1 MKDFFNRRQR
11 FSLRKYSFG
20 VASVLLGTALF
31 AAHSAQA
38 DEVGTPTV
46 SAGNPGTSVAGESSS
61 SLVNTTTT
69 APQPNPAAS
78 VTSPSASAT
87 STSTVALVST
97 ASEVASASTTET
109 TSTAT
114 APATTATAAA
124 TASSTPTAA
133 GTTSVG
139 SATSSSTGAT
149 STSAVTPTAVQPTV
163 AQPVAPTTQPTATT
177 QPVSAPTATQPVAS
191 TQPTSASVAQ
201 PATTTLTTSTPSPTS
216 AANTAALTT
225 MLTANPMSAVGTAP
239 EVRSRS
245 SRRRR
250 SLDNPESTSYTTGAA
265 TATPIMSDPNGA
277 TITNRPLV
285 VPTPKDP
292 NDHITAGINY
302 QLNPNTSQYTYLVTD
317 LMGFNKAYN
326 TKYYYRMSK
335 PYDNSTNVTI
345 ELVDGA
351 TNTVKETKQI
361 NGAGTVNLGQATL
374 APISGAKQAYIEFR
388 FENIVDAD
396 KTNRPALRATWKYNG
411 SATDFDGQ
419 RSAIQ
424 IYDVVNP
431 ANEGTTI
438 TDPQYYIPRL
448 THKTTY
454 YKVVDKNASTYDK
467 NRLVGKFVQDTN
479 GNYIKNSS
487 TAGDYKLV
495 NKDGIPD
502 VGTQS
507 YRETGNE
514 ESLGSFTLTAMEG
527 QDFHASA
534 LRAFEGYSL
543 YQTADP
549 RSLVDVLKKPYQVGQ
564 RWFDVAN
571 AEGAVKRIK
580 EVVKEDGTVRI
591 EMWAI
596 KSDSLNKI
604 AKDVNTDGYVK
615 VYETVIRPGSNNKID
630 HPEDLGKYP
639 TIDDAG
645 WNRDNNTP
653 SYPGLKPE
661 YRDKLVKGQPFAIF
675 SDKQNTNYKGDLEF
689 ARGSGAD
696 FIYKRPDGTFY
707 RMSWAGTVAQNNVEV
722 KENPVSATEAAQ
734 YSPRYSSAGEFYV
747 NRGSSDTSYTINGVP
762 VASGNIFRL
771 ENKLTPSYETIYYYV
786 KNEPIDIE
794 LKLKKVLKSLN
805 TTVQPEL
812 KKGAFSFN
820 ITNVAADPANPLEK
834 DGPAINATVTNKE
847 DGSIPF
853 TQKITQADGTEKE
866 VSLIQLDKVGIY
878 KYRITEVA
886 GSDTEVDY
894 DGMSVIATVTV
905 TEKKDSSGNYLGEHE
920 YTVTYTSKKG
930 QDDSGNKTD
939 PDVSAT
945 NPTGTGT
952 DTEFNNFVVA
962 PVNVEF
968 DFTKKLSGRNLK
980 ANEFTFNLLN
990 EAGAV
995 VGTAKNDA
1003 NGNIKFTG
1011 IKYKVSDLGTNSA
1024 GKRND
1029 SKTFNYTVKEVVPTT
1044 AEAGMSYD
1052 QMEAKVA
1059 VTVTKT
1065 GHTLTTATTYSSVNG
1080 IDANGNPTTGVDK
1093 EFNNTFTPNPVK
1105 VNLEFDKSLS
1115 NGTLNAGDFSFKLTG
1130 DGNVNETVTNKA
1142 NGKINFSTLSFDKAG
1157 VYNYTVKEV
1166 AGTNTDVDYDA
1177 MTINVKVTVTKDA
1190 NTGLLS
1196 ASTVMTSSGGEATDA
1211 NDRVF
1216 NNYVVPAIPIR
1227 VDFKKALV
1235 GRPLKKNEFTFE
1247 MKDKNGVVVATGTND
1262 EHGVVTFNQLPEV
1275 TNAQVGK
1282 VIKYTV
1288 SEKVPANK
1296 EFGVTYDNM
1305 VAEVSVSVVKNATSH
1320 ALQAVVTYPGGDTE
1334 FNNTV
1339 TPPTTPDFQPEKFIV
1354 NKEKYDI
1361 TGTKLMDDDDEL
1373 ADEYTDTNANPY
1385 ADGTANNEPE
1395 NLNTKTVKK
1404 GDKIVYQVWLD
1415 TTNLKASD
1423 NIQAVGISDKY
1434 EADKL
1439 EINVA
1444 DIKAYD
1450 SVTGVDVTDKFDIT
1464 VNNGVITATSK
1475 ASFIKDINNDPVID
1489 TTKFAF
1495 GRYYKFDIPAT
1506 VKMTTPNGVDIEN
1519 TANQI
1524 VHQYDPT
1531 NRNITKPEKPT
1542 QKRVVNLPVP
1552 LEFDF
1557 TKKLDGRNLVE
1568 NEFTFVLK
1576 KDGVAIQTVK
1586 NSAPDATTGIAKIAF
1601 KPLEFTKADAGN
1613 TFTYTVEEV
1622 AGTDATVSYD
1632 NMVATIKVEVKHD
1645 GTTMTTVVN
1654 MLQDAPDKE
1663 FNNTV
1668 KPPEEPKFNPEKY
1681 VVSKEKFDI
1690 TGDKLLDDD
1699 SELADKYG
1707 DTKANPYVDGTANNE
1722 PENLNTKTVKPGSKL
1737 VYQVWLDTKQFSAT
1751 NTENIQTVGI
1761 TDNYDEAKL
1770 DVNSIKVYDSVTG
1783 ADVTSKFDIAN
1794 TGGVITATL
1803 KAGFTKS
1810 LGDANNTQIIDT
1822 TKFAF
1827 GRYYKVDISTT
1838 VKTDAPAG
1846 KDIEN
1851 TAGQIVHY
1859 YNPRTNTV
1867 EKPEKPTEKRVNSVP
1882 VPLEL
1887 KFTKALDGRALQAGE
1902 FEFIL
1907 EKDGVE
1913 VERVKNDAAGKINFK
1928 KLEFG
1933 KNDLG
1938 KTYNYTVR
1946 EVAGTDATVTYDT
1959 MVATVSVSI
1968 SHDGTAKAIVKNVVD
1983 APDKEFNNKVKPPE
1997 EPKFNPE
2004 KYVVSTEKFDIT
2016 GDKLLDDDSELTDKY
2031 GDTNANPYADGT
2043 ANNEP
2048 ENLNTKTVKPG
2059 SKLVYQVWLDTTQ
2072 FSATNTEN
2080 IQTVGITDNYDEAK
2094 LNVNSIKVYDSVTGS
2109 DVTSKF
2115 DIANT
2120 GGVITATLKAGFT
2133 KSLGDA
2139 NNTQIIDTTKFAFG
2153 RYYKVD
2159 ISTTVKTDAPAG
2171 KDIENTAGQIVHYY
2185 NPRTNTVEKPEKPT
2199 EKRVNSVP
2207 VPLELNFTKKLD
2219 GRQLKANEFTF
2230 VLKKDGVEVERA
2242 KNDAP
2247 DATTGIAKINFTKLE
2262 FGKDDIGKTYN
2273 YTVEEVKGTDSTVS
2287 YDGMVATVR
2296 VSISHDGTAKAI
2308 VKNVVDAPDKEF
2320 DNRVTPP
2327 EEPKFN
2333 PEKYVVRDEDFDLTG
2348 KKLLDDDSELADKY
2362 GDTKINPYA
2371 DKSNNN
2377 EKVTV
2382 RNDKGEL
2389 EEVFENL
2396 NTQPV
2401 KRGQKFYYQVWL
2413 DTTQFSAN
2421 NKENIQTVGITDNY
2435 DESKLIVTKNTIKV
2449 YDGETGADVTSKFDV
2464 AVTNGIITANLKSGF
2479 TKSLGDAN
2487 NTQVIDTTKF
2497 EFGRYYKVVIP
2508 ATVSQDAYDGSE
2520 IENTATQTVHYYNP
2534 RTHTVET
2541 PDKPTQKRVNN
2552 IPTAIQLIFGKTLN
2566 GRKLQADEFS
2576 FVLKDK
2582 ETNKILEKAKNDADG
2597 KVTFKTINYSK
2608 ADIGQTFNYIVEE
2621 EKGDKPGVTY
2631 DDMKVNVTV
2640 QVIQPSSGDQLSTV
2654 ISYATEGGDAF
2665 TADDTVFDNNVTP
2678 NFKPEKYV
2686 VSKEKFDLK
2695 GTKLLDDD
2703 APNGKVEAE
2712 NLNHHTLTRGQKFY
2726 YQVWLDTREFTAE
2739 SNIQSVGITDDYDEA
2754 KLDIDESAIKVY
2766 DGETDVTDKFDISIK
2781 NGVIYATSKP
2791 SLTKPISA
2799 TDATPVID
2807 TTKFAF
2813 GRYYKF
2819 DIPATVKNIKDNDG
2833 VEFSNTA
2840 NEIVHQYNP
2849 YNKQVTTPKKP
2860 TQTRE
2865 NNVPVPLEF
2874 NYTKKLEG
2882 RELTAGEFSFL
2893 LKDQDGKV
2901 LQTVSNDKDGHIK
2914 FEQLL
2919 FSKADLGKTFTY
2931 TVEEV
2936 NDNKPGISYDAMK
2949 ATVTVQVT
2957 KDGKILKTVVNHA
2970 SAGGNATDANDK
2982 EFNNKVVPPEKPKFQ
2997 PEKYVVNQ
3005 EKFDITGDKLVDDD
3019 KELADKYADTNANP
3033 YVDKTDNN
3041 EKENLNT
3048 KTVKRGDKLVYQVWL
3063 DTTKFDANNKDYIQT
3078 VGITDNYDEKKLNVN
3093 QPDIKAYDGKTGKDV
3108 TAMFD
3113 IKVENGVITANLK
3126 DGFTKSLGDKDNT
3139 QIIDTT
3145 KFAFGRYYKF
3155 DIPAIVKDSKNEK
3168 GEFDVPS
3175 GSDIENTAG
3184 QTVHY
3189 YDPTVKKVVKTPEKP
3204 TEKRVVNI
3212 SASVTFEFTKK
3223 LGGRDLKAG
3232 EFSFVLKDRKGKV
3245 IETVS
3250 NDADGKIKFSA
3261 LEYKHGEEGI
3271 HFYTVE
3277 EVKGNDTTV
3286 TYDKMVAKVT
3296 VLVAKGGNVMTVT
3309 SKLPEDTEFNNIVTP
3324 PTPPT
3329 PVVPPVTPPTPPT
3342 PVVPPVTP
3350 PTPPTPVVP
3359 PVTPPT
3365 PPTPVVPPVTP
3376 PTPPTPVV
3384 PPVTPPTPPTPVVPP
3399 VTPPTSPEVSREQ
3412 GLPKTGENK
3421 SVVAMAFGG
3430 LLAAAGL
3437 GLAGKRK
3444 KED

>member
-31 AAHSAQA
+31 AAHNVQA
-38 DEVGTPTV
+38 DEVATPTV

-87 STSTVALVST
+87 STSTVALVSP

-225 MLTANPMSAVGTAP
+225 MLTANPMSAAGTAT

-250 SLDNPESTSYTTGAA
+250 SLDNPESTSHTTGAA
-265 TATPIMSDPNGA
+265 TATPTMSDPNGA

-396 KTNRPALRATWKYNG
+396 KTNRPAVRATWKYNG

-454 YKVVDKNASTYDK
+454 YKVVDKNASTYDM

-495 NKDGIPD
+495 NKDGTPD

-630 HPEDLGKYP
+630 HPEDFGKNP

-1166 AGTNTDVDYDA
+1166 AGTNSDVDYDA

-1216 NNYVVPAIPIR
+1216 NNYVVPP
-1227 VDFKKALV
+1227 VPVNVNFTKALA
-1235 GRPLKKNEFTFE
+1235 GRTLVAGEFTFE
-1247 MKDKNGVVVATGTND
+1247 MKDENGVVVATGTND

-1275 TNAQVGK
+1275 KNAQVGK
-1282 VIKYTV
+1282 VIKYKVT
-1288 SEKVPANK
+1288 EKVPANK

-1305 VAEVSVSVVKNATSH
+1305 VAEVSVTVSKNADHTLK
-1320 ALQAVVTYPGGDTE
+1320 ATVTYPGGDTE
-1334 FNNTV
+1334 FNNVV
-1339 TPPTTPDFQPEKFIV
+1339 TPPTEPKFQPEKFIV
-1354 NKEKYDI
+1354 NKKKFDI
-1361 TGTKLMDDDDEL
+1361 TGNKLMDDDNEL
-1373 ADEYTDTNANPY
+1373 TNEYTETNADPY
-1385 ADGTANNEPE
+1385 VDKTNNNEPE

-1404 GDKIVYQVWLD
+1404 GDEIVYQVWLD
-1415 TTNLKASD
+1415 TTKLKASD
-1423 NIQAVGISDKY
+1423 NIQAVGITDKY

-1450 SVTGVDVTDKFDIT
+1450 SVTGADVTSKFVIT
-1464 VNNGVITATSK
+1464 VNNGEITATSK
-1475 ASFIKDINNDPVID
+1475 DEFIKDKVNNPVID
-1489 TTKFAF
+1489 TTKFEF

-1506 VKMTTPNGVDIEN
+1506 VKTTTPDGVDIVN

-1531 NRNITKPEKPT
+1531 KRDITKPEKPT
-1542 QKRVVNLPVP
+1542 QKRVVNLPISLP
-1552 LEFDF
+1552 LNF
-1557 TKKLDGRNLVE
+1557 TKRLDGRQLLA
-1568 NEFTFVLK
+1568 NEFTFELR
-1576 KDGVAIQTVK
+1576 KDGVKVAEAQ
-1586 NSAPDATTGIAKIAF
+1586 NGAPNANGVAKINF
-1601 KPLEFTKADAGN
+1601 KALQFTHADLGK
-1613 TFTYTVEEV
+1613 TYTYTVNEV
-1622 AGTDATVSYD
+1622 AGSDATVTYD
-1632 NMVATIKVEVKHD
+1632 TMVATITVTIQKD
-1645 GTTMTTVVN
+1645 GTAKAIVAH
-1654 MLQDAPDKE
+1654 LDQDASDKE

-1681 VVSKEKFDI
+1681 VVSTEKFDI

-1699 SELADKYG
+1699 SELTDKYV
-1707 DTKANPYVDGTANNE
+1707 DTNANPYADGTANNE

-1827 GRYYKVDISTT
+1827 GRYYKFDIVTT

-1867 EKPEKPTEKRVNSVP
+1867 EKPN
-1882 VPLEL
+1882 
-1887 KFTKALDGRALQAGE
+1887 
-1902 FEFIL
+1902 
-1907 EKDGVE
+1907 
-1913 VERVKNDAAGKINFK
+1913 
-1928 KLEFG
+1928 
-1933 KNDLG
+1933 
-1938 KTYNYTVR
+1938 
-1946 EVAGTDATVTYDT
+1946 
-1959 MVATVSVSI
+1959 
-1968 SHDGTAKAIVKNVVD
+1968 
-1983 APDKEFNNKVKPPE
+1983 
-1997 EPKFNPE
+1997 
-2004 KYVVSTEKFDIT
+2004 
-2016 GDKLLDDDSELTDKY
+2016 
-2031 GDTNANPYADGT
+2031 
-2043 ANNEP
+2043 
-2048 ENLNTKTVKPG
+2048 
-2059 SKLVYQVWLDTTQ
+2059 
-2072 FSATNTEN
+2072 
-2080 IQTVGITDNYDEAK
+2080 
-2094 LNVNSIKVYDSVTGS
+2094 
-2109 DVTSKF
+2109 
-2115 DIANT
+2115 
-2120 GGVITATLKAGFT
+2120 
-2133 KSLGDA
+2133 
-2139 NNTQIIDTTKFAFG
+2139 
-2153 RYYKVD
+2153 
-2159 ISTTVKTDAPAG
+2159 
-2171 KDIENTAGQIVHYY
+2171 
-2185 NPRTNTVEKPEKPT
+2185 KPT

-2766 DGETDVTDKFDISIK
+2766 DGETDVTDKFKISIK

-2970 SAGGNATDANDK
+2970 STGGNATDANDK

-3093 QPDIKAYDGKTGKDV
+3093 QSDIKAYDGKTGKDV

-3223 LGGRDLKAG
+3223 LEGRDLKAG

-3376 PTPPTPVV
+3376 PT
-3384 PPVTPPTPPTPVVPP
+3384 
-3399 VTPPTSPEVSREQ
+3399 SPEVSREQ

>member
-87 STSTVALVST
+87 STSTVALVSP

-1216 NNYVVPAIPIR
+1216 NNFVVPAIPIR

-1235 GRPLKKNEFTFE
+1235 GRSLKANEFTFE
-1247 MKDKNGVVVATGTND
+1247 MKDSAGTVVATGTND
-1262 EHGVVTFNQLPEV
+1262 ANGVVTFNQLPKV
-1275 TNAQVGK
+1275 KNAQVGQT
-1282 VIKYTV
+1282 IKYYV
-1288 SEKVPANK
+1288 SEKVPSNK
-1296 EFGVTYDNM
+1296 EFGVTYDSM
-1305 VAEVSVSVVKNATSH
+1305 VAEVSVTVSKNADHTLK
-1320 ALQAVVTYPGGDTE
+1320 ATVTYPGGDTE

-1339 TPPTTPDFQPEKFIV
+1339 IPPTTPDFQPEKFIV

-1361 TGTKLMDDDDEL
+1361 TGNKLMDDDDEL
-1373 ADEYTDTNANPY
+1373 ADEYVDTNANPY
-1385 ADGTANNEPE
+1385 VDGTTNNEPE

-1415 TTNLKASD
+1415 TTKLKASD

-1450 SVTGVDVTDKFDIT
+1450 SVTGVDVTAKFDIK
-1464 VNNGVITATSK
+1464 VENGTITATSK
-1475 ASFIKDINNDPVID
+1475 NEFIKDANNNPVID
-1489 TTKFAF
+1489 TTKFEF

-1506 VKMTTPNGVDIEN
+1506 VKTTTPDGVDIVN
-1519 TANQI
+1519 TANQV

-1531 NRNITKPEKPT
+1531 KKTVTTPPKKDT
-1542 QKRVVNLPVP
+1542 QKRVVNLPISLP
-1552 LEFDF
+1552 LNF
-1557 TKKLDGRNLVE
+1557 TKRLDGRQLQA
-1568 NEFTFVLK
+1568 NEFTFELR
-1576 KDGVAIQTVK
+1576 KDGVKVADAQ
-1586 NSAPDATTGIAKIAF
+1586 NDAPNANGVAKINF
-1601 KPLEFTKADAGN
+1601 KALQFTHDDLGK
-1613 TFTYTVEEV
+1613 TYTYTVNEV
-1622 AGTDATVSYD
+1622 AGSDATVTYD
-1632 NMVATIKVEVKHD
+1632 TMVATITVTIQKD
-1645 GTTMTTVVN
+1645 GTAKAIVAH
-1654 MLQDAPDKE
+1654 LDQDAPDKE

-1681 VVSKEKFDI
+1681 VVDKEKFDI
-1690 TGDKLLDDD
+1690 TGDKLVDDD
-1699 SELADKYG
+1699 KELADKYA
-1707 DTKANPYVDGTANNE
+1707 DTNANPYADDASNNE
-1722 PENLNTKTVKPGSKL
+1722 PENLNTKTVKPGDKL

-1751 NTENIQTVGI
+1751 NTENIQTLGI
-1761 TDNYDEAKL
+1761 TDNYDEDKL

-1783 ADVTSKFDIAN
+1783 TDVTSKFDIAN

-1827 GRYYKVDISTT
+1827 GRYYKVDI
-1838 VKTDAPAG
+1838 V
-1846 KDIEN
+1846 
-1851 TAGQIVHY
+1851 
-1859 YNPRTNTV
+1859 
-1867 EKPEKPTEKRVNSVP
+1867 
-1882 VPLEL
+1882 
-1887 KFTKALDGRALQAGE
+1887 
-1902 FEFIL
+1902 
-1907 EKDGVE
+1907 
-1913 VERVKNDAAGKINFK
+1913 
-1928 KLEFG
+1928 
-1933 KNDLG
+1933 
-1938 KTYNYTVR
+1938 
-1946 EVAGTDATVTYDT
+1946 
-1959 MVATVSVSI
+1959 
-1968 SHDGTAKAIVKNVVD
+1968 
-1983 APDKEFNNKVKPPE
+1983 
-1997 EPKFNPE
+1997 
-2004 KYVVSTEKFDIT
+2004 
-2016 GDKLLDDDSELTDKY
+2016 
-2031 GDTNANPYADGT
+2031 
-2043 ANNEP
+2043 
-2048 ENLNTKTVKPG
+2048 
-2059 SKLVYQVWLDTTQ
+2059 
-2072 FSATNTEN
+2072 
-2080 IQTVGITDNYDEAK
+2080 
-2094 LNVNSIKVYDSVTGS
+2094 
-2109 DVTSKF
+2109 
-2115 DIANT
+2115 
-2120 GGVITATLKAGFT
+2120 
-2133 KSLGDA
+2133 
-2139 NNTQIIDTTKFAFG
+2139 
-2153 RYYKVD
+2153 
-2159 ISTTVKTDAPAG
+2159 TTVKTDAPAG

-2327 EEPKFN
+2327 EEPEFK
-2333 PEKYVVRDEDFDLTG
+2333 PEKYVVRDEYFDLTG

-2382 RNDKGEL
+2382 PNDKGEL

-2449 YDGETGADVTSKFDV
+2449 YDGETGTDVTSKFDV
-2464 AVTNGIITANLKSGF
+2464 AVTNDGIITANLKSGF

-2534 RTHTVET
+2534 RTHKVET

-3223 LGGRDLKAG
+3223 LEGRDLKAG

-3384 PPVTPPTPPTPVVPP
+3384 PPVTPPT
-3399 VTPPTSPEVSREQ
+3399 SPEVSREQ

>member
-31 AAHSAQA
+31 AAHSVQA
-38 DEVGTPTV
+38 DEVATPTV

-69 APQPNPAAS
+69 APQSNPAAS

-87 STSTVALVST
+87 FTSTIPLGSP
-97 ASEVASASTTET
+97 ASEVPSASTTET

-163 AQPVAPTTQPTATT
+163 AQPTVAQPVASTTQPTATT
-177 QPVSAPTATQPVAS
+177 QPVSTPTATQPVTS

-225 MLTANPMSAVGTAP
+225 MLTANPLSAAGTAP

-250 SLDNPESTSYTTGAA
+250 SLDNPESTSHTTGAA
-265 TATPIMSDPNGA
+265 TATPTMSDPNGA

-495 NKDGIPD
+495 NKDGTPD

-1166 AGTNTDVDYDA
+1166 PGTNTDVDYDA

-1216 NNYVVPAIPIR
+1216 NNFVVPP
-1227 VDFKKALV
+1227 VPVNVNFTKALA
-1235 GRPLKKNEFTFE
+1235 GRTLVAGEFTFE
-1247 MKDKNGVVVATGTND
+1247 MKDENGVVVATGTND

-1275 TNAQVGK
+1275 KNAQVGK
-1282 VIKYTV
+1282 VIKYKVT
-1288 SEKVPANK
+1288 EKVPANK

-1305 VAEVSVSVVKNATSH
+1305 VAEVSVTVSKNADHTLK
-1320 ALQAVVTYPGGDTE
+1320 ATVTYPGGDTE

-1354 NKEKYDI
+1354 NKEKFDI
-1361 TGTKLMDDDDEL
+1361 TGNKLMDDDNEL
-1373 ADEYTDTNANPY
+1373 TNEYTETNADPY
-1385 ADGTANNEPE
+1385 VDKTNNNEPE

-1404 GDKIVYQVWLD
+1404 GDEIVYQVWLD
-1415 TTNLKASD
+1415 TTKLKASD
-1423 NIQAVGISDKY
+1423 NIQAVGITDKY

-1439 EINVA
+1439 KINAA

-1450 SVTGVDVTDKFDIT
+1450 SVTGTDVTSKFVIT
-1464 VNNGVITATSK
+1464 VNNGEITATSK
-1475 ASFIKDINNDPVID
+1475 DEFIKDKVID
-1489 TTKFAF
+1489 TTKFEF

-1506 VKMTTPNGVDIEN
+1506 VKTTTPDGVDIEN

-1531 NRNITKPEKPT
+1531 KRDITKPEKPT
-1542 QKRVVNLPVP
+1542 QKRVVNLPISLP
-1552 LEFDF
+1552 LNF
-1557 TKKLDGRNLVE
+1557 TKRLDGRQLQA
-1568 NEFTFVLK
+1568 NEFTFELR
-1576 KDGVAIQTVK
+1576 KDGVKVADAQ
-1586 NSAPDATTGIAKIAF
+1586 NDAPNANGVAKINF
-1601 KPLEFTKADAGN
+1601 KALQFTHADLGK
-1613 TFTYTVEEV
+1613 TYTYTVNEV
-1622 AGTDATVSYD
+1622 AGSDATVTYD
-1632 NMVATIKVEVKHD
+1632 TMVATITVTIQKD
-1645 GTTMTTVVN
+1645 GTAKAIVAH
-1654 MLQDAPDKE
+1654 LDQDAPDKE

-1699 SELADKYG
+1699 SELTDKYG
-1707 DTKANPYVDGTANNE
+1707 DTNANPYVDGTANNE

-1783 ADVTSKFDIAN
+1783 
-1794 TGGVITATL
+1794 
-1803 KAGFTKS
+1803 
-1810 LGDANNTQIIDT
+1810 
-1822 TKFAF
+1822 
-1827 GRYYKVDISTT
+1827 
-1838 VKTDAPAG
+1838 
-1846 KDIEN
+1846 
-1851 TAGQIVHY
+1851 
-1859 YNPRTNTV
+1859 
-1867 EKPEKPTEKRVNSVP
+1867 
-1882 VPLEL
+1882 
-1887 KFTKALDGRALQAGE
+1887 
-1902 FEFIL
+1902 
-1907 EKDGVE
+1907 
-1913 VERVKNDAAGKINFK
+1913 
-1928 KLEFG
+1928 
-1933 KNDLG
+1933 
-1938 KTYNYTVR
+1938 
-1946 EVAGTDATVTYDT
+1946 
-1959 MVATVSVSI
+1959 
-1968 SHDGTAKAIVKNVVD
+1968 
-1983 APDKEFNNKVKPPE
+1983 
-1997 EPKFNPE
+1997 
-2004 KYVVSTEKFDIT
+2004 
-2016 GDKLLDDDSELTDKY
+2016 
-2031 GDTNANPYADGT
+2031 
-2043 ANNEP
+2043 
-2048 ENLNTKTVKPG
+2048 
-2059 SKLVYQVWLDTTQ
+2059 
-2072 FSATNTEN
+2072 
-2080 IQTVGITDNYDEAK
+2080 
-2094 LNVNSIKVYDSVTGS
+2094 S

-2153 RYYKVD
+2153 RYYKFD
-2159 ISTTVKTDAPAG
+2159 IVTTVKTDAPAG

-2242 KNDAP
+2242 KNGAP

-2401 KRGQKFYYQVWL
+2401 KRGQKFYYQVWI

-2421 NKENIQTVGITDNY
+2421 NKENIQSVGITDNY

-2449 YDGETGADVTSKFDV
+2449 YDGETGTDVTSKFDV
-2464 AVTNGIITANLKSGF
+2464 AVTNDGIITANLKSGF

-2534 RTHTVET
+2534 RTHKVEN

-2566 GRKLQADEFS
+2566 GRKLQADEFN

-2621 EKGDKPGVTY
+2621 VKGDKPGVTY

-2754 KLDIDESAIKVY
+2754 KLDIEASAIKVY

-2799 TDATPVID
+2799 TDVTPVID

-2970 SAGGNATDANDK
+2970 STGGNATDANDK

-3093 QPDIKAYDGKTGKDV
+3093 QSDIKAYDGKTGKDV

-3223 LGGRDLKAG
+3223 LEGRDLKAG

-3399 VTPPTSPEVSREQ
+3399 VTPPTPPIPVVPPVTPPTSPEVSREQ

>member
-87 STSTVALVST
+87 STSTVALVSP

-1216 NNYVVPAIPIR
+1216 NNFVVPAIPIR

-1235 GRPLKKNEFTFE
+1235 GRSLKANEFTFE
-1247 MKDKNGVVVATGTND
+1247 MKDSAGTVVATGTND
-1262 EHGVVTFNQLPEV
+1262 ANGVVTFNQLPKV
-1275 TNAQVGK
+1275 KNAQVGQT
-1282 VIKYTV
+1282 IKYYV
-1288 SEKVPANK
+1288 SEKVPSNK
-1296 EFGVTYDNM
+1296 EFGVTYDSM
-1305 VAEVSVSVVKNATSH
+1305 VAEVSVTVSKNADHTLK
-1320 ALQAVVTYPGGDTE
+1320 ATVTYPGGDTE

-1339 TPPTTPDFQPEKFIV
+1339 IPPTTPDFQPEKFIV

-1361 TGTKLMDDDDEL
+1361 TGNKLMDDDDEL
-1373 ADEYTDTNANPY
+1373 ADEYVDTNANPY
-1385 ADGTANNEPE
+1385 VDGTTNNEPE

-1415 TTNLKASD
+1415 TTKLKASD

-1450 SVTGVDVTDKFDIT
+1450 SVTGVDVTAKFDIK
-1464 VNNGVITATSK
+1464 VENGTITATSK
-1475 ASFIKDINNDPVID
+1475 NEFIKDANNNPVID
-1489 TTKFAF
+1489 TTKFEF

-1506 VKMTTPNGVDIEN
+1506 VKTTTPDGVDIVN
-1519 TANQI
+1519 TANQV

-1531 NRNITKPEKPT
+1531 KKTVTTPPKKDT
-1542 QKRVVNLPVP
+1542 QKRVVNLPISLP
-1552 LEFDF
+1552 LNF
-1557 TKKLDGRNLVE
+1557 TKRLDGRQLQA
-1568 NEFTFVLK
+1568 NEFTFELR
-1576 KDGVAIQTVK
+1576 KDGVKVADAQ
-1586 NSAPDATTGIAKIAF
+1586 NDAPNANGVAKINF
-1601 KPLEFTKADAGN
+1601 KALQFTHDDLGK
-1613 TFTYTVEEV
+1613 TYTYTVNEV
-1622 AGTDATVSYD
+1622 AGSDATVTYD
-1632 NMVATIKVEVKHD
+1632 TMVATITVTIQKD
-1645 GTTMTTVVN
+1645 GTAKAIVAH
-1654 MLQDAPDKE
+1654 LDQDAPDKE

-1681 VVSKEKFDI
+1681 VVDKEKFDI
-1690 TGDKLLDDD
+1690 TGDKLVDDD
-1699 SELADKYG
+1699 KELADKYA
-1707 DTKANPYVDGTANNE
+1707 DTNANPYADDASNNE
-1722 PENLNTKTVKPGSKL
+1722 PENLNTKTVKPGDKL

-1751 NTENIQTVGI
+1751 NTENIQTLGI
-1761 TDNYDEAKL
+1761 TDNYDEDKL

-1783 ADVTSKFDIAN
+1783 TDVTSKFDIAN

-1827 GRYYKVDISTT
+1827 GRYYKVDI
-1838 VKTDAPAG
+1838 V
-1846 KDIEN
+1846 
-1851 TAGQIVHY
+1851 
-1859 YNPRTNTV
+1859 
-1867 EKPEKPTEKRVNSVP
+1867 
-1882 VPLEL
+1882 
-1887 KFTKALDGRALQAGE
+1887 
-1902 FEFIL
+1902 
-1907 EKDGVE
+1907 
-1913 VERVKNDAAGKINFK
+1913 
-1928 KLEFG
+1928 
-1933 KNDLG
+1933 
-1938 KTYNYTVR
+1938 
-1946 EVAGTDATVTYDT
+1946 
-1959 MVATVSVSI
+1959 
-1968 SHDGTAKAIVKNVVD
+1968 
-1983 APDKEFNNKVKPPE
+1983 
-1997 EPKFNPE
+1997 
-2004 KYVVSTEKFDIT
+2004 
-2016 GDKLLDDDSELTDKY
+2016 
-2031 GDTNANPYADGT
+2031 
-2043 ANNEP
+2043 
-2048 ENLNTKTVKPG
+2048 
-2059 SKLVYQVWLDTTQ
+2059 
-2072 FSATNTEN
+2072 
-2080 IQTVGITDNYDEAK
+2080 
-2094 LNVNSIKVYDSVTGS
+2094 
-2109 DVTSKF
+2109 
-2115 DIANT
+2115 
-2120 GGVITATLKAGFT
+2120 
-2133 KSLGDA
+2133 
-2139 NNTQIIDTTKFAFG
+2139 
-2153 RYYKVD
+2153 
-2159 ISTTVKTDAPAG
+2159 TTVKTDAPAG

-2327 EEPKFN
+2327 EEPEFK
-2333 PEKYVVRDEDFDLTG
+2333 PEKYVVRDEYFDLTG

-2382 RNDKGEL
+2382 PNDKGEL

-2449 YDGETGADVTSKFDV
+2449 YDGETGTDVTSKFDV
-2464 AVTNGIITANLKSGF
+2464 AVTNDGIITANLKSGF

-2534 RTHTVET
+2534 RTHKVET

-3223 LGGRDLKAG
+3223 LEGRDLKAG

-3350 PTPPTPVVP
+3350 PT
-3359 PVTPPT
+3359 
-3365 PPTPVVPPVTP
+3365 
-3376 PTPPTPVV
+3376 
-3384 PPVTPPTPPTPVVPP
+3384 
-3399 VTPPTSPEVSREQ
+3399 SPEVSREQ

>member
-31 AAHSAQA
+31 AAHSVQA
-38 DEVGTPTV
+38 DEVATPTV
-46 SAGNPGTSVAGESSS
+46 TAGNPGTSVAGESSS

-69 APQPNPAAS
+69 APQSNPAAS

-87 STSTVALVST
+87 STSTVALVSP

-149 STSAVTPTAVQPTV
+149 STSTVTPTAVQPTV
-163 AQPVAPTTQPTATT
+163 AQPVASTTQPTATT
-177 QPVSAPTATQPVAS
+177 QPVSTPTATQPAAS
-191 TQPTSASVAQ
+191 TQPTSASVVQ

-225 MLTANPMSAVGTAP
+225 MLTANPLSAAGTAP

-250 SLDNPESTSYTTGAA
+250 DAANPVTTNYTTGPA
-265 TATPIMSDPNGA
+265 TATPAMSDPNGA
-277 TITNRPLV
+277 TISSRPLV
-285 VPTPKDP
+285 VPTPKDSGQ
-292 NDHITAGINY
+292 HVTTGIDF
-302 QLNPNTSQYTYLVTD
+302 QLNPNPSQYTFAVTD
-317 LMGFNKAYN
+317 LNSFNATYN
-326 TKYYYRMSK
+326 KKYYYRLSK
-335 PYDNSTNVTI
+335 PYNASNDITI
-345 ELVDGA
+345 ELVNGQ
-351 TNTVKETKQI
+351 NNNVVETKSI
-361 NGAGTVNLGQATL
+361 NGSGTVSLGQSIL
-374 APISGAKQAYIEFR
+374 APLTGSSQAYIEFR
-388 FENIVDAD
+388 FENIQDAD
-396 KTNRPALRATWKYNG
+396 KSSRPALRATWKVSGLVQNF
-411 SATDFDGQ
+411 AGQ
-419 RSAIQ
+419 RSGIQ
-424 IYDVVNP
+424 IYDVANK
-431 ANEGTTI
+431 ANEGTSI

-448 THKTTY
+448 TDKTTY
-454 YKVVDKNASTYDK
+454 YKAVDRGT
-467 NRLVGKFVQDTN
+467 RQDVSRTEGIATITTAKRSN
-479 GNYIKNSS
+479 DVKNSDIVARYADG
-487 TAGDYKLV
+487 TVDVRNENGQIV
-495 NKDGIPD
+495 NKTTYVNVDRNNINPQEYKEDGAETD
-502 VGTQS
+502 LGTYTS
-507 YRETGNE
+507 TG
-514 ESLGSFTLTAMEG
+514 MEG
-527 QDFHASA
+527 QNLTASG
-534 LRAFEGYSL
+534 LRAFEGYKL
-543 YQTADP
+543 YQTADSK
-549 RSLVDVLKKPYQVGQ
+549 SLIDVLKQPFHVGQ

-571 AEGAVKRIK
+571 AQGGVKRIK
-580 EVVKEDGTVRI
+580 EVVSEDGTVRI

-604 AKDVNTDGYVK
+604 SKDLNTDGYFK
-615 VYETVIRPGSNNKID
+615 VYETVIPPGKNNYDVRPQDAGKDID
-630 HPEDLGKYP
+630 VSDS
-639 TIDDAG
+639 G

-653 SYPGLKPE
+653 QIPKPGFEYIDSLKS
-661 YRDKLVKGQPFAIF
+661 KLVQGKPFTIF
-675 SDKQNTNYKGDLEF
+675 SDKQVTNYKGDLQFEKTENNVTTLLF
-689 ARGSGAD
+689 
-696 FIYKRPDGTFY
+696 KRPNGTFY
-707 RMSWAGTVAQNNVEV
+707 KMD
-722 KENPVSATEAAQ
+722 KEYLQDASGNPTGKVNMKETDVSATDANG
-734 YSPRYSSAGEFYV
+734 YKPTYVSKGEFYV
-747 NRGSSDTSYTINGVP
+747 NRGDKDNTYSINGTP
-762 VASGNIFRL
+762 VSSGNVFRLQNDLNPVYRTVYYYAKPEPVNVKLQFTKALAGRTLQDGEFDFKIQDTASGYNETVSNQNGKVTFS
-771 ENKLTPSYETIYYYV
+771 ELTFTKPGVYTY
-786 KNEPIDIE
+786 
-794 LKLKKVLKSLN
+794 KVN
-805 TTVQPEL
+805 
-812 KKGAFSFN
+812 
-820 ITNVAADPANPLEK
+820 
-834 DGPAINATVTNKE
+834 
-847 DGSIPF
+847 
-853 TQKITQADGTEKE
+853 E
-866 VSLIQLDKVGIY
+866 VSG
-878 KYRITEVA
+878 T
-886 GSDTEVDY
+886 DTDVDY
-894 DGMSVIATVTV
+894 DGMESTVTITV
-905 TEKKDSSGNYLGEHE
+905 TEKNAIGDLDAK
-920 YTVTYTSKKG
+920 VTYTSING
-930 QDDSGNKTD
+930 QDDSGNTTD
-939 PDVSAT
+939 TNVSAT
-945 NPTGTGT
+945 NPTVRTGT

-1166 AGTNTDVDYDA
+1166 AGTNSDVDYDA

-1216 NNYVVPAIPIR
+1216 NNFVVPAIPIR

-1235 GRPLKKNEFTFE
+1235 GRSLKANEFTFE
-1247 MKDKNGVVVATGTND
+1247 MKDSAGTVVATGTND
-1262 EHGVVTFNQLPEV
+1262 ANGVVTFNQLPKV
-1275 TNAQVGK
+1275 KNAQVGQT
-1282 VIKYTV
+1282 IKYYV
-1288 SEKVPANK
+1288 SEKVPSNK
-1296 EFGVTYDNM
+1296 EFGVTYDSM
-1305 VAEVSVSVVKNATSH
+1305 VAEVSVTVSKNADHTLK
-1320 ALQAVVTYPGGDTE
+1320 ATVTYPGGDTE

-1361 TGTKLMDDDDEL
+1361 TGNKLMDDDDEL
-1373 ADEYTDTNANPY
+1373 ADEYVDTNANPY
-1385 ADGTANNEPE
+1385 VDGTTNNEPE
-1395 NLNTKTVKK
+1395 SLNTKTVKK

-1415 TTNLKASD
+1415 TRNLKASD
-1423 NIQAVGISDKY
+1423 NIKAVGITDKY

-1439 EINVA
+1439 EINA
-1444 DIKAYD
+1444 SNIKAYD
-1450 SVTGVDVTDKFDIT
+1450 SATGADVTAKFDIK
-1464 VNNGVITATSK
+1464 VENGTITATSK
-1475 ASFIKDINNDPVID
+1475 DEFIKDANNNPVID
-1489 TTKFAF
+1489 TTKFEF

-1576 KDGVAIQTVK
+1576 KDGVAIQTAK

-1601 KPLEFTKADAGN
+1601 KPLEFTKANAGN

-1645 GTTMTTVVN
+1645 GTTKATVVN

-1707 DTKANPYVDGTANNE
+1707 DTNANPYADGTANNE

-1783 ADVTSKFDIAN
+1783 
-1794 TGGVITATL
+1794 
-1803 KAGFTKS
+1803 
-1810 LGDANNTQIIDT
+1810 
-1822 TKFAF
+1822 
-1827 GRYYKVDISTT
+1827 
-1838 VKTDAPAG
+1838 
-1846 KDIEN
+1846 
-1851 TAGQIVHY
+1851 
-1859 YNPRTNTV
+1859 
-1867 EKPEKPTEKRVNSVP
+1867 
-1882 VPLEL
+1882 
-1887 KFTKALDGRALQAGE
+1887 
-1902 FEFIL
+1902 
-1907 EKDGVE
+1907 
-1913 VERVKNDAAGKINFK
+1913 
-1928 KLEFG
+1928 
-1933 KNDLG
+1933 
-1938 KTYNYTVR
+1938 
-1946 EVAGTDATVTYDT
+1946 
-1959 MVATVSVSI
+1959 
-1968 SHDGTAKAIVKNVVD
+1968 
-1983 APDKEFNNKVKPPE
+1983 
-1997 EPKFNPE
+1997 
-2004 KYVVSTEKFDIT
+2004 
-2016 GDKLLDDDSELTDKY
+2016 
-2031 GDTNANPYADGT
+2031 
-2043 ANNEP
+2043 
-2048 ENLNTKTVKPG
+2048 
-2059 SKLVYQVWLDTTQ
+2059 
-2072 FSATNTEN
+2072 
-2080 IQTVGITDNYDEAK
+2080 
-2094 LNVNSIKVYDSVTGS
+2094 S

-2153 RYYKVD
+2153 RYYKFD
-2159 ISTTVKTDAPAG
+2159 IVTTVKTDAPAG

-2327 EEPKFN
+2327 EEPEFK
-2333 PEKYVVRDEDFDLTG
+2333 PEKYVVRDEYFDLTG

-2401 KRGQKFYYQVWL
+2401 KRGQKFYYQVWI

-2421 NKENIQTVGITDNY
+2421 NKENIQSVGITDNY

-2449 YDGETGADVTSKFDV
+2449 YDGETGTDVTSKFDV
-2464 AVTNGIITANLKSGF
+2464 AVTNDGIITANLKSGF

-2534 RTHTVET
+2534 RTHKVEN

-2766 DGETDVTDKFDISIK
+2766 DGETDVTDKFKISIK

-2982 EFNNKVVPPEKPKFQ
+2982 EFNNKVVPPETPKFQ
-2997 PEKYVVNQ
+2997 PEKYVVNK

-3033 YVDKTDNN
+3033 YVDKADNN

-3078 VGITDNYDEKKLNVN
+3078 VGITDNYDEAKLEL
-3093 QPDIKAYDGKTGKDV
+3093 DATKIKAYDSVTGDDV
-3108 TAMFD
+3108 TAKFD
-3113 IKVENGVITANLK
+3113 ITVNNGVLTATLK

-3223 LGGRDLKAG
+3223 LEGRDLKAG
-3232 EFSFVLKDRKGKV
+3232 EFNFVLKDRKGKV

-3384 PPVTPPTPPTPVVPP
+3384 PPVTPPT
-3399 VTPPTSPEVSREQ
+3399 SPEVSREQ

>member
-69 APQPNPAAS
+69 APQSNPAAS

-87 STSTVALVST
+87 STSTVALVSP

-109 TSTAT
+109 TSIAT

-225 MLTANPMSAVGTAP
+225 MLTANPMSAAGTAT

-250 SLDNPESTSYTTGAA
+250 SLDNPESTSHTTGAA
-265 TATPIMSDPNGA
+265 TATPTMSDPNGA

-454 YKVVDKNASTYDK
+454 YKVVDKNASTYDM

-495 NKDGIPD
+495 NKDGTPD

-630 HPEDLGKYP
+630 HPEDLGKNP

-707 RMSWAGTVAQNNVEV
+707 RMSWAGNVAQNNVEV

-771 ENKLTPSYETIYYYV
+771 ENKLSPSYETVYYYV

-853 TQKITQADGTEKE
+853 TQKITQADGAEKE

-894 DGMSVIATVTV
+894 DEMSVTATVTV
-905 TEKKDSSGNYLGEHE
+905 TEKKDASGNYLGEYE
-920 YTVTYTSKKG
+920 YTVTYTSEKG
-930 QDDSGNKTD
+930 QDDKGKETGTN
-939 PDVSAT
+939 VSAT
-945 NPTGTGT
+945 NPKEKTGT

-995 VGTAKNDA
+995 VGTAKNDL

-1216 NNYVVPAIPIR
+1216 NNFVVPP
-1227 VDFKKALV
+1227 VPVNVNFTKALA
-1235 GRPLKKNEFTFE
+1235 GRTLVAGEFTFE
-1247 MKDKNGVVVATGTND
+1247 MKDENGVVVATGTND

-1275 TNAQVGK
+1275 KNAQVGK
-1282 VIKYTV
+1282 VIKYKVT
-1288 SEKVPANK
+1288 EKVPANK

-1305 VAEVSVSVVKNATSH
+1305 VAEVSVTVSKNADHTLK
-1320 ALQAVVTYPGGDTE
+1320 ATVTYPGGDTE

-1354 NKEKYDI
+1354 NKEKFDI
-1361 TGTKLMDDDDEL
+1361 TGNKLMDDDNEL
-1373 ADEYTDTNANPY
+1373 TNEYTETNADPY
-1385 ADGTANNEPE
+1385 VDKTNNNEPE

-1415 TTNLKASD
+1415 TTKLKASD

-1450 SVTGVDVTDKFDIT
+1450 SVTGVDVTAKFDIK
-1464 VNNGVITATSK
+1464 VENGTITATSK
-1475 ASFIKDINNDPVID
+1475 NEFIKDANNNPVID
-1489 TTKFAF
+1489 TTKFEF

-1506 VKMTTPNGVDIEN
+1506 VKTTTPDGVDIVN
-1519 TANQI
+1519 TANQV

-1531 NRNITKPEKPT
+1531 KKTVTTPPKKDT
-1542 QKRVVNLPVP
+1542 QKRVVNLPISLP
-1552 LEFDF
+1552 LNF
-1557 TKKLDGRNLVE
+1557 TKRLDGRQLQA
-1568 NEFTFVLK
+1568 NEFTFELR
-1576 KDGVAIQTVK
+1576 KDGVKVADAQ
-1586 NSAPDATTGIAKIAF
+1586 NDAPNANGVAKINF
-1601 KPLEFTKADAGN
+1601 KALQFTHDDLGK
-1613 TFTYTVEEV
+1613 TYTYTVNEV
-1622 AGTDATVSYD
+1622 AGSDATVTYD
-1632 NMVATIKVEVKHD
+1632 TMVATITVTIQKD
-1645 GTTMTTVVN
+1645 GTAKAIVAH
-1654 MLQDAPDKE
+1654 LDQDAPDKE

-1681 VVSKEKFDI
+1681 VVDKEKFDI
-1690 TGDKLLDDD
+1690 TGDKLVDDD
-1699 SELADKYG
+1699 KELADKYA
-1707 DTKANPYVDGTANNE
+1707 DTNANPYADDASNNE
-1722 PENLNTKTVKPGSKL
+1722 PENLNTKTVKPGDKL

-1751 NTENIQTVGI
+1751 NTENIQTLGI
-1761 TDNYDEAKL
+1761 TDNYDEDKL

-1783 ADVTSKFDIAN
+1783 TDVTSKFDIAN

-1827 GRYYKVDISTT
+1827 GRYYKVDI
-1838 VKTDAPAG
+1838 V
-1846 KDIEN
+1846 
-1851 TAGQIVHY
+1851 
-1859 YNPRTNTV
+1859 
-1867 EKPEKPTEKRVNSVP
+1867 
-1882 VPLEL
+1882 
-1887 KFTKALDGRALQAGE
+1887 
-1902 FEFIL
+1902 
-1907 EKDGVE
+1907 
-1913 VERVKNDAAGKINFK
+1913 
-1928 KLEFG
+1928 
-1933 KNDLG
+1933 
-1938 KTYNYTVR
+1938 
-1946 EVAGTDATVTYDT
+1946 
-1959 MVATVSVSI
+1959 
-1968 SHDGTAKAIVKNVVD
+1968 
-1983 APDKEFNNKVKPPE
+1983 
-1997 EPKFNPE
+1997 
-2004 KYVVSTEKFDIT
+2004 
-2016 GDKLLDDDSELTDKY
+2016 
-2031 GDTNANPYADGT
+2031 
-2043 ANNEP
+2043 
-2048 ENLNTKTVKPG
+2048 
-2059 SKLVYQVWLDTTQ
+2059 
-2072 FSATNTEN
+2072 
-2080 IQTVGITDNYDEAK
+2080 
-2094 LNVNSIKVYDSVTGS
+2094 
-2109 DVTSKF
+2109 
-2115 DIANT
+2115 
-2120 GGVITATLKAGFT
+2120 
-2133 KSLGDA
+2133 
-2139 NNTQIIDTTKFAFG
+2139 
-2153 RYYKVD
+2153 
-2159 ISTTVKTDAPAG
+2159 TTVKTDAPAG

-2327 EEPKFN
+2327 EEPEFK
-2333 PEKYVVRDEDFDLTG
+2333 PEKYVVRDEYFDLTG

-2382 RNDKGEL
+2382 PNDKGEL

-2449 YDGETGADVTSKFDV
+2449 YDGETGTDVTSKFDV
-2464 AVTNGIITANLKSGF
+2464 AVTNDGIITANLKSGF

-2534 RTHTVET
+2534 RTHKVET

-3223 LGGRDLKAG
+3223 LEGRDLKAG

-3350 PTPPTPVVP
+3350 PT
-3359 PVTPPT
+3359 
-3365 PPTPVVPPVTP
+3365 
-3376 PTPPTPVV
+3376 
-3384 PPVTPPTPPTPVVPP
+3384 
-3399 VTPPTSPEVSREQ
+3399 SPEVSREQ

>member
-87 STSTVALVST
+87 STSTVALVSP

-495 NKDGIPD
+495 NKDGILD

-1166 AGTNTDVDYDA
+1166 AGTNSDVDYDA

-1216 NNYVVPAIPIR
+1216 NNYVVPP
-1227 VDFKKALV
+1227 VPVNVNFTKALA
-1235 GRPLKKNEFTFE
+1235 GRTLVAGEFTFE
-1247 MKDKNGVVVATGTND
+1247 MKDENGVVVATGTND

-1275 TNAQVGK
+1275 KNAQVGK
-1282 VIKYTV
+1282 VIKYKVT
-1288 SEKVPANK
+1288 EKVPANK

-1305 VAEVSVSVVKNATSH
+1305 VAEVSVTVSKNADHTLK
-1320 ALQAVVTYPGGDTE
+1320 ATVTYPGGDTE
-1334 FNNTV
+1334 FNNVV
-1339 TPPTTPDFQPEKFIV
+1339 TPPTEPKFQPEKFIV
-1354 NKEKYDI
+1354 NKKKFDI
-1361 TGTKLMDDDDEL
+1361 TGNKLMDDDNEL
-1373 ADEYTDTNANPY
+1373 TNEYTETNADPY
-1385 ADGTANNEPE
+1385 VDKTNNNEPE

-1404 GDKIVYQVWLD
+1404 GDEIVYQVWLD
-1415 TTNLKASD
+1415 TTKLKASD
-1423 NIQAVGISDKY
+1423 NIQAVGITDKY

-1450 SVTGVDVTDKFDIT
+1450 SVTGADVTSKFVIT
-1464 VNNGVITATSK
+1464 VNNGEITATSK
-1475 ASFIKDINNDPVID
+1475 DEFIKDKVNNPVID
-1489 TTKFAF
+1489 TTKFEF

-1506 VKMTTPNGVDIEN
+1506 VKTTTPDGVDIVN

-1531 NRNITKPEKPT
+1531 KRDITKPEKPT
-1542 QKRVVNLPVP
+1542 QKRVVNLPISLP
-1552 LEFDF
+1552 LNF
-1557 TKKLDGRNLVE
+1557 TKRLDGRQLQA
-1568 NEFTFVLK
+1568 NEFTFELR
-1576 KDGVAIQTVK
+1576 KDGVKVAEAQ
-1586 NSAPDATTGIAKIAF
+1586 NGAPNANGVAKINF
-1601 KPLEFTKADAGN
+1601 KALQFTHADLGK
-1613 TFTYTVEEV
+1613 TYTYTVNEV
-1622 AGTDATVSYD
+1622 AGSDATVTYD
-1632 NMVATIKVEVKHD
+1632 TMVATITVTIQKD
-1645 GTTMTTVVN
+1645 GTAKAIVAH
-1654 MLQDAPDKE
+1654 LDQDASDKE

-1681 VVSKEKFDI
+1681 VVSTEKFDI

-1707 DTKANPYVDGTANNE
+1707 DTNVNPYADGTANNE

-1770 DVNSIKVYDSVTG
+1770 NVNSIKVYDSVTG

-1827 GRYYKVDISTT
+1827 GRYYKFDIVTT

-1867 EKPEKPTEKRVNSVP
+1867 EKPDKPTQKRVNSVP

-1887 KFTKALDGRALQAGE
+1887 KFTKALA
-1902 FEFIL
+1902 
-1907 EKDGVE
+1907 
-1913 VERVKNDAAGKINFK
+1913 
-1928 KLEFG
+1928 
-1933 KNDLG
+1933 
-1938 KTYNYTVR
+1938 
-1946 EVAGTDATVTYDT
+1946 
-1959 MVATVSVSI
+1959 
-1968 SHDGTAKAIVKNVVD
+1968 
-1983 APDKEFNNKVKPPE
+1983 
-1997 EPKFNPE
+1997 
-2004 KYVVSTEKFDIT
+2004 
-2016 GDKLLDDDSELTDKY
+2016 
-2031 GDTNANPYADGT
+2031 
-2043 ANNEP
+2043 
-2048 ENLNTKTVKPG
+2048 
-2059 SKLVYQVWLDTTQ
+2059 
-2072 FSATNTEN
+2072 
-2080 IQTVGITDNYDEAK
+2080 
-2094 LNVNSIKVYDSVTGS
+2094 
-2109 DVTSKF
+2109 
-2115 DIANT
+2115 
-2120 GGVITATLKAGFT
+2120 
-2133 KSLGDA
+2133 
-2139 NNTQIIDTTKFAFG
+2139 
-2153 RYYKVD
+2153 
-2159 ISTTVKTDAPAG
+2159 
-2171 KDIENTAGQIVHYY
+2171 
-2185 NPRTNTVEKPEKPT
+2185 
-2199 EKRVNSVP
+2199 
-2207 VPLELNFTKKLD
+2207 

-2327 EEPKFN
+2327 EEPEFK
-2333 PEKYVVRDEDFDLTG
+2333 PEKYVVRDEYFDLTG

-2401 KRGQKFYYQVWL
+2401 KRGQKFYYQVWI

-2421 NKENIQTVGITDNY
+2421 NKENIQSVGITDNY

-2799 TDATPVID
+2799 TDVTPVID

-2970 SAGGNATDANDK
+2970 STGGNATDANDK

-3093 QPDIKAYDGKTGKDV
+3093 QSDIKAYDGKTGKDV

-3223 LGGRDLKAG
+3223 LEGRDLKAG

-3384 PPVTPPTPPTPVVPP
+3384 PPVTPPT
-3399 VTPPTSPEVSREQ
+3399 SPEVSREQ

>member
-38 DEVGTPTV
+38 DEVATPTV

-61 SLVNTTTT
+61 SLINTTTT

-87 STSTVALVST
+87 STSTVALVSP

-149 STSAVTPTAVQPTV
+149 STSAVTPTVVQPTV
-163 AQPVAPTTQPTATT
+163 AQPVASTTQPTATT

-216 AANTAALTT
+216 VANTAALTT
-225 MLTANPMSAVGTAP
+225 MLTANPMSAAGTAP

-250 SLDNPESTSYTTGAA
+250 SLDNPESTSHTTGAA

-495 NKDGIPD
+495 NKDGAPD

-527 QDFHASA
+527 QNFYASA

-630 HPEDLGKYP
+630 HPEDLGKNP

-707 RMSWAGTVAQNNVEV
+707 RMSWAGNVAQNNVEV

-771 ENKLTPSYETIYYYV
+771 ENKLSPSYETVYYYV

-930 QDDSGNKTD
+930 QDDSGNTTD

-1024 GKRND
+1024 GERND

-1166 AGTNTDVDYDA
+1166 PGTNTDVDYDA

-1216 NNYVVPAIPIR
+1216 NNFVVPAIPIR

-1235 GRPLKKNEFTFE
+1235 GRSLKANEFTFE
-1247 MKDKNGVVVATGTND
+1247 MKDSAGTVVATGTND
-1262 EHGVVTFNQLPEV
+1262 ANGVVTFNQLPKV
-1275 TNAQVGK
+1275 KNAQVGQT
-1282 VIKYTV
+1282 IKYYV
-1288 SEKVPANK
+1288 SEKVPSNK
-1296 EFGVTYDNM
+1296 EFGVTYDSM
-1305 VAEVSVSVVKNATSH
+1305 VAEVSVTVSKNADHTLK
-1320 ALQAVVTYPGGDTE
+1320 ATVTYPGGDTE
-1334 FNNTV
+1334 FNNVV
-1339 TPPTTPDFQPEKFIV
+1339 TPPTEPKFQPEKFIV
-1354 NKEKYDI
+1354 NKKKFDI
-1361 TGTKLMDDDDEL
+1361 TGNKLMDDDNEL
-1373 ADEYTDTNANPY
+1373 TNEYTETNADPY
-1385 ADGTANNEPE
+1385 VDKTNNNEPE

-1423 NIQAVGISDKY
+1423 NIQAVGITDKY

-1450 SVTGVDVTDKFDIT
+1450 SVTGTDVTSKFVIT
-1464 VNNGVITATSK
+1464 VNNGEITATSK
-1475 ASFIKDINNDPVID
+1475 NEFIKDANNNPVID
-1489 TTKFAF
+1489 TTKFEF

-1506 VKMTTPNGVDIEN
+1506 VKTTTPDGVDIVN

-1531 NRNITKPEKPT
+1531 KRDITKPEKPT
-1542 QKRVVNLPVP
+1542 QKRVVNLPISLP
-1552 LEFDF
+1552 LNF
-1557 TKKLDGRNLVE
+1557 TKRLDGRQLQA
-1568 NEFTFVLK
+1568 NEFTFELR
-1576 KDGVAIQTVK
+1576 KDGVKVAEAQ
-1586 NSAPDATTGIAKIAF
+1586 NDAPNANGVAKINF
-1601 KPLEFTKADAGN
+1601 KALQFTHADLGK
-1613 TFTYTVEEV
+1613 TYTYTVNEV
-1622 AGTDATVSYD
+1622 AGSDATVTYD
-1632 NMVATIKVEVKHD
+1632 TMVATVRVSISHD
-1645 GTTMTTVVN
+1645 GTAKAIVKNVV
-1654 MLQDAPDKE
+1654 DAPDKE

-1681 VVSKEKFDI
+1681 VVDKEKFDI

-1707 DTKANPYVDGTANNE
+1707 DTNANPYADGTANNE

-1783 ADVTSKFDIAN
+1783 TDVTSKFDIAN

-1838 VKTDAPAG
+1838 VKTDVPAG

-1859 YNPRTNTV
+1859 YNARTN
-1867 EKPEKPTEKRVNSVP
+1867 K
-1882 VPLEL
+1882 
-1887 KFTKALDGRALQAGE
+1887 
-1902 FEFIL
+1902 
-1907 EKDGVE
+1907 
-1913 VERVKNDAAGKINFK
+1913 
-1928 KLEFG
+1928 
-1933 KNDLG
+1933 
-1938 KTYNYTVR
+1938 
-1946 EVAGTDATVTYDT
+1946 
-1959 MVATVSVSI
+1959 
-1968 SHDGTAKAIVKNVVD
+1968 
-1983 APDKEFNNKVKPPE
+1983 
-1997 EPKFNPE
+1997 
-2004 KYVVSTEKFDIT
+2004 
-2016 GDKLLDDDSELTDKY
+2016 
-2031 GDTNANPYADGT
+2031 
-2043 ANNEP
+2043 
-2048 ENLNTKTVKPG
+2048 
-2059 SKLVYQVWLDTTQ
+2059 
-2072 FSATNTEN
+2072 
-2080 IQTVGITDNYDEAK
+2080 
-2094 LNVNSIKVYDSVTGS
+2094 
-2109 DVTSKF
+2109 
-2115 DIANT
+2115 
-2120 GGVITATLKAGFT
+2120 
-2133 KSLGDA
+2133 
-2139 NNTQIIDTTKFAFG
+2139 
-2153 RYYKVD
+2153 
-2159 ISTTVKTDAPAG
+2159 
-2171 KDIENTAGQIVHYY
+2171 
-2185 NPRTNTVEKPEKPT
+2185 VEKPEKPT

-2242 KNDAP
+2242 KNGAP

-2327 EEPKFN
+2327 EEPEFN

-2382 RNDKGEL
+2382 PNDKGEL

-2421 NKENIQTVGITDNY
+2421 NKENIQSVGITDNY

-2449 YDGETGADVTSKFDV
+2449 YDGETGTDVTSKFDV
-2464 AVTNGIITANLKSGF
+2464 AVTNDGIITANLKSGF

-2608 ADIGQTFNYIVEE
+2608 ADIGHTFNYIVEE
-2621 EKGDKPGVTY
+2621 VKDDKPGVTY

-2860 TQTRE
+2860 TQTRD

-3093 QPDIKAYDGKTGKDV
+3093 QSDIKAYDGKTGKDV

-3223 LGGRDLKAG
+3223 LEGRDLKAG

-3250 NDADGKIKFSA
+3250 NDVDGKIKFSA

>member
-1 MKDFFNRRQR
+1 
-11 FSLRKYSFG
+11 
-20 VASVLLGTALF
+20 
-31 AAHSAQA
+31 
-38 DEVGTPTV
+38 
-46 SAGNPGTSVAGESSS
+46 
-61 SLVNTTTT
+61 
-69 APQPNPAAS
+69 
-78 VTSPSASAT
+78 
-87 STSTVALVST
+87 
-97 ASEVASASTTET
+97 
-109 TSTAT
+109 
-114 APATTATAAA
+114 
-124 TASSTPTAA
+124 
-133 GTTSVG
+133 
-139 SATSSSTGAT
+139 
-149 STSAVTPTAVQPTV
+149 
-163 AQPVAPTTQPTATT
+163 
-177 QPVSAPTATQPVAS
+177 
-191 TQPTSASVAQ
+191 
-201 PATTTLTTSTPSPTS
+201 
-216 AANTAALTT
+216 
-225 MLTANPMSAVGTAP
+225 MLTANPLSAAGTAP

-250 SLDNPESTSYTTGAA
+250 DAANPVTTNYTTGPA
-265 TATPIMSDPNGA
+265 TATPAMSDPNGA
-277 TITNRPLV
+277 TISSRPLV
-285 VPTPKDP
+285 VPTPKDSGQ
-292 NDHITAGINY
+292 HVTTGIDF
-302 QLNPNTSQYTYLVTD
+302 QLNPNPSQYTFAVTD
-317 LMGFNKAYN
+317 LNSFNATYN
-326 TKYYYRMSK
+326 KKYYYRLSK
-335 PYDNSTNVTI
+335 PYNASNDITI
-345 ELVDGA
+345 ELVNGQ
-351 TNTVKETKQI
+351 NNNVVETKSI
-361 NGAGTVNLGQATL
+361 NGSGTVSLGQSIL
-374 APISGAKQAYIEFR
+374 APLTGSSQAYIEFR
-388 FENIVDAD
+388 FENIQDAD
-396 KTNRPALRATWKYNG
+396 KSSRPALRATWKVSGLVQNF
-411 SATDFDGQ
+411 AGQ
-419 RSAIQ
+419 RSGIQ
-424 IYDVVNP
+424 IYDVANK
-431 ANEGTTI
+431 ANEGTSI

-448 THKTTY
+448 TDKTTY
-454 YKVVDKNASTYDK
+454 YKAVDRGT
-467 NRLVGKFVQDTN
+467 RQDVSRTEGIATITTAKRSN
-479 GNYIKNSS
+479 DVKNSDIVARYADG
-487 TAGDYKLV
+487 TVDVRNENGQIV
-495 NKDGIPD
+495 NKTTYVNVDRNNINPQEYKEDGAEINL
-502 VGTQS
+502 GTYTS
-507 YRETGNE
+507 TG
-514 ESLGSFTLTAMEG
+514 MEG
-527 QDFHASA
+527 QNLTASG
-534 LRAFEGYSL
+534 LRAFEGYKL
-543 YQTADP
+543 YQTADS
-549 RSLVDVLKKPYQVGQ
+549 RSLIDVLKQPFHVGQ

-571 AEGAVKRIK
+571 AQGGVKRIK
-580 EVVKEDGTVRI
+580 EVVSEDGTVRI

-604 AKDVNTDGYVK
+604 SSDLNTDGYFK
-615 VYETVIRPGSNNKID
+615 VYETVIPPGKNNYDVRPQ
-630 HPEDLGKYP
+630 
-639 TIDDAG
+639 DAG
-645 WNRDNNTP
+645 KDIDVSDPGWNQDNNTP
-653 SYPGLKPE
+653 QIPKPGFEYIDSLKS
-661 YRDKLVKGQPFAIF
+661 KLVQGKPFTIF
-675 SDKQNTNYKGDLEF
+675 SDKQVTNYKGDLQFEKTENNVTTLLF
-689 ARGSGAD
+689 
-696 FIYKRPDGTFY
+696 KRPNGTFY
-707 RMSWAGTVAQNNVEV
+707 KMD
-722 KENPVSATEAAQ
+722 KEYLQDASGNPTGKVTMKETDVSATDANG
-734 YSPRYSSAGEFYV
+734 YKPTYVSKGEFYV
-747 NRGSSDTSYTINGVP
+747 NRGDKDNAYSINGTP
-762 VASGNIFRL
+762 VSSGNVFRLQNDLNPVYRTVYYYAKPEPVKVKLQFTKALAGRTLQDGEFDFKIQDTASGYNETVSNQNGKVTFS
-771 ENKLTPSYETIYYYV
+771 ELTFTKPGVYTYKV
-786 KNEPIDIE
+786 NEVP
-794 LKLKKVLKSLN
+794 
-805 TTVQPEL
+805 
-812 KKGAFSFN
+812 
-820 ITNVAADPANPLEK
+820 
-834 DGPAINATVTNKE
+834 
-847 DGSIPF
+847 
-853 TQKITQADGTEKE
+853 GT
-866 VSLIQLDKVGIY
+866 
-878 KYRITEVA
+878 
-886 GSDTEVDY
+886 DTDVDY
-894 DGMSVIATVTV
+894 DGMESTVTITV
-905 TEKKDSSGNYLGEHE
+905 TEKNAIGDLDAK
-920 YTVTYTSKKG
+920 VTYTSING
-930 QDDSGNKTD
+930 QDASGNTTD
-939 PDVSAT
+939 TNVSAT
-945 NPTGTGT
+945 NPTVRTGT

-995 VGTAKNDA
+995 VGTAKNDL

-1052 QMEAKVA
+1052 QMEAKVK

-1262 EHGVVTFNQLPEV
+1262 EHGVVTFKQLPEV
-1275 TNAQVGK
+1275 KNAQVGK

-1305 VAEVSVSVVKNATSH
+1305 VAEVSVTVSKNADHTLK
-1320 ALQAVVTYPGGDTE
+1320 ATVTYPGGDTE
-1334 FNNTV
+1334 FNNVV
-1339 TPPTTPDFQPEKFIV
+1339 TPPTEPKFQPEKFIV
-1354 NKEKYDI
+1354 NKEKFDI
-1361 TGTKLMDDDDEL
+1361 TGNKLMDDDNEL
-1373 ADEYTDTNANPY
+1373 ANEYTDTNANPY

-1423 NIQAVGISDKY
+1423 NIQAVGITDKY

-1450 SVTGVDVTDKFDIT
+1450 SVTGADVTSKFVIT
-1464 VNNGVITATSK
+1464 VNNGEITATSK
-1475 ASFIKDINNDPVID
+1475 DEFIKDKVID
-1489 TTKFAF
+1489 TTKFEF

-1506 VKMTTPNGVDIEN
+1506 VKTTTPDGVDIEN

-1531 NRNITKPEKPT
+1531 KRDITKPEKPT

-1645 GTTMTTVVN
+1645 GTTKTTVVN
-1654 MLQDAPDKE
+1654 MLQ
-1663 FNNTV
+1663 
-1668 KPPEEPKFNPEKY
+1668 
-1681 VVSKEKFDI
+1681 
-1690 TGDKLLDDD
+1690 
-1699 SELADKYG
+1699 
-1707 DTKANPYVDGTANNE
+1707 
-1722 PENLNTKTVKPGSKL
+1722 
-1737 VYQVWLDTKQFSAT
+1737 
-1751 NTENIQTVGI
+1751 
-1761 TDNYDEAKL
+1761 
-1770 DVNSIKVYDSVTG
+1770 
-1783 ADVTSKFDIAN
+1783 
-1794 TGGVITATL
+1794 
-1803 KAGFTKS
+1803 
-1810 LGDANNTQIIDT
+1810 
-1822 TKFAF
+1822 
-1827 GRYYKVDISTT
+1827 
-1838 VKTDAPAG
+1838 
-1846 KDIEN
+1846 
-1851 TAGQIVHY
+1851 
-1859 YNPRTNTV
+1859 
-1867 EKPEKPTEKRVNSVP
+1867 
-1882 VPLEL
+1882 
-1887 KFTKALDGRALQAGE
+1887 
-1902 FEFIL
+1902 
-1907 EKDGVE
+1907 
-1913 VERVKNDAAGKINFK
+1913 
-1928 KLEFG
+1928 
-1933 KNDLG
+1933 
-1938 KTYNYTVR
+1938 
-1946 EVAGTDATVTYDT
+1946 
-1959 MVATVSVSI
+1959 
-1968 SHDGTAKAIVKNVVD
+1968 D

-2016 GDKLLDDDSELTDKY
+2016 GDKLVDDDSELTDKY

-2766 DGETDVTDKFDISIK
+2766 DGETDVTDKFKISIK

-2970 SAGGNATDANDK
+2970 STGGNATDANDK

-3093 QPDIKAYDGKTGKDV
+3093 QSDIKAYDGKTGKDV

-3223 LGGRDLKAG
+3223 LEGRDLKAG

>member
-38 DEVGTPTV
+38 DEVATPTV

-87 STSTVALVST
+87 STSTVALVSP
-97 ASEVASASTTET
+97 ASEVANASTTET

-149 STSAVTPTAVQPTV
+149 STSAVTPTVVQPTV
-163 AQPVAPTTQPTATT
+163 AQPVASTTQPTATT

-225 MLTANPMSAVGTAP
+225 MLTANPMSAAGTAT

-250 SLDNPESTSYTTGAA
+250 SLDNPESTSHTTGAA
-265 TATPIMSDPNGA
+265 TATPTMSDPNGA

-454 YKVVDKNASTYDK
+454 YKVVDKNASTYDM

-495 NKDGIPD
+495 NKDGTPD

-630 HPEDLGKYP
+630 HPEDFGKNP

-645 WNRDNNTP
+645 WNRDNNKP
-653 SYPGLKPE
+653 SYEGLKPE
-661 YRDKLVKGQPFAIF
+661 YRDKLVMGQPFAIF

-707 RMSWAGTVAQNNVEV
+707 RMSWAGNVAQNNVEV

-747 NRGSSDTSYTINGVP
+747 NRGSSNTSYTINGVP

-771 ENKLTPSYETIYYYV
+771 ENKLSPSYETVYYYV

-812 KKGAFSFN
+812 KKGDFSFN

-853 TQKITQADGTEKE
+853 TQKIRQADGTEKE

-894 DGMSVIATVTV
+894 DGMSVTATVTV
-905 TEKKDSSGNYLGEHE
+905 TEKKDSSGNYLGEYE
-920 YTVTYTSKKG
+920 YTVTYTSKNG
-930 QDDSGNKTD
+930 QDDSGNT
-939 PDVSAT
+939 DVSAT

-1166 AGTNTDVDYDA
+1166 AGTNSDVDYDA

-1216 NNYVVPAIPIR
+1216 NNYVVPP
-1227 VDFKKALV
+1227 VPVNVNFTKALA
-1235 GRPLKKNEFTFE
+1235 GRTLVAGEFTFE
-1247 MKDKNGVVVATGTND
+1247 MKDENGVVVATGTND

-1275 TNAQVGK
+1275 KNAQVGK
-1282 VIKYTV
+1282 VIKYKVT
-1288 SEKVPANK
+1288 EKVPANK

-1305 VAEVSVSVVKNATSH
+1305 VAEVSVTVSKNADHTLK
-1320 ALQAVVTYPGGDTE
+1320 ATVTYPGGDTE
-1334 FNNTV
+1334 FNNVV
-1339 TPPTTPDFQPEKFIV
+1339 TPPTEPKFQPEKFIV
-1354 NKEKYDI
+1354 NKKKFDI
-1361 TGTKLMDDDDEL
+1361 TGNKLMDDDNEL
-1373 ADEYTDTNANPY
+1373 TNEYTETNADPY
-1385 ADGTANNEPE
+1385 VDKTNNNEPE

-1404 GDKIVYQVWLD
+1404 GDEIVYQVWLD
-1415 TTNLKASD
+1415 TTKLKASD
-1423 NIQAVGISDKY
+1423 NIQAVGITDKY

-1450 SVTGVDVTDKFDIT
+1450 SVTGADVTSKFVIT
-1464 VNNGVITATSK
+1464 VNNGEITATSK
-1475 ASFIKDINNDPVID
+1475 DEFIKDKVNNPVID
-1489 TTKFAF
+1489 TTKFEF

-1506 VKMTTPNGVDIEN
+1506 VKTTTPDGVDIVN

-1531 NRNITKPEKPT
+1531 KRDITKPEKPT
-1542 QKRVVNLPVP
+1542 QKRVVNLPISLP
-1552 LEFDF
+1552 LNF
-1557 TKKLDGRNLVE
+1557 TKRLDGRQLQA
-1568 NEFTFVLK
+1568 NEFTFELR
-1576 KDGVAIQTVK
+1576 KDGVKVAEAQ
-1586 NSAPDATTGIAKIAF
+1586 NGAPNANGVAKINF
-1601 KPLEFTKADAGN
+1601 KALQFTHADLGK
-1613 TFTYTVEEV
+1613 TYTYTVNEV
-1622 AGTDATVSYD
+1622 AGSDATVTYD
-1632 NMVATIKVEVKHD
+1632 TMVATITVTIQKD
-1645 GTTMTTVVN
+1645 GTAKAIVAH
-1654 MLQDAPDKE
+1654 LDQDASDKE

-1681 VVSKEKFDI
+1681 VVSTEKFDI

-1707 DTKANPYVDGTANNE
+1707 DTNVNPYADGTANNE

-1770 DVNSIKVYDSVTG
+1770 NVNSIKVYDSVTG

-1827 GRYYKVDISTT
+1827 GRYYKFDIVTT

-1867 EKPEKPTEKRVNSVP
+1867 EKPDKPTQKRVNSVP

-1887 KFTKALDGRALQAGE
+1887 KFTKALA
-1902 FEFIL
+1902 
-1907 EKDGVE
+1907 
-1913 VERVKNDAAGKINFK
+1913 
-1928 KLEFG
+1928 
-1933 KNDLG
+1933 
-1938 KTYNYTVR
+1938 
-1946 EVAGTDATVTYDT
+1946 
-1959 MVATVSVSI
+1959 
-1968 SHDGTAKAIVKNVVD
+1968 
-1983 APDKEFNNKVKPPE
+1983 
-1997 EPKFNPE
+1997 
-2004 KYVVSTEKFDIT
+2004 
-2016 GDKLLDDDSELTDKY
+2016 
-2031 GDTNANPYADGT
+2031 
-2043 ANNEP
+2043 
-2048 ENLNTKTVKPG
+2048 
-2059 SKLVYQVWLDTTQ
+2059 
-2072 FSATNTEN
+2072 
-2080 IQTVGITDNYDEAK
+2080 
-2094 LNVNSIKVYDSVTGS
+2094 
-2109 DVTSKF
+2109 
-2115 DIANT
+2115 
-2120 GGVITATLKAGFT
+2120 
-2133 KSLGDA
+2133 
-2139 NNTQIIDTTKFAFG
+2139 
-2153 RYYKVD
+2153 
-2159 ISTTVKTDAPAG
+2159 
-2171 KDIENTAGQIVHYY
+2171 
-2185 NPRTNTVEKPEKPT
+2185 
-2199 EKRVNSVP
+2199 
-2207 VPLELNFTKKLD
+2207 

-2327 EEPKFN
+2327 EEPEFK
-2333 PEKYVVRDEDFDLTG
+2333 PEKYVVRDEYFDLTG

-2401 KRGQKFYYQVWL
+2401 KRGQKFYYQVWI

-2421 NKENIQTVGITDNY
+2421 NKENIQSVGITDNY

-2799 TDATPVID
+2799 TDVTPVID

-2970 SAGGNATDANDK
+2970 STGGNATDANDK

-3093 QPDIKAYDGKTGKDV
+3093 QSDIKAYDGKTGKDV

-3223 LGGRDLKAG
+3223 LEGRDLKAG

-3384 PPVTPPTPPTPVVPP
+3384 PPVTPPT
-3399 VTPPTSPEVSREQ
+3399 SPEVSREQ

>member
-38 DEVGTPTV
+38 DEVATPTV
-46 SAGNPGTSVAGESSS
+46 TAGNPGTSVAGESSS

-69 APQPNPAAS
+69 APQSNPAAS
-78 VTSPSASAT
+78 VTSPSASTT
-87 STSTVALVST
+87 STSTVALVSP

-109 TSTAT
+109 TSTAI

-163 AQPVAPTTQPTATT
+163 AQPVASTTQPTATT
-177 QPVSAPTATQPVAS
+177 QPVSTPTATQPAAS

-216 AANTAALTT
+216 VANTAALTT
-225 MLTANPMSAVGTAP
+225 MLTANPMSAAGTAP

-250 SLDNPESTSYTTGAA
+250 DAANPVTTNYTTGPA
-265 TATPIMSDPNGA
+265 TATPAMSDPNGA
-277 TITNRPLV
+277 TISSRPLV
-285 VPTPKDP
+285 VPTPKDSGQ
-292 NDHITAGINY
+292 HVTTGIDF
-302 QLNPNTSQYTYLVTD
+302 QLNPNPSQYTFAVTD
-317 LMGFNKAYN
+317 LNSFNATYN
-326 TKYYYRMSK
+326 KKYYYRLSK
-335 PYDNSTNVTI
+335 PYNASNDITI
-345 ELVDGA
+345 ELVDGQ
-351 TNTVKETKQI
+351 NNNVVETKSI
-361 NGAGTVNLGQATL
+361 NGSGTVSLGQSIL
-374 APISGAKQAYIEFR
+374 APLTGSSQAYIEFR
-388 FENIVDAD
+388 FENIQDAD
-396 KTNRPALRATWKYNG
+396 KSSRPALRATWKVSGLVQNF
-411 SATDFDGQ
+411 AGQ
-419 RSAIQ
+419 RSGIQ
-424 IYDVVNP
+424 IYDVANK
-431 ANEGTTI
+431 ANEGTSI

-448 THKTTY
+448 TDKTTY
-454 YKVVDKNASTYDK
+454 YKAVDRGT
-467 NRLVGKFVQDTN
+467 RQDVSRTEGIATITTAKRSNDVKDSDIVARYADGTVDVRNEN
-479 GNYIKNSS
+479 GQI
-487 TAGDYKLV
+487 V
-495 NKDGIPD
+495 NKTTYVNVDRNNINPQEYKEDGAETD
-502 VGTQS
+502 LGTYTS
-507 YRETGNE
+507 TG
-514 ESLGSFTLTAMEG
+514 MEG
-527 QDFHASA
+527 QNLTASG
-534 LRAFEGYSL
+534 LRAFEGYKL
-543 YQTADP
+543 YQTADSK
-549 RSLVDVLKKPYQVGQ
+549 SLIDVLKQPFHVGQ

-571 AEGAVKRIK
+571 AQGGVKRIK
-580 EVVKEDGTVRI
+580 EVVSEDGTVRI

-604 AKDVNTDGYVK
+604 SKDLNTDGYFK
-615 VYETVIRPGSNNKID
+615 VYETVIPPGKNNYDVRPQ
-630 HPEDLGKYP
+630 
-639 TIDDAG
+639 DAG
-645 WNRDNNTP
+645 KDIDVSDPGWNQDNNTP
-653 SYPGLKPE
+653 QIPKPGFEYIDSLKS
-661 YRDKLVKGQPFAIF
+661 KLVQGKPFTIF
-675 SDKQNTNYKGDLEF
+675 SDKQVTNYKGDLQFEKTENNVTTLLF
-689 ARGSGAD
+689 
-696 FIYKRPDGTFY
+696 KRPNGTFY
-707 RMSWAGTVAQNNVEV
+707 KMD
-722 KENPVSATEAAQ
+722 KEYLQDASGNPTGKVNMKETDVSATDANG
-734 YSPRYSSAGEFYV
+734 YKPTYVSKGEFYV
-747 NRGSSDTSYTINGVP
+747 NRGDKDNAYSINGTP
-762 VASGNIFRL
+762 VSSGNVFRLQNDLNPVYRTVYYYAKPEPVNVKLQFTKALAGRTLQDGEFDFKIQDTASGYNETVSNQNGKVTFS
-771 ENKLTPSYETIYYYV
+771 ELTFTKPGVYTY
-786 KNEPIDIE
+786 
-794 LKLKKVLKSLN
+794 KVN
-805 TTVQPEL
+805 
-812 KKGAFSFN
+812 
-820 ITNVAADPANPLEK
+820 
-834 DGPAINATVTNKE
+834 
-847 DGSIPF
+847 
-853 TQKITQADGTEKE
+853 E
-866 VSLIQLDKVGIY
+866 VSG
-878 KYRITEVA
+878 T
-886 GSDTEVDY
+886 DTDVDY
-894 DGMSVIATVTV
+894 DGMESTVTITV
-905 TEKKDSSGNYLGEHE
+905 TEKNAIGDLDAK
-920 YTVTYTSKKG
+920 VTYTSING
-930 QDDSGNKTD
+930 QDDSGNTTD
-939 PDVSAT
+939 TNVSAT
-945 NPTGTGT
+945 NPTVRTGT

-990 EAGAV
+990 EAGTV

-1011 IKYKVSDLGTNSA
+1011 IKYKVSDLGTDSA
-1024 GKRND
+1024 GKRNNI
-1029 SKTFNYTVKEVVPTT
+1029 KTFNYTVKEVVPTT

-1166 AGTNTDVDYDA
+1166 AGTNSDVDYDA
-1177 MTINVKVTVTKDA
+1177 MTINVKVTVTKDV

-1216 NNYVVPAIPIR
+1216 NNFVVPAIPIR

-1235 GRPLKKNEFTFE
+1235 GRSLKANEFTFE
-1247 MKDKNGVVVATGTND
+1247 MKDSAGTVVATGTND
-1262 EHGVVTFNQLPEV
+1262 ANGVVTFNQLPKV
-1275 TNAQVGK
+1275 KNAQVGQT
-1282 VIKYTV
+1282 IKYYV
-1288 SEKVPANK
+1288 SEKVPSNK
-1296 EFGVTYDNM
+1296 EFGVTYDSM
-1305 VAEVSVSVVKNATSH
+1305 VAEVSVTVSKNADHTLK
-1320 ALQAVVTYPGGDTE
+1320 ATVTYPGGDTE

-1354 NKEKYDI
+1354 NKEKFDI
-1361 TGTKLMDDDDEL
+1361 TGNKLMDDDDEL
-1373 ADEYTDTNANPY
+1373 ANEYTDTNANPY
-1385 ADGTANNEPE
+1385 VDGTINNEPE

-1423 NIQAVGISDKY
+1423 NIQAVGITDKY

-1450 SVTGVDVTDKFDIT
+1450 SVTGADVTDKFDIT

-1475 ASFIKDINNDPVID
+1475 DEFIKDKVNNPVID
-1489 TTKFAF
+1489 TTKFEF

-1506 VKMTTPNGVDIEN
+1506 VKATTPDGVDIVN
-1519 TANQI
+1519 TANQV

-1531 NRNITKPEKPT
+1531 KKTVTTPPKKDT
-1542 QKRVVNLPVP
+1542 QKRVVNLPISLP
-1552 LEFDF
+1552 LNF
-1557 TKKLDGRNLVE
+1557 TKRLDGRQLQA
-1568 NEFTFVLK
+1568 NEFTFELR
-1576 KDGVAIQTVK
+1576 KDGVKVGEAK
-1586 NSAPDATTGIAKIAF
+1586 NDAPNANGVAKINF
-1601 KPLEFTKADAGN
+1601 KALQFTHADLGK
-1613 TFTYTVEEV
+1613 TYTYTVNEV
-1622 AGTDATVSYD
+1622 AGSDATVTYD
-1632 NMVATIKVEVKHD
+1632 TMVATITVTIQKD
-1645 GTTMTTVVN
+1645 GTAKAIVAH
-1654 MLQDAPDKE
+1654 LDQDAPDKE
-1663 FNNTV
+1663 FNNKV

-1681 VVSKEKFDI
+1681 VVDKEKFDI

-1707 DTKANPYVDGTANNE
+1707 DTNANPYADGTANNE

-1737 VYQVWLDTKQFSAT
+1737 VYQVWLDTTQFSAT
-1751 NTENIQTVGI
+1751 NTEKVQTLSI
-1761 TDNYDEAKL
+1761 TDNYDEDKL

-1827 GRYYKVDISTT
+1827 GRYYKVDIVTT
-1838 VKTDAPAG
+1838 VKTTVEPG

-1851 TAGQIVHY
+1851 TAGQTVHY

-1867 EKPEKPTEKRVNSVP
+1867 EKPN
-1882 VPLEL
+1882 
-1887 KFTKALDGRALQAGE
+1887 
-1902 FEFIL
+1902 
-1907 EKDGVE
+1907 
-1913 VERVKNDAAGKINFK
+1913 
-1928 KLEFG
+1928 
-1933 KNDLG
+1933 
-1938 KTYNYTVR
+1938 
-1946 EVAGTDATVTYDT
+1946 
-1959 MVATVSVSI
+1959 
-1968 SHDGTAKAIVKNVVD
+1968 
-1983 APDKEFNNKVKPPE
+1983 
-1997 EPKFNPE
+1997 
-2004 KYVVSTEKFDIT
+2004 
-2016 GDKLLDDDSELTDKY
+2016 
-2031 GDTNANPYADGT
+2031 
-2043 ANNEP
+2043 
-2048 ENLNTKTVKPG
+2048 
-2059 SKLVYQVWLDTTQ
+2059 
-2072 FSATNTEN
+2072 
-2080 IQTVGITDNYDEAK
+2080 
-2094 LNVNSIKVYDSVTGS
+2094 
-2109 DVTSKF
+2109 
-2115 DIANT
+2115 
-2120 GGVITATLKAGFT
+2120 
-2133 KSLGDA
+2133 
-2139 NNTQIIDTTKFAFG
+2139 
-2153 RYYKVD
+2153 
-2159 ISTTVKTDAPAG
+2159 
-2171 KDIENTAGQIVHYY
+2171 
-2185 NPRTNTVEKPEKPT
+2185 KPT

-2534 RTHTVET
+2534 RTHKVEN

-2860 TQTRE
+2860 TQTRD

-2970 SAGGNATDANDK
+2970 STGGNATDANDK

-3093 QPDIKAYDGKTGKDV
+3093 QSDIKAYDGKTGKDV

-3223 LGGRDLKAG
+3223 LEGRDLKAG

>member
-31 AAHSAQA
+31 VAHSAQA
-38 DEVGTPTV
+38 DEVATPTV
-46 SAGNPGTSVAGESSS
+46 TAGNPGTSVAGESSS

-69 APQPNPAAS
+69 APQSNPAAS

-87 STSTVALVST
+87 STSTVALVSP

-163 AQPVAPTTQPTATT
+163 AQPVASTTQPTATT
-177 QPVSAPTATQPVAS
+177 QPVSTSTATQPVAS

-216 AANTAALTT
+216 VANTAALTT
-225 MLTANPMSAVGTAP
+225 MLTANPMSAAGTAP

-250 SLDNPESTSYTTGAA
+250 SLDNPESTSYTTGVA
-265 TATPIMSDPNGA
+265 TATPTMSDPNGA

-630 HPEDLGKYP
+630 HPEDLGKNP

-645 WNRDNNTP
+645 WNRDNNKP
-653 SYPGLKPE
+653 SYEGLKPE
-661 YRDKLVKGQPFAIF
+661 YRDKLVMGQPFAIF

-707 RMSWAGTVAQNNVEV
+707 RMSWAGNVAQNNVEV

-771 ENKLTPSYETIYYYV
+771 ENKLSPSYETVYYYV

-794 LKLKKVLKSLN
+794 LNLKKVLKSLN

-812 KKGAFSFN
+812 KKGDFSFN

-853 TQKITQADGTEKE
+853 TQKIRQADGTEKE

-894 DGMSVIATVTV
+894 DGMSVTATVTV
-905 TEKKDSSGNYLGEHE
+905 TEKKDSSGNYLGEYE
-920 YTVTYTSKKG
+920 YTVTYTSKNG
-930 QDDSGNKTD
+930 QDDSGNT
-939 PDVSAT
+939 DVSAT

-1024 GKRND
+1024 GERND

-1115 NGTLNAGDFSFKLTG
+1115 NGMLNAGDFSFKLTG

-1216 NNYVVPAIPIR
+1216 NNFVVPP
-1227 VDFKKALV
+1227 VPVNVNFTKALA
-1235 GRPLKKNEFTFE
+1235 GRTLVAGEFTFE
-1247 MKDKNGVVVATGTND
+1247 MKDENGVVVATGTND

-1275 TNAQVGK
+1275 KNAQVGK

-1288 SEKVPANK
+1288 TEKVPANK

-1305 VAEVSVSVVKNATSH
+1305 VAEVSVTVSKNADHTLK
-1320 ALQAVVTYPGGDTE
+1320 ATVKYPGGDTE
-1334 FNNTV
+1334 FNNVV
-1339 TPPTTPDFQPEKFIV
+1339 TPPTEPKFQPEKFIV
-1354 NKEKYDI
+1354 NKKKFDI
-1361 TGTKLMDDDDEL
+1361 TGNKLMDDDNEL
-1373 ADEYTDTNANPY
+1373 TNEYTETNADPY
-1385 ADGTANNEPE
+1385 VDKTNNNEPE

-1423 NIQAVGISDKY
+1423 NIQAVGITDKY

-1450 SVTGVDVTDKFDIT
+1450 SVTGADVTSKFVIT
-1464 VNNGVITATSK
+1464 VNNGEITATSK
-1475 ASFIKDINNDPVID
+1475 DEFIKDKVID
-1489 TTKFAF
+1489 TTKFEF

-1506 VKMTTPNGVDIEN
+1506 VKTTTPDGVDIEN

-1531 NRNITKPEKPT
+1531 KRDITKPEKPT
-1542 QKRVVNLPVP
+1542 QKRVVNLPISLP
-1552 LEFDF
+1552 LNF
-1557 TKKLDGRNLVE
+1557 TKRLDGRQLQA
-1568 NEFTFVLK
+1568 NEFTFELR
-1576 KDGVAIQTVK
+1576 KDGVKVADAQ
-1586 NSAPDATTGIAKIAF
+1586 NDAPNANGVAKINF
-1601 KPLEFTKADAGN
+1601 KALQFTHADLGK
-1613 TFTYTVEEV
+1613 TYTYTVNEV
-1622 AGTDATVSYD
+1622 AGSDATVTYD
-1632 NMVATIKVEVKHD
+1632 TMVATITVTIQKD
-1645 GTTMTTVVN
+1645 GTAKAIVAH
-1654 MLQDAPDKE
+1654 LDQDAPDKE

-1707 DTKANPYVDGTANNE
+1707 DTKVNPYADGTANNE

-1737 VYQVWLDTKQFSAT
+1737 VYQVWLDTTQFSAT

-1827 GRYYKVDISTT
+1827 GRYYKFDIVTT

-1867 EKPEKPTEKRVNSVP
+1867 EKPN
-1882 VPLEL
+1882 
-1887 KFTKALDGRALQAGE
+1887 
-1902 FEFIL
+1902 
-1907 EKDGVE
+1907 
-1913 VERVKNDAAGKINFK
+1913 
-1928 KLEFG
+1928 
-1933 KNDLG
+1933 
-1938 KTYNYTVR
+1938 
-1946 EVAGTDATVTYDT
+1946 
-1959 MVATVSVSI
+1959 
-1968 SHDGTAKAIVKNVVD
+1968 
-1983 APDKEFNNKVKPPE
+1983 
-1997 EPKFNPE
+1997 
-2004 KYVVSTEKFDIT
+2004 
-2016 GDKLLDDDSELTDKY
+2016 
-2031 GDTNANPYADGT
+2031 
-2043 ANNEP
+2043 
-2048 ENLNTKTVKPG
+2048 
-2059 SKLVYQVWLDTTQ
+2059 
-2072 FSATNTEN
+2072 
-2080 IQTVGITDNYDEAK
+2080 
-2094 LNVNSIKVYDSVTGS
+2094 
-2109 DVTSKF
+2109 
-2115 DIANT
+2115 
-2120 GGVITATLKAGFT
+2120 
-2133 KSLGDA
+2133 
-2139 NNTQIIDTTKFAFG
+2139 
-2153 RYYKVD
+2153 
-2159 ISTTVKTDAPAG
+2159 
-2171 KDIENTAGQIVHYY
+2171 
-2185 NPRTNTVEKPEKPT
+2185 KPT

-2333 PEKYVVRDEDFDLTG
+2333 PEKYVVRDKDFDLTG

-2362 GDTKINPYA
+2362 SDTKINPYA

-2766 DGETDVTDKFDISIK
+2766 DGETDVTDKFKISIK

-2970 SAGGNATDANDK
+2970 STGGNATDANDK

-3093 QPDIKAYDGKTGKDV
+3093 QSDIKAYDGKTGKDV

-3223 LGGRDLKAG
+3223 LEGRDLKAG

-3376 PTPPTPVV
+3376 PT
-3384 PPVTPPTPPTPVVPP
+3384 
-3399 VTPPTSPEVSREQ
+3399 SPEVSREQ

>member
-31 AAHSAQA
+31 AAHSVQA
-38 DEVGTPTV
+38 DEVATPTV

-69 APQPNPAAS
+69 APQSNPAAS

-87 STSTVALVST
+87 STSTVALVSS

-163 AQPVAPTTQPTATT
+163 AQPVASTTQPTATT
-177 QPVSAPTATQPVAS
+177 QPVSTPTATQPVAS

-216 AANTAALTT
+216 VANTAALTT
-225 MLTANPMSAVGTAP
+225 MLTANPMSAAGTAP

-250 SLDNPESTSYTTGAA
+250 DAANPVTTNYTTGPA
-265 TATPIMSDPNGA
+265 TATPAMSDPNGA
-277 TITNRPLV
+277 TISSRPLV
-285 VPTPKDP
+285 VPTPKDSGQ
-292 NDHITAGINY
+292 HVTTGIDF
-302 QLNPNTSQYTYLVTD
+302 QLNPNPSQYTFAVTD
-317 LMGFNKAYN
+317 LNSFNATYN
-326 TKYYYRMSK
+326 KKYYYRLSK
-335 PYDNSTNVTI
+335 PYNASNDITI
-345 ELVDGA
+345 ELVDGQ
-351 TNTVKETKQI
+351 NNNVVETKSI
-361 NGAGTVNLGQATL
+361 NGSGTVSLGQSIL
-374 APISGAKQAYIEFR
+374 APLTGSSQAYIEFR
-388 FENIVDAD
+388 FENIQDAD
-396 KTNRPALRATWKYNG
+396 KSSRPALRATWKVSGLVQNF
-411 SATDFDGQ
+411 AGQ
-419 RSAIQ
+419 RSGIQ
-424 IYDVVNP
+424 IYDVANK
-431 ANEGTTI
+431 ANEGTSI

-448 THKTTY
+448 TDKTTY
-454 YKVVDKNASTYDK
+454 YKAVDRGT
-467 NRLVGKFVQDTN
+467 RQDVSRTEGIATITTAKRSN
-479 GNYIKNSS
+479 DVKNSDIVARYADG
-487 TAGDYKLV
+487 TVDVRNENGQIV
-495 NKDGIPD
+495 NKTTYVNVDRNNINPQEYKEDGAEINL
-502 VGTQS
+502 GTYTS
-507 YRETGNE
+507 TG
-514 ESLGSFTLTAMEG
+514 MEG
-527 QDFHASA
+527 QNLTASG
-534 LRAFEGYSL
+534 LRAFEGYKL
-543 YQTADP
+543 YQTADS
-549 RSLVDVLKKPYQVGQ
+549 RSLIDVLKQPFHVGQ

-571 AEGAVKRIK
+571 AQGGVKRIK
-580 EVVKEDGTVRI
+580 EVVSEDGTVRI

-604 AKDVNTDGYVK
+604 SSDLNTDGYFK
-615 VYETVIRPGSNNKID
+615 VYETVIPPGKNNYDVRPQ
-630 HPEDLGKYP
+630 
-639 TIDDAG
+639 DAG
-645 WNRDNNTP
+645 KDIDVSDPGWNQDNNTP
-653 SYPGLKPE
+653 QIPKPGFEYIDSLKS
-661 YRDKLVKGQPFAIF
+661 KLVQGKPFTIF
-675 SDKQNTNYKGDLEF
+675 SDKQVTNYKGDLQFEKTENNVTTLLF
-689 ARGSGAD
+689 
-696 FIYKRPDGTFY
+696 KRPNGTFY
-707 RMSWAGTVAQNNVEV
+707 KMD
-722 KENPVSATEAAQ
+722 KEYLQDASGNPTGKVNMKETDVSATDANG
-734 YSPRYSSAGEFYV
+734 YKPTYVSKGEFYV
-747 NRGSSDTSYTINGVP
+747 NRGDKDNAYSINGTP
-762 VASGNIFRL
+762 VSSGNVFRLQNDLNPVYRTVYYYAKPEPVKVKLQFTKALAGRTLQDGEFDFKIQDTASGYNETVSNQNGKVTFS
-771 ENKLTPSYETIYYYV
+771 ELTFTKPGVYTYKV
-786 KNEPIDIE
+786 NEVP
-794 LKLKKVLKSLN
+794 
-805 TTVQPEL
+805 
-812 KKGAFSFN
+812 
-820 ITNVAADPANPLEK
+820 
-834 DGPAINATVTNKE
+834 
-847 DGSIPF
+847 
-853 TQKITQADGTEKE
+853 GT
-866 VSLIQLDKVGIY
+866 
-878 KYRITEVA
+878 
-886 GSDTEVDY
+886 DTDVDY
-894 DGMSVIATVTV
+894 DGMESTVTITV
-905 TEKKDSSGNYLGEHE
+905 TEKNAIGDLDAK
-920 YTVTYTSKKG
+920 VTYTSING
-930 QDDSGNKTD
+930 QDDSGNTTD
-939 PDVSAT
+939 TNVSAT
-945 NPTGTGT
+945 NPTVRTGT

-995 VGTAKNDA
+995 VGTAKNDL

-1166 AGTNTDVDYDA
+1166 PGTNTDVDYDA

-1235 GRPLKKNEFTFE
+1235 GRPLKENEFTFE

-1275 TNAQVGK
+1275 KNAQVGK

-1305 VAEVSVSVVKNATSH
+1305 VAEVSVTVSKNADHTLK
-1320 ALQAVVTYPGGDTE
+1320 ATVAYPGGDTE

-1354 NKEKYDI
+1354 NKKKFDI
-1361 TGTKLMDDDDEL
+1361 TGNKLMDDDNEL
-1373 ADEYTDTNANPY
+1373 TNEYTETNADPY
-1385 ADGTANNEPE
+1385 VDKTNNNEPE

-1404 GDKIVYQVWLD
+1404 GDEIVYQVWLD
-1415 TTNLKASD
+1415 TTKLKASD
-1423 NIQAVGISDKY
+1423 NIQAVGITDKY

-1450 SVTGVDVTDKFDIT
+1450 SVTGADVTSKFVIT
-1464 VNNGVITATSK
+1464 VNNGEITATSK
-1475 ASFIKDINNDPVID
+1475 DEFIKDKVNNPVID
-1489 TTKFAF
+1489 TTKFEF

-1506 VKMTTPNGVDIEN
+1506 VKTTTPDGVDIVN

-1531 NRNITKPEKPT
+1531 KRDITKPEKPT
-1542 QKRVVNLPVP
+1542 QKRVVNLPISLP
-1552 LEFDF
+1552 LNF
-1557 TKKLDGRNLVE
+1557 TKRLDGRQLQA
-1568 NEFTFVLK
+1568 NEFTFELR
-1576 KDGVAIQTVK
+1576 KDGVKVAEAQ
-1586 NSAPDATTGIAKIAF
+1586 NGAPNANG
-1601 KPLEFTKADAGN
+1601 
-1613 TFTYTVEEV
+1613 V
-1622 AGTDATVSYD
+1622 A
-1632 NMVATIKVEVKHD
+1632 
-1645 GTTMTTVVN
+1645 
-1654 MLQDAPDKE
+1654 
-1663 FNNTV
+1663 
-1668 KPPEEPKFNPEKY
+1668 
-1681 VVSKEKFDI
+1681 
-1690 TGDKLLDDD
+1690 
-1699 SELADKYG
+1699 
-1707 DTKANPYVDGTANNE
+1707 
-1722 PENLNTKTVKPGSKL
+1722 
-1737 VYQVWLDTKQFSAT
+1737 
-1751 NTENIQTVGI
+1751 
-1761 TDNYDEAKL
+1761 
-1770 DVNSIKVYDSVTG
+1770 
-1783 ADVTSKFDIAN
+1783 
-1794 TGGVITATL
+1794 
-1803 KAGFTKS
+1803 
-1810 LGDANNTQIIDT
+1810 
-1822 TKFAF
+1822 
-1827 GRYYKVDISTT
+1827 
-1838 VKTDAPAG
+1838 
-1846 KDIEN
+1846 
-1851 TAGQIVHY
+1851 
-1859 YNPRTNTV
+1859 
-1867 EKPEKPTEKRVNSVP
+1867 
-1882 VPLEL
+1882 
-1887 KFTKALDGRALQAGE
+1887 
-1902 FEFIL
+1902 
-1907 EKDGVE
+1907 
-1913 VERVKNDAAGKINFK
+1913 KINFK
-1928 KLEFG
+1928 ALQFTHA
-1933 KNDLG
+1933 DLG
-1938 KTYNYTVR
+1938 KTYTYTVN
-1946 EVAGTDATVTYDT
+1946 EVAGSDATVTYDT
-1959 MVATVSVSI
+1959 MVATITVTI
-1968 SHDGTAKAIVKNVVD
+1968 QKDGTAKAIVAHLDQD
-1983 APDKEFNNKVKPPE
+1983 ASDKEFNNKVKPPE

-2016 GDKLLDDDSELTDKY
+2016 GDKLLDDDSELADKY

-2094 LNVNSIKVYDSVTGS
+2094 LNVNSIKVYDSVTGA

-2153 RYYKVD
+2153 RYYKFD

-2382 RNDKGEL
+2382 LNDKGEL

-2520 IENTATQTVHYYNP
+2520 IENTATQMVHYYNP
-2534 RTHTVET
+2534 RTHKVEN

-2970 SAGGNATDANDK
+2970 STGGNATDANDK

-3093 QPDIKAYDGKTGKDV
+3093 QSDIKAYDGKTGKDV

-3223 LGGRDLKAG
+3223 LEGRDLKAG

>member
-1 MKDFFNRRQR
+1 
-11 FSLRKYSFG
+11 
-20 VASVLLGTALF
+20 
-31 AAHSAQA
+31 
-38 DEVGTPTV
+38 
-46 SAGNPGTSVAGESSS
+46 
-61 SLVNTTTT
+61 
-69 APQPNPAAS
+69 
-78 VTSPSASAT
+78 
-87 STSTVALVST
+87 
-97 ASEVASASTTET
+97 
-109 TSTAT
+109 
-114 APATTATAAA
+114 
-124 TASSTPTAA
+124 
-133 GTTSVG
+133 
-139 SATSSSTGAT
+139 
-149 STSAVTPTAVQPTV
+149 
-163 AQPVAPTTQPTATT
+163 
-177 QPVSAPTATQPVAS
+177 
-191 TQPTSASVAQ
+191 
-201 PATTTLTTSTPSPTS
+201 
-216 AANTAALTT
+216 
-225 MLTANPMSAVGTAP
+225 MLTANPMSAAGTAT

-265 TATPIMSDPNGA
+265 TATPTMSDPNGA

-467 NRLVGKFVQDTN
+467 NRLVGKFVQDAN
-479 GNYIKNSS
+479 GDYIKNSS
-487 TAGDYKLV
+487 TAGDYKLI
-495 NKDGIPD
+495 NKDGTPD
-502 VGTQS
+502 VNTQS

-527 QDFHASA
+527 QNFHASA

-571 AEGAVKRIK
+571 AEGGVKRIK

-630 HPEDLGKYP
+630 HPEDLGKNP

-645 WNRDNNTP
+645 WNRDNNKP
-653 SYPGLKPE
+653 SYEGLKPE
-661 YRDKLVKGQPFAIF
+661 YRDKLVMGQPFAIF

-707 RMSWAGTVAQNNVEV
+707 RMSWAGNVAQNNVEV
-722 KENPVSATEAAQ
+722 KENPVGATEAAQ

-747 NRGSSDTSYTINGVP
+747 NRGSSDTSYPINGVP

-771 ENKLTPSYETIYYYV
+771 ENKLSPSYETVYYYV

-794 LKLKKVLKSLN
+794 LKLKKVLTSLN
-805 TTVQPEL
+805 ATEQPEL
-812 KKGAFSFN
+812 KKGAFSFK
-820 ITNVAADPANPLEK
+820 IENVAADPANPLEK
-834 DGPAINATVTNKE
+834 DGPVINETVKNKE

-853 TQKITQADGTEKE
+853 TKKITQADGTEKE

-894 DGMSVIATVTV
+894 DGMSVTATVTV
-905 TEKKDSSGNYLGEHE
+905 TEKKDSSGNYLGEYE
-920 YTVTYTSKKG
+920 YTVTYTSENG
-930 QDDSGNKTD
+930 QDNTGQPN
-939 PDVSAT
+939 
-945 NPTGTGT
+945 NPSVTSN

-990 EAGAV
+990 EAGTV

-1011 IKYKVSDLGTNSA
+1011 IKYKVSDLGTDSA
-1024 GKRND
+1024 GKRNNI
-1029 SKTFNYTVKEVVPTT
+1029 KTFNYTVKEVVPTT

-1166 AGTNTDVDYDA
+1166 AGTNSDVDYDA
-1177 MTINVKVTVTKDA
+1177 MTINVKVTVTKDV

-1216 NNYVVPAIPIR
+1216 NNFVVPAIPIR

-1235 GRPLKKNEFTFE
+1235 GRSLKANEFTFE
-1247 MKDKNGVVVATGTND
+1247 MKDSAGTVVATGTND
-1262 EHGVVTFNQLPEV
+1262 ANGVVTFNQLPKV
-1275 TNAQVGK
+1275 KNAQVGQT
-1282 VIKYTV
+1282 IKYYV
-1288 SEKVPANK
+1288 SEKVPSNK
-1296 EFGVTYDNM
+1296 EFGVTYDSM
-1305 VAEVSVSVVKNATSH
+1305 VAEVSVTVSKNADHTLK
-1320 ALQAVVTYPGGDTE
+1320 ATVTYPGGDTE

-1354 NKEKYDI
+1354 NKEKFDI
-1361 TGTKLMDDDDEL
+1361 TGNKLMDDDDEL
-1373 ADEYTDTNANPY
+1373 ANEYTDTNANPY
-1385 ADGTANNEPE
+1385 VDGTINNEPE

-1423 NIQAVGISDKY
+1423 NIQAVGITDKY

-1450 SVTGVDVTDKFDIT
+1450 SVTGADVTDKFDIT

-1475 ASFIKDINNDPVID
+1475 DEFIKDKVNNPVID
-1489 TTKFAF
+1489 TTKFEF

-1506 VKMTTPNGVDIEN
+1506 VKATTPDGVDIVN
-1519 TANQI
+1519 TANQV

-1531 NRNITKPEKPT
+1531 KKTVTTPPKKDT
-1542 QKRVVNLPVP
+1542 QKRVVNLPISLP
-1552 LEFDF
+1552 LNF
-1557 TKKLDGRNLVE
+1557 TKRLDGRQLQA
-1568 NEFTFVLK
+1568 NEFTFELR
-1576 KDGVAIQTVK
+1576 KDGVKVAEAQ
-1586 NSAPDATTGIAKIAF
+1586 NDAPNANGVAKINF
-1601 KPLEFTKADAGN
+1601 KALQFTHADLGK
-1613 TFTYTVEEV
+1613 TYTYTVNEV
-1622 AGTDATVSYD
+1622 AGSDATVTYD
-1632 NMVATIKVEVKHD
+1632 TMVATITVTIQKD
-1645 GTTMTTVVN
+1645 GTAKAIVAH
-1654 MLQDAPDKE
+1654 LDQDAPDKE
-1663 FNNTV
+1663 FNNKV

-1681 VVSKEKFDI
+1681 VVDKEKFDI

-1707 DTKANPYVDGTANNE
+1707 DTNANPYADGTANNE

-1737 VYQVWLDTKQFSAT
+1737 VYQVWLDTTQFSAT
-1751 NTENIQTVGI
+1751 NTEKVQTLSI
-1761 TDNYDEAKL
+1761 TDNYDEDKL

-1827 GRYYKVDISTT
+1827 GRYYKVDIVTT
-1838 VKTDAPAG
+1838 VKTTVEPG

-1851 TAGQIVHY
+1851 TAGQTVHY

-1887 KFTKALDGRALQAGE
+1887 K
-1902 FEFIL
+1902 
-1907 EKDGVE
+1907 
-1913 VERVKNDAAGKINFK
+1913 
-1928 KLEFG
+1928 
-1933 KNDLG
+1933 
-1938 KTYNYTVR
+1938 
-1946 EVAGTDATVTYDT
+1946 
-1959 MVATVSVSI
+1959 
-1968 SHDGTAKAIVKNVVD
+1968 
-1983 APDKEFNNKVKPPE
+1983 
-1997 EPKFNPE
+1997 
-2004 KYVVSTEKFDIT
+2004 
-2016 GDKLLDDDSELTDKY
+2016 
-2031 GDTNANPYADGT
+2031 
-2043 ANNEP
+2043 
-2048 ENLNTKTVKPG
+2048 
-2059 SKLVYQVWLDTTQ
+2059 
-2072 FSATNTEN
+2072 
-2080 IQTVGITDNYDEAK
+2080 
-2094 LNVNSIKVYDSVTGS
+2094 
-2109 DVTSKF
+2109 
-2115 DIANT
+2115 
-2120 GGVITATLKAGFT
+2120 
-2133 KSLGDA
+2133 
-2139 NNTQIIDTTKFAFG
+2139 
-2153 RYYKVD
+2153 
-2159 ISTTVKTDAPAG
+2159 
-2171 KDIENTAGQIVHYY
+2171 
-2185 NPRTNTVEKPEKPT
+2185 
-2199 EKRVNSVP
+2199 
-2207 VPLELNFTKKLD
+2207 FTKKLD

-2382 RNDKGEL
+2382 LNDKGEL

-2534 RTHTVET
+2534 RTHKVEN

-2860 TQTRE
+2860 TQTRD

-3078 VGITDNYDEKKLNVN
+3078 VGITDNYDEKKLNVK
-3093 QPDIKAYDGKTGKDV
+3093 QSDIKAYDGKTGKDV

-3223 LGGRDLKAG
+3223 LEGRDLKAG

-3350 PTPPTPVVP
+3350 PT
-3359 PVTPPT
+3359 
-3365 PPTPVVPPVTP
+3365 
-3376 PTPPTPVV
+3376 
-3384 PPVTPPTPPTPVVPP
+3384 
-3399 VTPPTSPEVSREQ
+3399 SPEVSREQ

>member
-1 MKDFFNRRQR
+1 
-11 FSLRKYSFG
+11 
-20 VASVLLGTALF
+20 
-31 AAHSAQA
+31 
-38 DEVGTPTV
+38 
-46 SAGNPGTSVAGESSS
+46 
-61 SLVNTTTT
+61 
-69 APQPNPAAS
+69 
-78 VTSPSASAT
+78 
-87 STSTVALVST
+87 
-97 ASEVASASTTET
+97 
-109 TSTAT
+109 
-114 APATTATAAA
+114 
-124 TASSTPTAA
+124 
-133 GTTSVG
+133 
-139 SATSSSTGAT
+139 
-149 STSAVTPTAVQPTV
+149 
-163 AQPVAPTTQPTATT
+163 
-177 QPVSAPTATQPVAS
+177 
-191 TQPTSASVAQ
+191 
-201 PATTTLTTSTPSPTS
+201 
-216 AANTAALTT
+216 
-225 MLTANPMSAVGTAP
+225 MLTANPMSAAGTAP

-250 SLDNPESTSYTTGAA
+250 SLDNPESTSYTTGVA
-265 TATPIMSDPNGA
+265 TATPTMSDPNGA

-630 HPEDLGKYP
+630 HPEDLGKNP

-645 WNRDNNTP
+645 WNRDNNKP
-653 SYPGLKPE
+653 SYEGLKPE
-661 YRDKLVKGQPFAIF
+661 YRDKLVMGQPFAIF

-707 RMSWAGTVAQNNVEV
+707 RMSWAGNVAQNNVEV

-771 ENKLTPSYETIYYYV
+771 ENKLSPSYETVYYYV

-812 KKGAFSFN
+812 KKGDFSFN

-853 TQKITQADGTEKE
+853 TQKIRQADGTEKE

-894 DGMSVIATVTV
+894 DGMSVTATVTV
-905 TEKKDSSGNYLGEHE
+905 TEKKDSSGNYLGEYE
-920 YTVTYTSKKG
+920 YTVTYTSKNG
-930 QDDSGNKTD
+930 QDDSGNT
-939 PDVSAT
+939 DVSAT

-990 EAGAV
+990 EAGTV

-1216 NNYVVPAIPIR
+1216 NNFVVPP
-1227 VDFKKALV
+1227 VPVNVNFTKALA
-1235 GRPLKKNEFTFE
+1235 GRTLVAGEFTFE
-1247 MKDKNGVVVATGTND
+1247 MKDENGVVVATGTND

-1275 TNAQVGK
+1275 KNAQVGK
-1282 VIKYTV
+1282 VIKYKVT
-1288 SEKVPANK
+1288 EKVPANK

-1305 VAEVSVSVVKNATSH
+1305 VAEVSVTVSKNADHTLK
-1320 ALQAVVTYPGGDTE
+1320 ATVTYPGGDTE

-1354 NKEKYDI
+1354 NKEKFDI
-1361 TGTKLMDDDDEL
+1361 TGNKLMDDDNEL
-1373 ADEYTDTNANPY
+1373 TNEYTETNADPY
-1385 ADGTANNEPE
+1385 VDKTNNNEPE

-1404 GDKIVYQVWLD
+1404 GDEIVYQVWLD
-1415 TTNLKASD
+1415 TTKLKASD
-1423 NIQAVGISDKY
+1423 NIQAVGITDKY

-1439 EINVA
+1439 KINAA

-1450 SVTGVDVTDKFDIT
+1450 SVTGTDVTSKFVIT
-1464 VNNGVITATSK
+1464 VNNGEITATSK
-1475 ASFIKDINNDPVID
+1475 DEFIKDKVID
-1489 TTKFAF
+1489 TTKFEF

-1506 VKMTTPNGVDIEN
+1506 VKTTTPDGVDIEN

-1531 NRNITKPEKPT
+1531 KRDITKPEKPT
-1542 QKRVVNLPVP
+1542 QKRVVNLPISLP
-1552 LEFDF
+1552 LNF
-1557 TKKLDGRNLVE
+1557 TKRLDGRQLQA
-1568 NEFTFVLK
+1568 NEFTFELR
-1576 KDGVAIQTVK
+1576 KDGVKVADAQ
-1586 NSAPDATTGIAKIAF
+1586 NDAPNANGVAKINF
-1601 KPLEFTKADAGN
+1601 KALQFTHADLGK
-1613 TFTYTVEEV
+1613 TYTYTVNEV
-1622 AGTDATVSYD
+1622 AGSDATVTYD
-1632 NMVATIKVEVKHD
+1632 TMVATITVTIQKD
-1645 GTTMTTVVN
+1645 GTAKAIVAH
-1654 MLQDAPDKE
+1654 LDQDAPDKE

-1681 VVSKEKFDI
+1681 VVSTEKFDI

-1707 DTKANPYVDGTANNE
+1707 DTNANPYVDGTANNE

-1822 TKFAF
+1822 TKFEF
-1827 GRYYKVDISTT
+1827 GRYYK
-1838 VKTDAPAG
+1838 
-1846 KDIEN
+1846 
-1851 TAGQIVHY
+1851 
-1859 YNPRTNTV
+1859 
-1867 EKPEKPTEKRVNSVP
+1867 
-1882 VPLEL
+1882 
-1887 KFTKALDGRALQAGE
+1887 
-1902 FEFIL
+1902 
-1907 EKDGVE
+1907 
-1913 VERVKNDAAGKINFK
+1913 
-1928 KLEFG
+1928 
-1933 KNDLG
+1933 
-1938 KTYNYTVR
+1938 
-1946 EVAGTDATVTYDT
+1946 
-1959 MVATVSVSI
+1959 
-1968 SHDGTAKAIVKNVVD
+1968 
-1983 APDKEFNNKVKPPE
+1983 
-1997 EPKFNPE
+1997 
-2004 KYVVSTEKFDIT
+2004 FDI
-2016 GDKLLDDDSELTDKY
+2016 
-2031 GDTNANPYADGT
+2031 
-2043 ANNEP
+2043 
-2048 ENLNTKTVKPG
+2048 V
-2059 SKLVYQVWLDTTQ
+2059 
-2072 FSATNTEN
+2072 
-2080 IQTVGITDNYDEAK
+2080 
-2094 LNVNSIKVYDSVTGS
+2094 
-2109 DVTSKF
+2109 
-2115 DIANT
+2115 
-2120 GGVITATLKAGFT
+2120 
-2133 KSLGDA
+2133 
-2139 NNTQIIDTTKFAFG
+2139 
-2153 RYYKVD
+2153 
-2159 ISTTVKTDAPAG
+2159 TTVKTDAPAG

-2242 KNDAP
+2242 KNGAP

-2766 DGETDVTDKFDISIK
+2766 DGETDVTDKFKISIK

-3093 QPDIKAYDGKTGKDV
+3093 QSDIKAYDGKTGKDV

-3223 LGGRDLKAG
+3223 LEGRDLKAG

-3384 PPVTPPTPPTPVVPP
+3384 PPVTPPT
-3399 VTPPTSPEVSREQ
+3399 SPEVSREQ

>member
-31 AAHSAQA
+31 AAHSVQA
-38 DEVGTPTV
+38 DEVATPTV

-69 APQPNPAAS
+69 APQSNPAAS

-87 STSTVALVST
+87 STSTVALVSS

-163 AQPVAPTTQPTATT
+163 AQPVASTTQPTATT
-177 QPVSAPTATQPVAS
+177 QPVSTPTATQPAAS
-191 TQPTSASVAQ
+191 TQPTSASVVQ

-225 MLTANPMSAVGTAP
+225 MLTANPLSAAGTAP

-250 SLDNPESTSYTTGAA
+250 SLDNPESTSHTTGAA
-265 TATPIMSDPNGA
+265 TATPTMSDPNGA

-454 YKVVDKNASTYDK
+454 YKVVDKNASTYDM

-495 NKDGIPD
+495 NKDGTPD

-630 HPEDLGKYP
+630 HPEDFGKNP

-1166 AGTNTDVDYDA
+1166 AGTNSDVDYDA

-1235 GRPLKKNEFTFE
+1235 GRSLKANEFTFE
-1247 MKDKNGVVVATGTND
+1247 MKDSAGTVVATGTND
-1262 EHGVVTFNQLPEV
+1262 ANGVVTFNQLPKV
-1275 TNAQVGK
+1275 KNAQVGQT
-1282 VIKYTV
+1282 IKYYV
-1288 SEKVPANK
+1288 SEKVPSNK
-1296 EFGVTYDNM
+1296 EFGVTYDSM
-1305 VAEVSVSVVKNATSH
+1305 VAEVSVTVSKNADHTLK
-1320 ALQAVVTYPGGDTE
+1320 ATVTYPGGDTE

-1361 TGTKLMDDDDEL
+1361 TGNKLMDDDDEL
-1373 ADEYTDTNANPY
+1373 ADEYVDTNANPY
-1385 ADGTANNEPE
+1385 VDGTTNNEPE

-1415 TTNLKASD
+1415 TRNLKASD
-1423 NIQAVGISDKY
+1423 NIKAVGITDKY

-1439 EINVA
+1439 EINA
-1444 DIKAYD
+1444 SNIKAYD
-1450 SVTGVDVTDKFDIT
+1450 SATGADVTAKFDIK
-1464 VNNGVITATSK
+1464 VENGTITATSK
-1475 ASFIKDINNDPVID
+1475 DEFIKDANNNPVID
-1489 TTKFAF
+1489 TTKFEF

-1542 QKRVVNLPVP
+1542 QKRVVNLPISLP
-1552 LEFDF
+1552 LNF
-1557 TKKLDGRNLVE
+1557 TKRLDGRQLQA
-1568 NEFTFVLK
+1568 NEFTFELR
-1576 KDGVAIQTVK
+1576 KDGVKVAEAQ
-1586 NSAPDATTGIAKIAF
+1586 NGAPNANGVAKINF
-1601 KPLEFTKADAGN
+1601 KALQFTHADLGK
-1613 TFTYTVEEV
+1613 TYTYTVNEV
-1622 AGTDATVSYD
+1622 AGSDATVTYD
-1632 NMVATIKVEVKHD
+1632 TMVATITVTIQKD
-1645 GTTMTTVVN
+1645 GTAKAIVAH
-1654 MLQDAPDKE
+1654 LDQDAPDKE

-1699 SELADKYG
+1699 SELTDKYG

-1737 VYQVWLDTKQFSAT
+1737 VYQVWLDTTQFSAT

-1827 GRYYKVDISTT
+1827 GRYYKFDIVTT

-1867 EKPEKPTEKRVNSVP
+1867 EKPN
-1882 VPLEL
+1882 
-1887 KFTKALDGRALQAGE
+1887 
-1902 FEFIL
+1902 
-1907 EKDGVE
+1907 
-1913 VERVKNDAAGKINFK
+1913 
-1928 KLEFG
+1928 
-1933 KNDLG
+1933 
-1938 KTYNYTVR
+1938 
-1946 EVAGTDATVTYDT
+1946 
-1959 MVATVSVSI
+1959 
-1968 SHDGTAKAIVKNVVD
+1968 
-1983 APDKEFNNKVKPPE
+1983 
-1997 EPKFNPE
+1997 
-2004 KYVVSTEKFDIT
+2004 
-2016 GDKLLDDDSELTDKY
+2016 
-2031 GDTNANPYADGT
+2031 
-2043 ANNEP
+2043 
-2048 ENLNTKTVKPG
+2048 
-2059 SKLVYQVWLDTTQ
+2059 
-2072 FSATNTEN
+2072 
-2080 IQTVGITDNYDEAK
+2080 
-2094 LNVNSIKVYDSVTGS
+2094 
-2109 DVTSKF
+2109 
-2115 DIANT
+2115 
-2120 GGVITATLKAGFT
+2120 
-2133 KSLGDA
+2133 
-2139 NNTQIIDTTKFAFG
+2139 
-2153 RYYKVD
+2153 
-2159 ISTTVKTDAPAG
+2159 
-2171 KDIENTAGQIVHYY
+2171 
-2185 NPRTNTVEKPEKPT
+2185 KPT

-2333 PEKYVVRDEDFDLTG
+2333 PEKYVVRDKDFDLTG

-2362 GDTKINPYA
+2362 SDTKINPYA

-2766 DGETDVTDKFDISIK
+2766 DGETDVTDKFKISIK

-2919 FSKADLGKTFTY
+2919 FRKADLGKTFTY

-3093 QPDIKAYDGKTGKDV
+3093 QSDIKAYDGKTGKDV

-3223 LGGRDLKAG
+3223 LEGRDLKAG

-3384 PPVTPPTPPTPVVPP
+3384 PPVTPPT
-3399 VTPPTSPEVSREQ
+3399 SPEVSREQ

>member
-38 DEVGTPTV
+38 DEVATPTV
-46 SAGNPGTSVAGESSS
+46 TAGNPGTSVAGESSS

-87 STSTVALVST
+87 STSTVALVSP
-97 ASEVASASTTET
+97 ASEVTSASTTET

-124 TASSTPTAA
+124 TASSTPTVA

-139 SATSSSTGAT
+139 SAPSSSTGAT

-163 AQPVAPTTQPTATT
+163 AQPVASTTQPTATT
-177 QPVSAPTATQPVAS
+177 QPVSTSTATQPVAS
-191 TQPTSASVAQ
+191 TQPTSASVVQ

-225 MLTANPMSAVGTAP
+225 MLTANPMSAAGTAP

-250 SLDNPESTSYTTGAA
+250 DAANPVTTNYTTGPA
-265 TATPIMSDPNGA
+265 TATPAMSDPNGA
-277 TITNRPLV
+277 TISSRPLV
-285 VPTPKDP
+285 VPTPKDSGQ
-292 NDHITAGINY
+292 HVTTGIDF
-302 QLNPNTSQYTYLVTD
+302 QLNPNPSQYTFAVTD
-317 LMGFNKAYN
+317 LNSFNATYN
-326 TKYYYRMSK
+326 KKYYYRLSK
-335 PYDNSTNVTI
+335 PYNASNDITI
-345 ELVDGA
+345 ELVDGQ
-351 TNTVKETKQI
+351 NNNVVETKSI
-361 NGAGTVNLGQATL
+361 NGSGTVSLGQSIL
-374 APISGAKQAYIEFR
+374 APLTGSSQAYIEFR
-388 FENIVDAD
+388 FENIQDAD
-396 KTNRPALRATWKYNG
+396 KSSRPALRATWKVSGLVQNF
-411 SATDFDGQ
+411 AGQ
-419 RSAIQ
+419 RSGIQ
-424 IYDVVNP
+424 IYDVANK
-431 ANEGTTI
+431 ANEGTSI

-448 THKTTY
+448 TDKTTY
-454 YKVVDKNASTYDK
+454 YKAVDRGT
-467 NRLVGKFVQDTN
+467 RQDVSRTEGIATITTAKRSN
-479 GNYIKNSS
+479 DVKNSDIVARYADG
-487 TAGDYKLV
+487 TVDVRNENGQIV
-495 NKDGIPD
+495 NKTTYVNVDRNNINPQEYKEDGAEINL
-502 VGTQS
+502 GTYTS
-507 YRETGNE
+507 TG
-514 ESLGSFTLTAMEG
+514 MEG
-527 QDFHASA
+527 QNLTASG
-534 LRAFEGYSL
+534 LRAFEGYKL
-543 YQTADP
+543 YQTADS
-549 RSLVDVLKKPYQVGQ
+549 RSLIDVLKQPFHVGQ

-571 AEGAVKRIK
+571 AQGGVKRIK
-580 EVVKEDGTVRI
+580 EVVSEDGTVRI

-604 AKDVNTDGYVK
+604 SSDLNTDGYFK
-615 VYETVIRPGSNNKID
+615 VYETVIPPGKNNYDVRPQ
-630 HPEDLGKYP
+630 
-639 TIDDAG
+639 DAG
-645 WNRDNNTP
+645 KDIDVSDPGWNQDNNTP
-653 SYPGLKPE
+653 QIPKPGFEYIDSLKS
-661 YRDKLVKGQPFAIF
+661 KLVQGKPFTIF
-675 SDKQNTNYKGDLEF
+675 SDKQVTNYKGDLQFEKTENNVTTLLF
-689 ARGSGAD
+689 
-696 FIYKRPDGTFY
+696 KRPNGTFY
-707 RMSWAGTVAQNNVEV
+707 KMD
-722 KENPVSATEAAQ
+722 KEYLQDASGNPTGKVNMKETDVSATDANG
-734 YSPRYSSAGEFYV
+734 YKPTYVSKGEFYV
-747 NRGSSDTSYTINGVP
+747 NRGDKDNAYSINGTP
-762 VASGNIFRL
+762 VSSGNVFRLQNDLNPVYRTVYYYAKPEPVKVKLQFTKALAGRTLQDGEFDFKIQDTASGYNETVSNQNGKVTFS
-771 ENKLTPSYETIYYYV
+771 ELTFTKPGVYTYKV
-786 KNEPIDIE
+786 NEVP
-794 LKLKKVLKSLN
+794 
-805 TTVQPEL
+805 
-812 KKGAFSFN
+812 
-820 ITNVAADPANPLEK
+820 
-834 DGPAINATVTNKE
+834 
-847 DGSIPF
+847 
-853 TQKITQADGTEKE
+853 GT
-866 VSLIQLDKVGIY
+866 
-878 KYRITEVA
+878 
-886 GSDTEVDY
+886 DTDVDY
-894 DGMSVIATVTV
+894 DGMESTVTITV
-905 TEKKDSSGNYLGEHE
+905 TEKNAIGDLDAK
-920 YTVTYTSKKG
+920 VTYTSING
-930 QDDSGNKTD
+930 QDDSGNTTD
-939 PDVSAT
+939 TNVSAT
-945 NPTGTGT
+945 NPTVRTGT

-995 VGTAKNDA
+995 VGTAKNDL

-1216 NNYVVPAIPIR
+1216 NNFVVPAIPIR

-1235 GRPLKKNEFTFE
+1235 GRSLKANEFTFE
-1247 MKDKNGVVVATGTND
+1247 MKDSAGTVVATGTND
-1262 EHGVVTFNQLPEV
+1262 ANGVVTFNQLPKV
-1275 TNAQVGK
+1275 KNAQVGQT
-1282 VIKYTV
+1282 IKYYV
-1288 SEKVPANK
+1288 SEKVPSNK
-1296 EFGVTYDNM
+1296 EFGVTYDSM
-1305 VAEVSVSVVKNATSH
+1305 VAEVSVTVSKNADHTLK
-1320 ALQAVVTYPGGDTE
+1320 ATVTYPGGDTE

-1354 NKEKYDI
+1354 NKKEYDI
-1361 TGTKLMDDDDEL
+1361 TGNKLMDDDDEL
-1373 ADEYTDTNANPY
+1373 ADEYVDTNANPY
-1385 ADGTANNEPE
+1385 VDGTTNNEPE

-1404 GDKIVYQVWLD
+1404 GDEIVYQVWLD
-1415 TTNLKASD
+1415 TTKLKASD
-1423 NIQAVGISDKY
+1423 NIQAVGITDKY

-1439 EINVA
+1439 EINA
-1444 DIKAYD
+1444 SNIKAYD
-1450 SVTGVDVTDKFDIT
+1450 SVTGVDVTAKFDIK
-1464 VNNGVITATSK
+1464 VENGTITATSK
-1475 ASFIKDINNDPVID
+1475 DEFIKDANNNPVID
-1489 TTKFAF
+1489 TTKFEF

-1576 KDGVAIQTVK
+1576 KDGVAIQTAK

-1601 KPLEFTKADAGN
+1601 KPLEFTKANAGN

-1645 GTTMTTVVN
+1645 GTTKATVVN

-1681 VVSKEKFDI
+1681 VVDKEKFDI
-1690 TGDKLLDDD
+1690 TGDKLVDDD
-1699 SELADKYG
+1699 KELADKYA
-1707 DTKANPYVDGTANNE
+1707 DTNANPYADDASNNE
-1722 PENLNTKTVKPGSKL
+1722 PENLNTKTVKPGDKL

-1751 NTENIQTVGI
+1751 NTENIQTLSI
-1761 TDNYDEAKL
+1761 TDNYDEDKL

-1827 GRYYKVDISTT
+1827 GRYYK
-1838 VKTDAPAG
+1838 
-1846 KDIEN
+1846 
-1851 TAGQIVHY
+1851 
-1859 YNPRTNTV
+1859 
-1867 EKPEKPTEKRVNSVP
+1867 
-1882 VPLEL
+1882 
-1887 KFTKALDGRALQAGE
+1887 
-1902 FEFIL
+1902 
-1907 EKDGVE
+1907 
-1913 VERVKNDAAGKINFK
+1913 
-1928 KLEFG
+1928 
-1933 KNDLG
+1933 
-1938 KTYNYTVR
+1938 
-1946 EVAGTDATVTYDT
+1946 
-1959 MVATVSVSI
+1959 
-1968 SHDGTAKAIVKNVVD
+1968 
-1983 APDKEFNNKVKPPE
+1983 
-1997 EPKFNPE
+1997 
-2004 KYVVSTEKFDIT
+2004 FDI
-2016 GDKLLDDDSELTDKY
+2016 
-2031 GDTNANPYADGT
+2031 
-2043 ANNEP
+2043 
-2048 ENLNTKTVKPG
+2048 V
-2059 SKLVYQVWLDTTQ
+2059 
-2072 FSATNTEN
+2072 
-2080 IQTVGITDNYDEAK
+2080 
-2094 LNVNSIKVYDSVTGS
+2094 
-2109 DVTSKF
+2109 
-2115 DIANT
+2115 
-2120 GGVITATLKAGFT
+2120 
-2133 KSLGDA
+2133 
-2139 NNTQIIDTTKFAFG
+2139 
-2153 RYYKVD
+2153 
-2159 ISTTVKTDAPAG
+2159 TTVKTDAPAG

-2327 EEPKFN
+2327 EEPEFK

-2686 VSKEKFDLK
+2686 VFKEKFDLK

-3113 IKVENGVITANLK
+3113 IKVENGVITATLK

-3223 LGGRDLKAG
+3223 LEGRDLKAG

-3384 PPVTPPTPPTPVVPP
+3384 PPVTPPT
-3399 VTPPTSPEVSREQ
+3399 SPEVSREQ

>member
-31 AAHSAQA
+31 AAHSVQA
-38 DEVGTPTV
+38 DEVATPTV

-69 APQPNPAAS
+69 APQSNPAAS

-87 STSTVALVST
+87 FTSTIPLGSP
-97 ASEVASASTTET
+97 ASEVPSASTTET

-149 STSAVTPTAVQPTV
+149 STSAVTPTVVQPTV
-163 AQPVAPTTQPTATT
+163 AQPVASTTQPTATT

-225 MLTANPMSAVGTAP
+225 MLTANPMSAAGTAT

-250 SLDNPESTSYTTGAA
+250 SLDNPESTSHTTGAA
-265 TATPIMSDPNGA
+265 TATPTMSDPNGA

-454 YKVVDKNASTYDK
+454 YKVVDKNASTYDM

-495 NKDGIPD
+495 NKDGTPD

-630 HPEDLGKYP
+630 HPEDFGKNP

-1216 NNYVVPAIPIR
+1216 NNFVVPAIPIR

-1235 GRPLKKNEFTFE
+1235 GRSLKANEFTFE
-1247 MKDKNGVVVATGTND
+1247 MKDSAGTVVATGTND
-1262 EHGVVTFNQLPEV
+1262 ANGVVTFNQLPKV
-1275 TNAQVGK
+1275 KNAQVGQT
-1282 VIKYTV
+1282 IKYYV
-1288 SEKVPANK
+1288 SEKVPSNK
-1296 EFGVTYDNM
+1296 EFGVTYDSM
-1305 VAEVSVSVVKNATSH
+1305 VAEVSVTVSKNADHTLK
-1320 ALQAVVTYPGGDTE
+1320 ATVTYPGGDTE

-1339 TPPTTPDFQPEKFIV
+1339 IPPTTPDFQPEKFIV

-1361 TGTKLMDDDDEL
+1361 TGNKLMDDDDEL
-1373 ADEYTDTNANPY
+1373 ADEYVDTNANPY
-1385 ADGTANNEPE
+1385 VDGTTNNEPE

-1450 SVTGVDVTDKFDIT
+1450 SVTGVDVTAKFDIK
-1464 VNNGVITATSK
+1464 VENGTITATSK
-1475 ASFIKDINNDPVID
+1475 NEFIKDANNNPVID
-1489 TTKFAF
+1489 TTKFEF

-1506 VKMTTPNGVDIEN
+1506 VKTTTPDGVDIVN
-1519 TANQI
+1519 TANQV

-1531 NRNITKPEKPT
+1531 KKTVTTPPKKDT
-1542 QKRVVNLPVP
+1542 QKRVVNLPISLP
-1552 LEFDF
+1552 LNF
-1557 TKKLDGRNLVE
+1557 TKRLDGRQLQA
-1568 NEFTFVLK
+1568 NEFTFELR
-1576 KDGVAIQTVK
+1576 KDGVKVADAQ
-1586 NSAPDATTGIAKIAF
+1586 NDAPNANGVAKINF
-1601 KPLEFTKADAGN
+1601 KALQFTHDDLGK
-1613 TFTYTVEEV
+1613 TYTYTVNEV
-1622 AGTDATVSYD
+1622 AGSDATVTYD
-1632 NMVATIKVEVKHD
+1632 TMVATITVTIQKD
-1645 GTTMTTVVN
+1645 GTAKAIVAH
-1654 MLQDAPDKE
+1654 LDQDAPDKE

-1681 VVSKEKFDI
+1681 VVDKEKFDI
-1690 TGDKLLDDD
+1690 TGDKLVDDD
-1699 SELADKYG
+1699 KELADKYA
-1707 DTKANPYVDGTANNE
+1707 DTNANPYADDASNNE
-1722 PENLNTKTVKPGSKL
+1722 PENLNTKTVKPGDKL

-1751 NTENIQTVGI
+1751 NTENIQTLGI
-1761 TDNYDEAKL
+1761 TDNYDEDKL

-1783 ADVTSKFDIAN
+1783 TDVTSKFDIAN

-1827 GRYYKVDISTT
+1827 GRYYKVDI
-1838 VKTDAPAG
+1838 V
-1846 KDIEN
+1846 
-1851 TAGQIVHY
+1851 
-1859 YNPRTNTV
+1859 
-1867 EKPEKPTEKRVNSVP
+1867 
-1882 VPLEL
+1882 
-1887 KFTKALDGRALQAGE
+1887 
-1902 FEFIL
+1902 
-1907 EKDGVE
+1907 
-1913 VERVKNDAAGKINFK
+1913 
-1928 KLEFG
+1928 
-1933 KNDLG
+1933 
-1938 KTYNYTVR
+1938 
-1946 EVAGTDATVTYDT
+1946 
-1959 MVATVSVSI
+1959 
-1968 SHDGTAKAIVKNVVD
+1968 
-1983 APDKEFNNKVKPPE
+1983 
-1997 EPKFNPE
+1997 
-2004 KYVVSTEKFDIT
+2004 
-2016 GDKLLDDDSELTDKY
+2016 
-2031 GDTNANPYADGT
+2031 
-2043 ANNEP
+2043 
-2048 ENLNTKTVKPG
+2048 
-2059 SKLVYQVWLDTTQ
+2059 
-2072 FSATNTEN
+2072 
-2080 IQTVGITDNYDEAK
+2080 
-2094 LNVNSIKVYDSVTGS
+2094 
-2109 DVTSKF
+2109 
-2115 DIANT
+2115 
-2120 GGVITATLKAGFT
+2120 
-2133 KSLGDA
+2133 
-2139 NNTQIIDTTKFAFG
+2139 
-2153 RYYKVD
+2153 
-2159 ISTTVKTDAPAG
+2159 TTVKTDAPAG

-2327 EEPKFN
+2327 EEPEFK
-2333 PEKYVVRDEDFDLTG
+2333 PEKYVVRDEYFDLTG

-2382 RNDKGEL
+2382 PNDKGEL

-2449 YDGETGADVTSKFDV
+2449 YDGETGTDVTSKFDV
-2464 AVTNGIITANLKSGF
+2464 AVTNDGIITANLKSGF

-2534 RTHTVET
+2534 RTHKVET

-3223 LGGRDLKAG
+3223 LEGRDLKAG

>member
-87 STSTVALVST
+87 STSTVALVSP

-1216 NNYVVPAIPIR
+1216 NNFVVPP
-1227 VDFKKALV
+1227 VPVNVNFTKALA
-1235 GRPLKKNEFTFE
+1235 GRTLVAGEFTFE
-1247 MKDKNGVVVATGTND
+1247 MKDENGVVVATGTND

-1275 TNAQVGK
+1275 KNAQVGK
-1282 VIKYTV
+1282 VIKYKVT
-1288 SEKVPANK
+1288 EKVPANK

-1305 VAEVSVSVVKNATSH
+1305 VAEVSVTVSKNADHTLK
-1320 ALQAVVTYPGGDTE
+1320 ATVTYPGGDTE

-1354 NKEKYDI
+1354 NKEKFDI
-1361 TGTKLMDDDDEL
+1361 TGNKLMDDDNEL
-1373 ADEYTDTNANPY
+1373 ANEYTDTNANPY

-1423 NIQAVGISDKY
+1423 NIQAVGITDKY

-1439 EINVA
+1439 EINDA

-1450 SVTGVDVTDKFDIT
+1450 SVTGADVTSKFVIT
-1464 VNNGVITATSK
+1464 VNNGEITATSK
-1475 ASFIKDINNDPVID
+1475 DEFIKDKVID
-1489 TTKFAF
+1489 TTKFEF

-1506 VKMTTPNGVDIEN
+1506 VKTTTPDGVDIEN

-1531 NRNITKPEKPT
+1531 KRDITKPEKPT

-1645 GTTMTTVVN
+1645 GTTKTTVVN

-1699 SELADKYG
+1699 SELTDKYG
-1707 DTKANPYVDGTANNE
+1707 DTKANPYVDNTNNNE

-1827 GRYYKVDISTT
+1827 GRYYK
-1838 VKTDAPAG
+1838 
-1846 KDIEN
+1846 
-1851 TAGQIVHY
+1851 
-1859 YNPRTNTV
+1859 
-1867 EKPEKPTEKRVNSVP
+1867 
-1882 VPLEL
+1882 
-1887 KFTKALDGRALQAGE
+1887 
-1902 FEFIL
+1902 
-1907 EKDGVE
+1907 
-1913 VERVKNDAAGKINFK
+1913 
-1928 KLEFG
+1928 
-1933 KNDLG
+1933 
-1938 KTYNYTVR
+1938 
-1946 EVAGTDATVTYDT
+1946 
-1959 MVATVSVSI
+1959 
-1968 SHDGTAKAIVKNVVD
+1968 
-1983 APDKEFNNKVKPPE
+1983 
-1997 EPKFNPE
+1997 
-2004 KYVVSTEKFDIT
+2004 FDI
-2016 GDKLLDDDSELTDKY
+2016 
-2031 GDTNANPYADGT
+2031 
-2043 ANNEP
+2043 
-2048 ENLNTKTVKPG
+2048 V
-2059 SKLVYQVWLDTTQ
+2059 
-2072 FSATNTEN
+2072 
-2080 IQTVGITDNYDEAK
+2080 
-2094 LNVNSIKVYDSVTGS
+2094 
-2109 DVTSKF
+2109 
-2115 DIANT
+2115 
-2120 GGVITATLKAGFT
+2120 
-2133 KSLGDA
+2133 
-2139 NNTQIIDTTKFAFG
+2139 
-2153 RYYKVD
+2153 
-2159 ISTTVKTDAPAG
+2159 TTVKTDAPAG

-2242 KNDAP
+2242 KNGAP

-2766 DGETDVTDKFDISIK
+2766 DGETDVTDKFKISIK

-3078 VGITDNYDEKKLNVN
+3078 VGITDNYDEKKLNVK
-3093 QPDIKAYDGKTGKDV
+3093 QSDIKAYDGKTGKDV

-3223 LGGRDLKAG
+3223 LEGRDLKAG

-3376 PTPPTPVV
+3376 PT
-3384 PPVTPPTPPTPVVPP
+3384 
-3399 VTPPTSPEVSREQ
+3399 SPEVSREQ

>member
-38 DEVGTPTV
+38 DEVATPTV

-87 STSTVALVST
+87 STSTVALVSP
-97 ASEVASASTTET
+97 ASEVANASTTET

-149 STSAVTPTAVQPTV
+149 STSAVTPTVVQPTV
-163 AQPVAPTTQPTATT
+163 AQPVASTTQPTATT

-225 MLTANPMSAVGTAP
+225 MLTANPMSAAGTAT

-250 SLDNPESTSYTTGAA
+250 SLDNPESTSHTTGAA
-265 TATPIMSDPNGA
+265 TATPTMSDPNGA

-454 YKVVDKNASTYDK
+454 YKVVDKNASTYDM

-495 NKDGIPD
+495 NKDGTPD

-630 HPEDLGKYP
+630 HPEDFGKNP

-645 WNRDNNTP
+645 WNRDNNKP
-653 SYPGLKPE
+653 SYEGLKPE
-661 YRDKLVKGQPFAIF
+661 YRDKLVMGQPFAIF

-707 RMSWAGTVAQNNVEV
+707 RMSWAGNVAQNNVEV

-747 NRGSSDTSYTINGVP
+747 NRGSSNTSYTINGVP

-771 ENKLTPSYETIYYYV
+771 ENKLSPSYETVYYYV

-812 KKGAFSFN
+812 KKGDFSFN

-853 TQKITQADGTEKE
+853 TQKIRQADGTEKE

-894 DGMSVIATVTV
+894 DGMSVTATVTV
-905 TEKKDSSGNYLGEHE
+905 TEKKDSSGNYLGEYE
-920 YTVTYTSKKG
+920 YTVTYTSKNG
-930 QDDSGNKTD
+930 QDDSGNT
-939 PDVSAT
+939 DVSAT

-1166 AGTNTDVDYDA
+1166 PGTNTDVDYDA

-1216 NNYVVPAIPIR
+1216 NNFVVPP
-1227 VDFKKALV
+1227 VPVNVNFTKALA
-1235 GRPLKKNEFTFE
+1235 GRTLVAGEFTFE
-1247 MKDKNGVVVATGTND
+1247 MKDENGVVVATGTND

-1275 TNAQVGK
+1275 KNAQVGK
-1282 VIKYTV
+1282 VIKYKVT
-1288 SEKVPANK
+1288 EKVPANK

-1305 VAEVSVSVVKNATSH
+1305 VAEVSVTVSKNADHTLK
-1320 ALQAVVTYPGGDTE
+1320 ATVTYPGGDTE

-1354 NKEKYDI
+1354 NKKKFDI
-1361 TGTKLMDDDDEL
+1361 TGNKLMDDDNEL
-1373 ADEYTDTNANPY
+1373 TNEYTETNADPY
-1385 ADGTANNEPE
+1385 VDKTNNNEPE

-1404 GDKIVYQVWLD
+1404 GDEIVYQVWLD
-1415 TTNLKASD
+1415 TTKLKASD
-1423 NIQAVGISDKY
+1423 NIQAVGITDKY

-1450 SVTGVDVTDKFDIT
+1450 SVTGADVTSKFVIT
-1464 VNNGVITATSK
+1464 VNNGEITATSK
-1475 ASFIKDINNDPVID
+1475 DEFIKDKVID
-1489 TTKFAF
+1489 TTKFEF

-1531 NRNITKPEKPT
+1531 KRDITKPEKPT
-1542 QKRVVNLPVP
+1542 QKRVVNLPISLP
-1552 LEFDF
+1552 LNF
-1557 TKKLDGRNLVE
+1557 TKRLDGRQLQA
-1568 NEFTFVLK
+1568 NEFTFELR
-1576 KDGVAIQTVK
+1576 KDGVKVADAQ
-1586 NSAPDATTGIAKIAF
+1586 NDAPNANGVAKINF
-1601 KPLEFTKADAGN
+1601 KALQFTHADLGK
-1613 TFTYTVEEV
+1613 TYTYTVNEV
-1622 AGTDATVSYD
+1622 AGSDATVTYD
-1632 NMVATIKVEVKHD
+1632 TMVATITVTIQKD
-1645 GTTMTTVVN
+1645 GTAKAIVAH
-1654 MLQDAPDKE
+1654 LDQDAPDKE

-1699 SELADKYG
+1699 SELTDKYG
-1707 DTKANPYVDGTANNE
+1707 DTNANPYVDGTANNE

-1783 ADVTSKFDIAN
+1783 
-1794 TGGVITATL
+1794 
-1803 KAGFTKS
+1803 
-1810 LGDANNTQIIDT
+1810 
-1822 TKFAF
+1822 
-1827 GRYYKVDISTT
+1827 
-1838 VKTDAPAG
+1838 
-1846 KDIEN
+1846 
-1851 TAGQIVHY
+1851 
-1859 YNPRTNTV
+1859 
-1867 EKPEKPTEKRVNSVP
+1867 
-1882 VPLEL
+1882 
-1887 KFTKALDGRALQAGE
+1887 
-1902 FEFIL
+1902 
-1907 EKDGVE
+1907 
-1913 VERVKNDAAGKINFK
+1913 
-1928 KLEFG
+1928 
-1933 KNDLG
+1933 
-1938 KTYNYTVR
+1938 
-1946 EVAGTDATVTYDT
+1946 
-1959 MVATVSVSI
+1959 
-1968 SHDGTAKAIVKNVVD
+1968 
-1983 APDKEFNNKVKPPE
+1983 
-1997 EPKFNPE
+1997 
-2004 KYVVSTEKFDIT
+2004 
-2016 GDKLLDDDSELTDKY
+2016 
-2031 GDTNANPYADGT
+2031 
-2043 ANNEP
+2043 
-2048 ENLNTKTVKPG
+2048 
-2059 SKLVYQVWLDTTQ
+2059 
-2072 FSATNTEN
+2072 
-2080 IQTVGITDNYDEAK
+2080 
-2094 LNVNSIKVYDSVTGS
+2094 S

-2153 RYYKVD
+2153 RYYKFD
-2159 ISTTVKTDAPAG
+2159 IVTTVKTDAPAG

-2327 EEPKFN
+2327 EEPEFK
-2333 PEKYVVRDEDFDLTG
+2333 PEKYVVRDEYFDLTG

-2401 KRGQKFYYQVWL
+2401 KRGQKFYYQVWI

-2421 NKENIQTVGITDNY
+2421 NKENIQSVGITDNY

-2449 YDGETGADVTSKFDV
+2449 YDGETGTDVTSKFDV
-2464 AVTNGIITANLKSGF
+2464 AVTNDGIITANLKSGF

-2534 RTHTVET
+2534 RTHKVEN

-2566 GRKLQADEFS
+2566 GRKLQADEFN

-2621 EKGDKPGVTY
+2621 VKGDKPGVTY

-2766 DGETDVTDKFDISIK
+2766 DGETDVTDKFKISIK

-2970 SAGGNATDANDK
+2970 STGGNATDANDK

-3093 QPDIKAYDGKTGKDV
+3093 QSDIKAYDGKTGKDV

-3223 LGGRDLKAG
+3223 LEGRDLKAG

-3384 PPVTPPTPPTPVVPP
+3384 PPVTPPT
-3399 VTPPTSPEVSREQ
+3399 SPEVSREQ

>member
-38 DEVGTPTV
+38 DEVATPTV
-46 SAGNPGTSVAGESSS
+46 TAGNPGTSVAGESSS

-69 APQPNPAAS
+69 APQSNPAAS

-87 STSTVALVST
+87 STSTIPLGSP

-109 TSTAT
+109 TSTAA

-163 AQPVAPTTQPTATT
+163 AQPVASTTQPTATT
-177 QPVSAPTATQPVAS
+177 QPVSTPTATQPVTS

-225 MLTANPMSAVGTAP
+225 MLTANPLSAAGTAP

-250 SLDNPESTSYTTGAA
+250 DAANPVTTNYTTGPA
-265 TATPIMSDPNGA
+265 TATPAMSDPNGA
-277 TITNRPLV
+277 TISSRPLV
-285 VPTPKDP
+285 VPTPKDSGQ
-292 NDHITAGINY
+292 HVTTGIDF
-302 QLNPNTSQYTYLVTD
+302 QLNPNPSQYTFAVTD
-317 LMGFNKAYN
+317 LNSFNATYN
-326 TKYYYRMSK
+326 KKYYYRLSK
-335 PYDNSTNVTI
+335 PYNASNDITI
-345 ELVDGA
+345 ELVNGQ
-351 TNTVKETKQI
+351 NNNVVETKSI
-361 NGAGTVNLGQATL
+361 NGSGTVSLGQSIL
-374 APISGAKQAYIEFR
+374 APLTGSSQAYIEFR
-388 FENIVDAD
+388 FENIQDAD
-396 KTNRPALRATWKYNG
+396 KSSRPALRATWKVSGLVQNF
-411 SATDFDGQ
+411 AGQ
-419 RSAIQ
+419 RSGIQ
-424 IYDVVNP
+424 IYDVANK
-431 ANEGTTI
+431 ANEGTSI

-448 THKTTY
+448 TDKTTY
-454 YKVVDKNASTYDK
+454 YKAVDRGT
-467 NRLVGKFVQDTN
+467 RQDVSRTEGIATITTAKRSN
-479 GNYIKNSS
+479 DVKNSDIVARYADG
-487 TAGDYKLV
+487 TVDVRNENGQIV
-495 NKDGIPD
+495 NKTTYVNVDRNNINPQEYKEDGAEINL
-502 VGTQS
+502 GTYTS
-507 YRETGNE
+507 TG
-514 ESLGSFTLTAMEG
+514 MEG
-527 QDFHASA
+527 QNLTASG
-534 LRAFEGYSL
+534 LRAFEGYKL
-543 YQTADP
+543 YQTADS
-549 RSLVDVLKKPYQVGQ
+549 RSLIDVLKQPFHVGQ

-571 AEGAVKRIK
+571 AQGGVKRIK
-580 EVVKEDGTVRI
+580 EVVSEDGTVRI

-604 AKDVNTDGYVK
+604 SSDLNTDGYFK
-615 VYETVIRPGSNNKID
+615 VYETVIPPGKNNYDVRPQ
-630 HPEDLGKYP
+630 
-639 TIDDAG
+639 DAG
-645 WNRDNNTP
+645 KDIDVSDPGWNQDNNTP
-653 SYPGLKPE
+653 QIPKPGFEYIDSLKS
-661 YRDKLVKGQPFAIF
+661 KLVQGKPFTIF
-675 SDKQNTNYKGDLEF
+675 SDKQVTNYKGDLQFEKTENNVTTLLF
-689 ARGSGAD
+689 
-696 FIYKRPDGTFY
+696 KRPNGTFY
-707 RMSWAGTVAQNNVEV
+707 KMD
-722 KENPVSATEAAQ
+722 KEYLQDASGNPTGKVTMKETDVSATDANG
-734 YSPRYSSAGEFYV
+734 YKPTYVSKGEFYV
-747 NRGSSDTSYTINGVP
+747 NRGDKDNAYSINGTP
-762 VASGNIFRL
+762 VSSGNVFRLQNDLNPVYRTVYYYAKPEPVKVKLQFTKALAGRTLQDGEFDFKIQDTASGYNETVSNQNGKVTFS
-771 ENKLTPSYETIYYYV
+771 ELTFTKPGVYTYKV
-786 KNEPIDIE
+786 NEVP
-794 LKLKKVLKSLN
+794 
-805 TTVQPEL
+805 
-812 KKGAFSFN
+812 
-820 ITNVAADPANPLEK
+820 
-834 DGPAINATVTNKE
+834 
-847 DGSIPF
+847 
-853 TQKITQADGTEKE
+853 GT
-866 VSLIQLDKVGIY
+866 
-878 KYRITEVA
+878 
-886 GSDTEVDY
+886 DTDVDY
-894 DGMSVIATVTV
+894 DGMESTVTITV
-905 TEKKDSSGNYLGEHE
+905 TEKNAIGDLDAK
-920 YTVTYTSKKG
+920 VTYTSING
-930 QDDSGNKTD
+930 QDASGNTTD
-939 PDVSAT
+939 TNVSAT
-945 NPTGTGT
+945 NPTVRIGT

-1052 QMEAKVA
+1052 QMEAKVK

-1080 IDANGNPTTGVDK
+1080 IDANGNPTTGEDK

-1216 NNYVVPAIPIR
+1216 NNFVVPAIPIR

-1235 GRPLKKNEFTFE
+1235 GRSLKANEFTFE
-1247 MKDKNGVVVATGTND
+1247 MKDSAGTVVATGTND
-1262 EHGVVTFNQLPEV
+1262 ANGVVTFNQLPKV
-1275 TNAQVGK
+1275 KNAQVGQT
-1282 VIKYTV
+1282 IKYYV
-1288 SEKVPANK
+1288 SEKVPSNK
-1296 EFGVTYDNM
+1296 EFGVTYDSM
-1305 VAEVSVSVVKNATSH
+1305 VAEVSVTVSKNADHTLK
-1320 ALQAVVTYPGGDTE
+1320 ATVTYPGGDTE

-1354 NKEKYDI
+1354 NKKEYDI
-1361 TGTKLMDDDDEL
+1361 TGNKLMDDDDEL
-1373 ADEYTDTNANPY
+1373 ADEYVDTNANPY
-1385 ADGTANNEPE
+1385 VDGTTNNEPE

-1415 TTNLKASD
+1415 TTKLKASD

-1450 SVTGVDVTDKFDIT
+1450 SVTGADVTDKFDIT

-1475 ASFIKDINNDPVID
+1475 DNFIKDKVNNPVID
-1489 TTKFAF
+1489 TTKFEF

-1506 VKMTTPNGVDIEN
+1506 VKTMTPDGVDIVN
-1519 TANQI
+1519 TANQV

-1531 NRNITKPEKPT
+1531 KKTVTTPPKKDT
-1542 QKRVVNLPVP
+1542 QKRVVNLPISLP
-1552 LEFDF
+1552 LNF
-1557 TKKLDGRNLVE
+1557 TKRLDGRQLQA
-1568 NEFTFVLK
+1568 NEFTFELR
-1576 KDGVAIQTVK
+1576 KDGVKVGEAK
-1586 NSAPDATTGIAKIAF
+1586 NGAPNANGVAKINFEA
-1601 KPLEFTKADAGN
+1601 LQFTHADLGK
-1613 TFTYTVEEV
+1613 TYTYTVNEV
-1622 AGTDATVSYD
+1622 AGSDATVTYD
-1632 NMVATIKVEVKHD
+1632 NMVATITVTIQKD
-1645 GTTMTTVVN
+1645 GTAKAIVAH
-1654 MLQDAPDKE
+1654 LDQDAPDKE
-1663 FNNTV
+1663 FNNKV

-1681 VVSKEKFDI
+1681 VVSKAKFDI
-1690 TGDKLLDDD
+1690 TGTKLVDDD
-1699 SELADKYG
+1699 SELTDKYG
-1707 DTKANPYVDGTANNE
+1707 DTNANPYADGTANNE
-1722 PENLNTKTVKPGSKL
+1722 PENLNTKTVKPGSTL
-1737 VYQVWLDTKQFSAT
+1737 VYQVWLDTTQFSAT
-1751 NTENIQTVGI
+1751 NTEKVQTLSI
-1761 TDNYDEAKL
+1761 TDNYDEDKL

-1827 GRYYKVDISTT
+1827 GRYYKVDI
-1838 VKTDAPAG
+1838 V
-1846 KDIEN
+1846 
-1851 TAGQIVHY
+1851 
-1859 YNPRTNTV
+1859 
-1867 EKPEKPTEKRVNSVP
+1867 
-1882 VPLEL
+1882 
-1887 KFTKALDGRALQAGE
+1887 
-1902 FEFIL
+1902 
-1907 EKDGVE
+1907 
-1913 VERVKNDAAGKINFK
+1913 
-1928 KLEFG
+1928 
-1933 KNDLG
+1933 
-1938 KTYNYTVR
+1938 
-1946 EVAGTDATVTYDT
+1946 
-1959 MVATVSVSI
+1959 
-1968 SHDGTAKAIVKNVVD
+1968 
-1983 APDKEFNNKVKPPE
+1983 
-1997 EPKFNPE
+1997 
-2004 KYVVSTEKFDIT
+2004 
-2016 GDKLLDDDSELTDKY
+2016 
-2031 GDTNANPYADGT
+2031 
-2043 ANNEP
+2043 
-2048 ENLNTKTVKPG
+2048 
-2059 SKLVYQVWLDTTQ
+2059 
-2072 FSATNTEN
+2072 
-2080 IQTVGITDNYDEAK
+2080 
-2094 LNVNSIKVYDSVTGS
+2094 
-2109 DVTSKF
+2109 
-2115 DIANT
+2115 
-2120 GGVITATLKAGFT
+2120 
-2133 KSLGDA
+2133 
-2139 NNTQIIDTTKFAFG
+2139 
-2153 RYYKVD
+2153 
-2159 ISTTVKTDAPAG
+2159 TTVKTDAPAG

-2262 FGKDDIGKTYN
+2262 FGKDDIGKIYN

-2382 RNDKGEL
+2382 LNDKGEL

-2608 ADIGQTFNYIVEE
+2608 ADIGHTFNYIVEE
-2621 EKGDKPGVTY
+2621 VKDDKPGVTY

-2754 KLDIDESAIKVY
+2754 KLDIEASAVKVY

-3078 VGITDNYDEKKLNVN
+3078 VGITDNYDEKKLNVK
-3093 QPDIKAYDGKTGKDV
+3093 QSDIKAYDGKTGKDV

-3223 LGGRDLKAG
+3223 LEGRDLKAG

>member
-31 AAHSAQA
+31 AAHSVQA
-38 DEVGTPTV
+38 DEVATPTV

-69 APQPNPAAS
+69 APQSNPAAS

-87 STSTVALVST
+87 STSTVALVSP

-109 TSTAT
+109 TSTAV

-163 AQPVAPTTQPTATT
+163 AQPVASTTQPTATT
-177 QPVSAPTATQPVAS
+177 QPVSTSTATQPVAS

-216 AANTAALTT
+216 VANTAALTT
-225 MLTANPMSAVGTAP
+225 MLTANPMSAAGTAP

-265 TATPIMSDPNGA
+265 TATPTMSDPNGA

-302 QLNPNTSQYTYLVTD
+302 QLNPNTSQYTYVVTD

-454 YKVVDKNASTYDK
+454 YKVVDKNASTYNK
-467 NRLVGKFVQDTN
+467 NRLVGKFVQDAN
-479 GNYIKNSS
+479 GDYIKNSS
-487 TAGDYKLV
+487 TAGDYKLI
-495 NKDGIPD
+495 NKDGMPD
-502 VGTQS
+502 VNTQS

-527 QDFHASA
+527 QNFHASA

-571 AEGAVKRIK
+571 AEGGVKRIK

-630 HPEDLGKYP
+630 HPEDLGKNP

-661 YRDKLVKGQPFAIF
+661 YRDKLVMGQPFAIF

-771 ENKLTPSYETIYYYV
+771 ENKLSPSYETVYYYV

-794 LKLKKVLKSLN
+794 LNLKKVLKSLN

-812 KKGAFSFN
+812 KEGDFSFN

-905 TEKKDSSGNYLGEHE
+905 TEKKDSSGNYLGEYE
-920 YTVTYTSKKG
+920 YTVTYTSKNG
-930 QDDSGNKTD
+930 QNDSGKSTD
-939 PDVSAT
+939 KNVSAT
-945 NPTGTGT
+945 NPTVKTGT

-990 EAGAV
+990 EAGTV

-1011 IKYKVSDLGTNSA
+1011 IKYKVSDLGTDSA
-1024 GKRND
+1024 GKRNNI
-1029 SKTFNYTVKEVVPTT
+1029 KTFNYTVKEVVPTT

-1166 AGTNTDVDYDA
+1166 AGTNSDVDYDA

-1216 NNYVVPAIPIR
+1216 NNFVVPAIPIR

-1235 GRPLKKNEFTFE
+1235 GRSLKANEFTFE
-1247 MKDKNGVVVATGTND
+1247 MKDENGVVVATGTND
-1262 EHGVVTFNQLPEV
+1262 ANGVVTFNQLPKV
-1275 TNAQVGK
+1275 KNAQVGQT
-1282 VIKYTV
+1282 IKYYV
-1288 SEKVPANK
+1288 SEKVPSNK
-1296 EFGVTYDNM
+1296 EFGVTYDSM
-1305 VAEVSVSVVKNATSH
+1305 VAEVSVTVSKNADHTLK
-1320 ALQAVVTYPGGDTE
+1320 ATVTYPGGDTE
-1334 FNNTV
+1334 FNNIV
-1339 TPPTTPDFQPEKFIV
+1339 TPPTEPKFQPEKFIV

-1361 TGTKLMDDDDEL
+1361 TGRKLMDDDDEL
-1373 ADEYTDTNANPY
+1373 ADEYTDTRANPY

-1439 EINVA
+1439 EEIKVA

-1450 SVTGVDVTDKFDIT
+1450 SVTGADVTDKFDIT

-1475 ASFIKDINNDPVID
+1475 DKFIKDKVNNPVID
-1489 TTKFAF
+1489 TTKFEF

-1506 VKMTTPNGVDIEN
+1506 VKTTTPDGVDIVN
-1519 TANQI
+1519 TANQV

-1531 NRNITKPEKPT
+1531 KKTVTTPPKKDT
-1542 QKRVVNLPVP
+1542 QKRVVNLPISLP
-1552 LEFDF
+1552 LNF
-1557 TKKLDGRNLVE
+1557 TKRLDGRQLQA
-1568 NEFTFVLK
+1568 NEFTFELR
-1576 KDGVAIQTVK
+1576 KDGVKVGEAK
-1586 NSAPDATTGIAKIAF
+1586 NGAPNANGVAKINFEA
-1601 KPLEFTKADAGN
+1601 LQFTHADLGK
-1613 TFTYTVEEV
+1613 TYTYTVNEV
-1622 AGTDATVSYD
+1622 AGSDATVTYD
-1632 NMVATIKVEVKHD
+1632 NMVATITVTIQKD
-1645 GTTMTTVVN
+1645 GTAKAIVAH
-1654 MLQDAPDKE
+1654 LDQDAPDKE
-1663 FNNTV
+1663 FNNKV

-1681 VVSKEKFDI
+1681 VVSKAKFDI
-1690 TGDKLLDDD
+1690 TGTKLVDDD
-1699 SELADKYG
+1699 SELTDKYG
-1707 DTKANPYVDGTANNE
+1707 DTNANPYADGTANNE
-1722 PENLNTKTVKPGSKL
+1722 PENLNTKTVKPGSTL
-1737 VYQVWLDTKQFSAT
+1737 VYQVWLDTTQFSAT
-1751 NTENIQTVGI
+1751 NTEKVQTLSI
-1761 TDNYDEAKL
+1761 TDNYDEDKL

-1827 GRYYKVDISTT
+1827 GRYYKVDI
-1838 VKTDAPAG
+1838 V
-1846 KDIEN
+1846 
-1851 TAGQIVHY
+1851 
-1859 YNPRTNTV
+1859 
-1867 EKPEKPTEKRVNSVP
+1867 
-1882 VPLEL
+1882 
-1887 KFTKALDGRALQAGE
+1887 
-1902 FEFIL
+1902 
-1907 EKDGVE
+1907 
-1913 VERVKNDAAGKINFK
+1913 
-1928 KLEFG
+1928 
-1933 KNDLG
+1933 
-1938 KTYNYTVR
+1938 
-1946 EVAGTDATVTYDT
+1946 
-1959 MVATVSVSI
+1959 
-1968 SHDGTAKAIVKNVVD
+1968 
-1983 APDKEFNNKVKPPE
+1983 
-1997 EPKFNPE
+1997 
-2004 KYVVSTEKFDIT
+2004 
-2016 GDKLLDDDSELTDKY
+2016 
-2031 GDTNANPYADGT
+2031 
-2043 ANNEP
+2043 
-2048 ENLNTKTVKPG
+2048 
-2059 SKLVYQVWLDTTQ
+2059 
-2072 FSATNTEN
+2072 
-2080 IQTVGITDNYDEAK
+2080 
-2094 LNVNSIKVYDSVTGS
+2094 
-2109 DVTSKF
+2109 
-2115 DIANT
+2115 
-2120 GGVITATLKAGFT
+2120 
-2133 KSLGDA
+2133 
-2139 NNTQIIDTTKFAFG
+2139 
-2153 RYYKVD
+2153 
-2159 ISTTVKTDAPAG
+2159 TTVKTDAPAG

-2242 KNDAP
+2242 KNGAP

-2766 DGETDVTDKFDISIK
+2766 DGETDVTDKFKISIK

-2799 TDATPVID
+2799 TDSTPVID

-3078 VGITDNYDEKKLNVN
+3078 VGITDNYDEKKLNVK
-3093 QPDIKAYDGKTGKDV
+3093 QSDIKAYDGKTGKDV

-3223 LGGRDLKAG
+3223 LEGRDLKAG

-3384 PPVTPPTPPTPVVPP
+3384 PPVTPPT
-3399 VTPPTSPEVSREQ
+3399 SPEVSREQ

>member
-31 AAHSAQA
+31 AAHSVQA
-38 DEVGTPTV
+38 DEVATPTV

-69 APQPNPAAS
+69 APQSNPAAS

-87 STSTVALVST
+87 FTSTIPLGSP
-97 ASEVASASTTET
+97 ASEVPSASTTET

-149 STSAVTPTAVQPTV
+149 STSAVTPTVVQPTV
-163 AQPVAPTTQPTATT
+163 AQPVASTTQPTATT

-225 MLTANPMSAVGTAP
+225 MLTANPMSAAGTAT

-250 SLDNPESTSYTTGAA
+250 SLDNPESTSHTTGAA
-265 TATPIMSDPNGA
+265 TATPTMSDPNGA

-454 YKVVDKNASTYDK
+454 YKVVDKNASTYDM

-495 NKDGIPD
+495 NKDGTPD

-630 HPEDLGKYP
+630 HPEDFGKNP

-1166 AGTNTDVDYDA
+1166 AGTNSDVDYDA

-1216 NNYVVPAIPIR
+1216 NNYVVPP
-1227 VDFKKALV
+1227 VPVNVNFTKALA
-1235 GRPLKKNEFTFE
+1235 GRTLVAGEFTFE
-1247 MKDKNGVVVATGTND
+1247 MKDENGVVVATGTND

-1275 TNAQVGK
+1275 KNAQVGK
-1282 VIKYTV
+1282 VIKYKVT
-1288 SEKVPANK
+1288 EKVPANK

-1305 VAEVSVSVVKNATSH
+1305 VAEVSVTVSKNADHTLK
-1320 ALQAVVTYPGGDTE
+1320 ATVTYPGGDTE
-1334 FNNTV
+1334 FNNVV
-1339 TPPTTPDFQPEKFIV
+1339 TPPTAPKFQPEKFIV
-1354 NKEKYDI
+1354 NKKKFDI
-1361 TGTKLMDDDDEL
+1361 TGNKLMDDDNEL
-1373 ADEYTDTNANPY
+1373 TNEYTETNADPY
-1385 ADGTANNEPE
+1385 VDKTNNNEPE

-1404 GDKIVYQVWLD
+1404 GDEIVYQVWLD
-1415 TTNLKASD
+1415 TTKLKASD
-1423 NIQAVGISDKY
+1423 NIQAVGITDKY

-1450 SVTGVDVTDKFDIT
+1450 SVTGADVTSKFVIT
-1464 VNNGVITATSK
+1464 VNNGEITATSK
-1475 ASFIKDINNDPVID
+1475 DEFIKDKVNNPVID
-1489 TTKFAF
+1489 TTKFEF

-1506 VKMTTPNGVDIEN
+1506 VKTTTPDGVDIVN

-1531 NRNITKPEKPT
+1531 KRDITKPEKPT
-1542 QKRVVNLPVP
+1542 QKRVVNLPISLP
-1552 LEFDF
+1552 LNF
-1557 TKKLDGRNLVE
+1557 TKRLDGRQLQA
-1568 NEFTFVLK
+1568 NEFTFELR
-1576 KDGVAIQTVK
+1576 KDGVKVAEAQ
-1586 NSAPDATTGIAKIAF
+1586 NGAPNANGVAKINF
-1601 KPLEFTKADAGN
+1601 KALQFTHADLGK
-1613 TFTYTVEEV
+1613 TYTYTVNEV
-1622 AGTDATVSYD
+1622 AGSDATVTYD
-1632 NMVATIKVEVKHD
+1632 TMVATITVTIQKD
-1645 GTTMTTVVN
+1645 GTAKAIVAH
-1654 MLQDAPDKE
+1654 LDQDASDKE

-1681 VVSKEKFDI
+1681 VVSTEKFDI

-1707 DTKANPYVDGTANNE
+1707 DTNVNPYADGTANNE

-1770 DVNSIKVYDSVTG
+1770 NVNSIKVYDSVTG

-1827 GRYYKVDISTT
+1827 GRYYKFDIVTT

-1867 EKPEKPTEKRVNSVP
+1867 EKPDKPTQKRVNSVP

-1887 KFTKALDGRALQAGE
+1887 KFTKALA
-1902 FEFIL
+1902 
-1907 EKDGVE
+1907 
-1913 VERVKNDAAGKINFK
+1913 
-1928 KLEFG
+1928 
-1933 KNDLG
+1933 
-1938 KTYNYTVR
+1938 
-1946 EVAGTDATVTYDT
+1946 
-1959 MVATVSVSI
+1959 
-1968 SHDGTAKAIVKNVVD
+1968 
-1983 APDKEFNNKVKPPE
+1983 
-1997 EPKFNPE
+1997 
-2004 KYVVSTEKFDIT
+2004 
-2016 GDKLLDDDSELTDKY
+2016 
-2031 GDTNANPYADGT
+2031 
-2043 ANNEP
+2043 
-2048 ENLNTKTVKPG
+2048 
-2059 SKLVYQVWLDTTQ
+2059 
-2072 FSATNTEN
+2072 
-2080 IQTVGITDNYDEAK
+2080 
-2094 LNVNSIKVYDSVTGS
+2094 
-2109 DVTSKF
+2109 
-2115 DIANT
+2115 
-2120 GGVITATLKAGFT
+2120 
-2133 KSLGDA
+2133 
-2139 NNTQIIDTTKFAFG
+2139 
-2153 RYYKVD
+2153 
-2159 ISTTVKTDAPAG
+2159 
-2171 KDIENTAGQIVHYY
+2171 
-2185 NPRTNTVEKPEKPT
+2185 
-2199 EKRVNSVP
+2199 
-2207 VPLELNFTKKLD
+2207 

-2327 EEPKFN
+2327 EEPEFK
-2333 PEKYVVRDEDFDLTG
+2333 PEKYVVRDEYFDLTG

-2401 KRGQKFYYQVWL
+2401 KRGQKFYYQVWI

-2421 NKENIQTVGITDNY
+2421 NKENIQSVGITDNY

-2799 TDATPVID
+2799 TDVTPVID

-2970 SAGGNATDANDK
+2970 STGGNATDANDK

-3093 QPDIKAYDGKTGKDV
+3093 QSDIKAYDGKTGKDV

-3223 LGGRDLKAG
+3223 LEGRDLKAG

-3384 PPVTPPTPPTPVVPP
+3384 PPVTPPT
-3399 VTPPTSPEVSREQ
+3399 SPEVSREQ

>member
-69 APQPNPAAS
+69 APQSNPAAS

-87 STSTVALVST
+87 STSTVALVSP

-109 TSTAT
+109 TSIAT

-225 MLTANPMSAVGTAP
+225 MLTANPMSAAGTAT

-250 SLDNPESTSYTTGAA
+250 SLDNPESTSHTTGAA
-265 TATPIMSDPNGA
+265 TATPTMSDPNGA

-454 YKVVDKNASTYDK
+454 YKVVDKNASTYDM

-495 NKDGIPD
+495 NKDGTPD

-630 HPEDLGKYP
+630 HPEDLGKNP

-707 RMSWAGTVAQNNVEV
+707 RMSWAGNVAQNNVEV

-771 ENKLTPSYETIYYYV
+771 ENKLSPSYETVYYYV

-853 TQKITQADGTEKE
+853 TQKITQADGAEKE

-894 DGMSVIATVTV
+894 DEMSVTATVTV
-905 TEKKDSSGNYLGEHE
+905 TEKKDASGNYLGEYE
-920 YTVTYTSKKG
+920 YTVTYTSEKG
-930 QDDSGNKTD
+930 QDDKGKETGTN
-939 PDVSAT
+939 VSAT
-945 NPTGTGT
+945 NPKEKTGT

-995 VGTAKNDA
+995 VGTAKNDL

-1216 NNYVVPAIPIR
+1216 NNFVVPP
-1227 VDFKKALV
+1227 VPVNVNFTKALA
-1235 GRPLKKNEFTFE
+1235 GRTLVAGEFTFE
-1247 MKDKNGVVVATGTND
+1247 MKDENGVVVATGTND

-1275 TNAQVGK
+1275 KNAQVGK
-1282 VIKYTV
+1282 VIKYKVT
-1288 SEKVPANK
+1288 EKVPANK

-1305 VAEVSVSVVKNATSH
+1305 VAEVSVTVSKNADHTLK
-1320 ALQAVVTYPGGDTE
+1320 ATVTYPGGDTE

-1354 NKEKYDI
+1354 NKEKFDI
-1361 TGTKLMDDDDEL
+1361 TGNKLMDDDNEL
-1373 ADEYTDTNANPY
+1373 TNEYTETNADPY
-1385 ADGTANNEPE
+1385 VDKTNNNEPE

-1404 GDKIVYQVWLD
+1404 GDEIVYQVWLD
-1415 TTNLKASD
+1415 TTKLKASD
-1423 NIQAVGISDKY
+1423 NIQAVGITDKY

-1439 EINVA
+1439 KINAA

-1450 SVTGVDVTDKFDIT
+1450 SVTGTDVTSKFVIT
-1464 VNNGVITATSK
+1464 VNNGEITATSK
-1475 ASFIKDINNDPVID
+1475 DEFIKDKVID
-1489 TTKFAF
+1489 TTKFEF

-1506 VKMTTPNGVDIEN
+1506 VKTTTPDGVDIEN

-1531 NRNITKPEKPT
+1531 KRDITKPEKPT
-1542 QKRVVNLPVP
+1542 QKRVVNLPISLP
-1552 LEFDF
+1552 LNF
-1557 TKKLDGRNLVE
+1557 TKRLDGRQLQA
-1568 NEFTFVLK
+1568 NEFTFELR
-1576 KDGVAIQTVK
+1576 KDGVKVADAQ
-1586 NSAPDATTGIAKIAF
+1586 NDAPNANGVAKINF
-1601 KPLEFTKADAGN
+1601 KALQFTHADLGK
-1613 TFTYTVEEV
+1613 TYTYTVNEV
-1622 AGTDATVSYD
+1622 AGSDATVTYD
-1632 NMVATIKVEVKHD
+1632 TMVATITVTIQKD
-1645 GTTMTTVVN
+1645 GTAKAIVAH
-1654 MLQDAPDKE
+1654 LDQDAPDKE

-1707 DTKANPYVDGTANNE
+1707 DTKVNPYADGTANNE

-1770 DVNSIKVYDSVTG
+1770 NVNSIKVYDSVTG

-1827 GRYYKVDISTT
+1827 GRYYKFDIVTT

-1867 EKPEKPTEKRVNSVP
+1867 EKPN
-1882 VPLEL
+1882 
-1887 KFTKALDGRALQAGE
+1887 
-1902 FEFIL
+1902 
-1907 EKDGVE
+1907 
-1913 VERVKNDAAGKINFK
+1913 
-1928 KLEFG
+1928 
-1933 KNDLG
+1933 
-1938 KTYNYTVR
+1938 
-1946 EVAGTDATVTYDT
+1946 
-1959 MVATVSVSI
+1959 
-1968 SHDGTAKAIVKNVVD
+1968 
-1983 APDKEFNNKVKPPE
+1983 
-1997 EPKFNPE
+1997 
-2004 KYVVSTEKFDIT
+2004 
-2016 GDKLLDDDSELTDKY
+2016 
-2031 GDTNANPYADGT
+2031 
-2043 ANNEP
+2043 
-2048 ENLNTKTVKPG
+2048 
-2059 SKLVYQVWLDTTQ
+2059 
-2072 FSATNTEN
+2072 
-2080 IQTVGITDNYDEAK
+2080 
-2094 LNVNSIKVYDSVTGS
+2094 
-2109 DVTSKF
+2109 
-2115 DIANT
+2115 
-2120 GGVITATLKAGFT
+2120 
-2133 KSLGDA
+2133 
-2139 NNTQIIDTTKFAFG
+2139 
-2153 RYYKVD
+2153 
-2159 ISTTVKTDAPAG
+2159 
-2171 KDIENTAGQIVHYY
+2171 
-2185 NPRTNTVEKPEKPT
+2185 KPT

-2333 PEKYVVRDEDFDLTG
+2333 PEKYVVRDKDFDLTG

-2362 GDTKINPYA
+2362 SDTKINPYA

-2766 DGETDVTDKFDISIK
+2766 DGETDVTDKFKISIK

-2799 TDATPVID
+2799 TDSTPVID

-2860 TQTRE
+2860 TQTRD

-3223 LGGRDLKAG
+3223 LEGRDLKAG

-3250 NDADGKIKFSA
+3250 NDVDGKIKFSA

-3350 PTPPTPVVP
+3350 PTPPTP
-3359 PVTPPT
+3359 
-3365 PPTPVVPPVTP
+3365 
-3376 PTPPTPVV
+3376 PTPVV

>member
-31 AAHSAQA
+31 AAHSVQA
-38 DEVGTPTV
+38 DEVATPTV

-69 APQPNPAAS
+69 APQSNPAAS

-87 STSTVALVST
+87 STSTVALVSP

-109 TSTAT
+109 TSTAA

-139 SATSSSTGAT
+139 SAPSSSTGTT

-163 AQPVAPTTQPTATT
+163 EQPVASTTQPTATT
-177 QPVSAPTATQPVAS
+177 QPVSTPTATQPVAS

-216 AANTAALTT
+216 VANTAALTT
-225 MLTANPMSAVGTAP
+225 MLTANPMSAAGTAP

-250 SLDNPESTSYTTGAA
+250 DAANPVTTNYTTGPA
-265 TATPIMSDPNGA
+265 TATPAMSDPNGA
-277 TITNRPLV
+277 TISSRPLV
-285 VPTPKDP
+285 VPTPKDSGQ
-292 NDHITAGINY
+292 HVTTGIDF
-302 QLNPNTSQYTYLVTD
+302 QLNPNPSQYTFAVTD
-317 LMGFNKAYN
+317 LNSFNATYN
-326 TKYYYRMSK
+326 KKYYYRLSK
-335 PYDNSTNVTI
+335 PYNASNDITI
-345 ELVDGA
+345 ELVDGQ
-351 TNTVKETKQI
+351 NNNVVETKSI
-361 NGAGTVNLGQATL
+361 NGSGTVSLGQSIL
-374 APISGAKQAYIEFR
+374 APLTGSSQAYIEFR
-388 FENIVDAD
+388 FENIQDAD
-396 KTNRPALRATWKYNG
+396 KSSRPALRATWKVSGLVQNF
-411 SATDFDGQ
+411 AGQ
-419 RSAIQ
+419 RSGIQ
-424 IYDVVNP
+424 IYDVANK
-431 ANEGTTI
+431 ANEGTSI

-448 THKTTY
+448 TDKTTY
-454 YKVVDKNASTYDK
+454 YKAVDRGT
-467 NRLVGKFVQDTN
+467 RQDVSRTEGIATITTAKRSN
-479 GNYIKNSS
+479 DVKNSDIVARYADG
-487 TAGDYKLV
+487 TVDVRNENGQIV
-495 NKDGIPD
+495 NKTTYVNVDRNNINPQEYKEDGAEINL
-502 VGTQS
+502 GTYTS
-507 YRETGNE
+507 TG
-514 ESLGSFTLTAMEG
+514 MEG
-527 QDFHASA
+527 QNLTASG
-534 LRAFEGYSL
+534 LRAFEGYKL
-543 YQTADP
+543 YQTADS
-549 RSLVDVLKKPYQVGQ
+549 RSLIDVLKQPFHVGQ

-571 AEGAVKRIK
+571 AQGGVKRIK
-580 EVVKEDGTVRI
+580 EVVSEDGTVRI

-604 AKDVNTDGYVK
+604 SSDLNTDGYFK
-615 VYETVIRPGSNNKID
+615 VYETVIPPGKNNYDVRPQ
-630 HPEDLGKYP
+630 
-639 TIDDAG
+639 DAG
-645 WNRDNNTP
+645 KDIDVSDPGWNQDNNTP
-653 SYPGLKPE
+653 QIPKPGFEYIDSLKS
-661 YRDKLVKGQPFAIF
+661 KLVQGKPFTIF
-675 SDKQNTNYKGDLEF
+675 SDKQVTNYKGDLQFEKTENNVTTLLF
-689 ARGSGAD
+689 
-696 FIYKRPDGTFY
+696 KRPNGTFY
-707 RMSWAGTVAQNNVEV
+707 KMD
-722 KENPVSATEAAQ
+722 KEYLQDASGNPTGKVNMKETDVSATDANG
-734 YSPRYSSAGEFYV
+734 YKPTYVSKGEFYV
-747 NRGSSDTSYTINGVP
+747 NRGDKDNAYSINGTP
-762 VASGNIFRL
+762 VSSGNVFRLQNDLNPVYRTVYYYAKPEPVKVKLQFTKALAGRTLQDGEFDFKIQDTASGYNETVSNQNGKVTFS
-771 ENKLTPSYETIYYYV
+771 ELTFTKPGVYTYKV
-786 KNEPIDIE
+786 NEVP
-794 LKLKKVLKSLN
+794 
-805 TTVQPEL
+805 
-812 KKGAFSFN
+812 
-820 ITNVAADPANPLEK
+820 
-834 DGPAINATVTNKE
+834 
-847 DGSIPF
+847 
-853 TQKITQADGTEKE
+853 GT
-866 VSLIQLDKVGIY
+866 
-878 KYRITEVA
+878 
-886 GSDTEVDY
+886 DTDVDY
-894 DGMSVIATVTV
+894 DGMESTVTITV
-905 TEKKDSSGNYLGEHE
+905 TEKNAIGDLDAK
-920 YTVTYTSKKG
+920 VTYTSING
-930 QDDSGNKTD
+930 QDDSGNTTD
-939 PDVSAT
+939 TNVSAT
-945 NPTGTGT
+945 NPTVRTGT

-995 VGTAKNDA
+995 VGTAKNDL

-1216 NNYVVPAIPIR
+1216 NNFVVPP
-1227 VDFKKALV
+1227 VPVNVNFTKALA
-1235 GRPLKKNEFTFE
+1235 GRTLVAGEFTFE
-1247 MKDKNGVVVATGTND
+1247 MKDENGVVVATGTND

-1275 TNAQVGK
+1275 KNAQVGK
-1282 VIKYTV
+1282 VIKYKVT
-1288 SEKVPANK
+1288 EKVPANK

-1305 VAEVSVSVVKNATSH
+1305 VAEVSVTVSKNADHTLK
-1320 ALQAVVTYPGGDTE
+1320 ATVTYPGGDTE
-1334 FNNTV
+1334 FNNVV
-1339 TPPTTPDFQPEKFIV
+1339 TPPTEPKFQPEKFIV
-1354 NKEKYDI
+1354 NKKKFDI
-1361 TGTKLMDDDDEL
+1361 TGNKLMDDDNEL
-1373 ADEYTDTNANPY
+1373 TNEYTETNADPY
-1385 ADGTANNEPE
+1385 VDKTNNNEPE

-1404 GDKIVYQVWLD
+1404 GDEIVYQVWLD

-1423 NIQAVGISDKY
+1423 NIQAVGITDKY

-1439 EINVA
+1439 KINVA

-1450 SVTGVDVTDKFDIT
+1450 SVTGADVTSKFVIT
-1464 VNNGVITATSK
+1464 VNNGEITATSK
-1475 ASFIKDINNDPVID
+1475 NEFIKDKVID
-1489 TTKFAF
+1489 TTKFEF

-1531 NRNITKPEKPT
+1531 KRDITKPEKPT

-1645 GTTMTTVVN
+1645 GTTKTTVVN

-1707 DTKANPYVDGTANNE
+1707 DTKVNPYADGTANNE

-1737 VYQVWLDTKQFSAT
+1737 VYQVWLDTTQFSAT

-1761 TDNYDEAKL
+1761 TDNYDEDKL

-1822 TKFAF
+1822 TKFEF
-1827 GRYYKVDISTT
+1827 GRYYKVDIVTT
-1838 VKTDAPAG
+1838 VKTTVEPG

-1859 YNPRTNTV
+1859 YNPRTNKV
-1867 EKPEKPTEKRVNSVP
+1867 EKPEKPT
-1882 VPLEL
+1882 
-1887 KFTKALDGRALQAGE
+1887 Q
-1902 FEFIL
+1902 
-1907 EKDGVE
+1907 
-1913 VERVKNDAAGKINFK
+1913 
-1928 KLEFG
+1928 
-1933 KNDLG
+1933 
-1938 KTYNYTVR
+1938 
-1946 EVAGTDATVTYDT
+1946 
-1959 MVATVSVSI
+1959 
-1968 SHDGTAKAIVKNVVD
+1968 
-1983 APDKEFNNKVKPPE
+1983 
-1997 EPKFNPE
+1997 
-2004 KYVVSTEKFDIT
+2004 
-2016 GDKLLDDDSELTDKY
+2016 
-2031 GDTNANPYADGT
+2031 
-2043 ANNEP
+2043 
-2048 ENLNTKTVKPG
+2048 
-2059 SKLVYQVWLDTTQ
+2059 
-2072 FSATNTEN
+2072 
-2080 IQTVGITDNYDEAK
+2080 
-2094 LNVNSIKVYDSVTGS
+2094 
-2109 DVTSKF
+2109 
-2115 DIANT
+2115 
-2120 GGVITATLKAGFT
+2120 
-2133 KSLGDA
+2133 
-2139 NNTQIIDTTKFAFG
+2139 
-2153 RYYKVD
+2153 
-2159 ISTTVKTDAPAG
+2159 
-2171 KDIENTAGQIVHYY
+2171 
-2185 NPRTNTVEKPEKPT
+2185 
-2199 EKRVNSVP
+2199 KRVNSVP

-3223 LGGRDLKAG
+3223 LEGRDLKAG

>member
-1 MKDFFNRRQR
+1 
-11 FSLRKYSFG
+11 
-20 VASVLLGTALF
+20 
-31 AAHSAQA
+31 
-38 DEVGTPTV
+38 
-46 SAGNPGTSVAGESSS
+46 
-61 SLVNTTTT
+61 
-69 APQPNPAAS
+69 
-78 VTSPSASAT
+78 
-87 STSTVALVST
+87 
-97 ASEVASASTTET
+97 
-109 TSTAT
+109 
-114 APATTATAAA
+114 
-124 TASSTPTAA
+124 
-133 GTTSVG
+133 
-139 SATSSSTGAT
+139 
-149 STSAVTPTAVQPTV
+149 
-163 AQPVAPTTQPTATT
+163 
-177 QPVSAPTATQPVAS
+177 
-191 TQPTSASVAQ
+191 
-201 PATTTLTTSTPSPTS
+201 
-216 AANTAALTT
+216 
-225 MLTANPMSAVGTAP
+225 MLTANPMSAAGTAT

-250 SLDNPESTSYTTGAA
+250 SLDNPESTSHTTGAA
-265 TATPIMSDPNGA
+265 TATPTMSDPNGA

-454 YKVVDKNASTYDK
+454 YKVVDKNASTYDM

-495 NKDGIPD
+495 NKDGTPD

-1216 NNYVVPAIPIR
+1216 NNFVVPAIPIR

-1235 GRPLKKNEFTFE
+1235 GRSLKANEFTFE
-1247 MKDKNGVVVATGTND
+1247 MKDSAGTVVATGTND
-1262 EHGVVTFNQLPEV
+1262 ANGVVTFNQLPKV
-1275 TNAQVGK
+1275 KNAQVGQT
-1282 VIKYTV
+1282 IKYYV
-1288 SEKVPANK
+1288 SEKVPSNK
-1296 EFGVTYDNM
+1296 EFGVTYDSM
-1305 VAEVSVSVVKNATSH
+1305 VAEVSVTVSKNADHTLK
-1320 ALQAVVTYPGGDTE
+1320 ATVTYPGGDTE

-1339 TPPTTPDFQPEKFIV
+1339 IPPTTPDFQPEKFIV

-1361 TGTKLMDDDDEL
+1361 TGNKLMDDDDEL
-1373 ADEYTDTNANPY
+1373 ADEYVDTNANPY
-1385 ADGTANNEPE
+1385 VDGTTNNEPE

-1415 TTNLKASD
+1415 TTKLKASD

-1450 SVTGVDVTDKFDIT
+1450 SVTGVDVTAKFDIK
-1464 VNNGVITATSK
+1464 VENGTITATSK
-1475 ASFIKDINNDPVID
+1475 NEFIKDANNNPVID
-1489 TTKFAF
+1489 TTKFEF

-1506 VKMTTPNGVDIEN
+1506 VKTTTPDGVDIVN
-1519 TANQI
+1519 TANQV

-1531 NRNITKPEKPT
+1531 KKTVTTPPKKDT
-1542 QKRVVNLPVP
+1542 QKRVVNLPISLP
-1552 LEFDF
+1552 LNF
-1557 TKKLDGRNLVE
+1557 TKRLDGRQLQA
-1568 NEFTFVLK
+1568 NEFTFELR
-1576 KDGVAIQTVK
+1576 KDGVKVADAQ
-1586 NSAPDATTGIAKIAF
+1586 NDAPNANGVAKINF
-1601 KPLEFTKADAGN
+1601 KALQFTHDDLGK
-1613 TFTYTVEEV
+1613 TYTYTVNEV
-1622 AGTDATVSYD
+1622 AGSDATVTYD
-1632 NMVATIKVEVKHD
+1632 TMVATITVTIQKD
-1645 GTTMTTVVN
+1645 GTAKAIVAH
-1654 MLQDAPDKE
+1654 LDQDAPDKE

-1681 VVSKEKFDI
+1681 VVDKEKFDI
-1690 TGDKLLDDD
+1690 TGDKLVDDD
-1699 SELADKYG
+1699 KELADKYA
-1707 DTKANPYVDGTANNE
+1707 DTNANPYADDASNNE
-1722 PENLNTKTVKPGSKL
+1722 PENLNTKTVKPGDKL

-1751 NTENIQTVGI
+1751 NTENIQTLGI
-1761 TDNYDEAKL
+1761 TDNYDEDKL

-1783 ADVTSKFDIAN
+1783 TDVTSKFDIAN

-1827 GRYYKVDISTT
+1827 GRYYKVDI
-1838 VKTDAPAG
+1838 V
-1846 KDIEN
+1846 
-1851 TAGQIVHY
+1851 
-1859 YNPRTNTV
+1859 
-1867 EKPEKPTEKRVNSVP
+1867 
-1882 VPLEL
+1882 
-1887 KFTKALDGRALQAGE
+1887 
-1902 FEFIL
+1902 
-1907 EKDGVE
+1907 
-1913 VERVKNDAAGKINFK
+1913 
-1928 KLEFG
+1928 
-1933 KNDLG
+1933 
-1938 KTYNYTVR
+1938 
-1946 EVAGTDATVTYDT
+1946 
-1959 MVATVSVSI
+1959 
-1968 SHDGTAKAIVKNVVD
+1968 
-1983 APDKEFNNKVKPPE
+1983 
-1997 EPKFNPE
+1997 
-2004 KYVVSTEKFDIT
+2004 
-2016 GDKLLDDDSELTDKY
+2016 
-2031 GDTNANPYADGT
+2031 
-2043 ANNEP
+2043 
-2048 ENLNTKTVKPG
+2048 
-2059 SKLVYQVWLDTTQ
+2059 
-2072 FSATNTEN
+2072 
-2080 IQTVGITDNYDEAK
+2080 
-2094 LNVNSIKVYDSVTGS
+2094 
-2109 DVTSKF
+2109 
-2115 DIANT
+2115 
-2120 GGVITATLKAGFT
+2120 
-2133 KSLGDA
+2133 
-2139 NNTQIIDTTKFAFG
+2139 
-2153 RYYKVD
+2153 
-2159 ISTTVKTDAPAG
+2159 TTVKTDAPAG

-2327 EEPKFN
+2327 EEPEFK
-2333 PEKYVVRDEDFDLTG
+2333 PEKYVVRDEYFDLTG

-2382 RNDKGEL
+2382 PNDKGEL

-2449 YDGETGADVTSKFDV
+2449 YDGETGTDVTSKFDV
-2464 AVTNGIITANLKSGF
+2464 AVTNDGIITANLKSGF

-2534 RTHTVET
+2534 RTHKVET

-3223 LGGRDLKAG
+3223 LEGRDLKAG

-3350 PTPPTPVVP
+3350 PT
-3359 PVTPPT
+3359 
-3365 PPTPVVPPVTP
+3365 
-3376 PTPPTPVV
+3376 
-3384 PPVTPPTPPTPVVPP
+3384 
-3399 VTPPTSPEVSREQ
+3399 SPEVSREQ

>member
-31 AAHSAQA
+31 AAHSVQA
-38 DEVGTPTV
+38 DEVATPTV

-69 APQPNPAAS
+69 APQSNPAAS

-87 STSTVALVST
+87 FTSTIPLGSP
-97 ASEVASASTTET
+97 ASEVPSASTTET

-163 AQPVAPTTQPTATT
+163 AQPVASTTQPTATT
-177 QPVSAPTATQPVAS
+177 QTVSTPTATQPVTS

-225 MLTANPMSAVGTAP
+225 MLTANPMSAAGTAP

-250 SLDNPESTSYTTGAA
+250 SLDNPESTSHTTGAA
-265 TATPIMSDPNGA
+265 TATPTMSDPNGA

-454 YKVVDKNASTYDK
+454 YKVVDKNASTYDM

-495 NKDGIPD
+495 NKDGTPD

-1166 AGTNTDVDYDA
+1166 PGTNTDVDYDA

-1216 NNYVVPAIPIR
+1216 NNFVVPP
-1227 VDFKKALV
+1227 VPVNVNFTKALA
-1235 GRPLKKNEFTFE
+1235 GRTLVAGEFTFE
-1247 MKDKNGVVVATGTND
+1247 MKDENGVVVATGTND

-1275 TNAQVGK
+1275 KNAQVGK
-1282 VIKYTV
+1282 VIKYKVT
-1288 SEKVPANK
+1288 EKVPANK

-1305 VAEVSVSVVKNATSH
+1305 VAEVSVTVSKNADHTLK
-1320 ALQAVVTYPGGDTE
+1320 ATVTYPGGDTE

-1354 NKEKYDI
+1354 NKEKFDI
-1361 TGTKLMDDDDEL
+1361 TGNKLMDDDNEL
-1373 ADEYTDTNANPY
+1373 TNEYTETNADPY
-1385 ADGTANNEPE
+1385 VDKTNNNEPE

-1404 GDKIVYQVWLD
+1404 GDEIVYQVWLD
-1415 TTNLKASD
+1415 TTKLKASD
-1423 NIQAVGISDKY
+1423 NIQAVGITDKY

-1439 EINVA
+1439 KINAA

-1450 SVTGVDVTDKFDIT
+1450 SVTGTDVTSKFVIT
-1464 VNNGVITATSK
+1464 VNNGEITATSK
-1475 ASFIKDINNDPVID
+1475 DEFIKDKVID
-1489 TTKFAF
+1489 TTKFEF

-1506 VKMTTPNGVDIEN
+1506 VKTTTPDGVDIEN

-1531 NRNITKPEKPT
+1531 KRDITKPEKPT
-1542 QKRVVNLPVP
+1542 QKRVVNLPISLP
-1552 LEFDF
+1552 LNF
-1557 TKKLDGRNLVE
+1557 TKRLDGRQLQA
-1568 NEFTFVLK
+1568 NEFTFELR
-1576 KDGVAIQTVK
+1576 KDGVKVADAQ
-1586 NSAPDATTGIAKIAF
+1586 NDAPNANGVAKINF
-1601 KPLEFTKADAGN
+1601 KALQFTHADLGK
-1613 TFTYTVEEV
+1613 TYTYTVNEV
-1622 AGTDATVSYD
+1622 AGSDATVTYD
-1632 NMVATIKVEVKHD
+1632 TMVATITVTIQKD
-1645 GTTMTTVVN
+1645 GTAKAIVAH
-1654 MLQDAPDKE
+1654 LDQDAPDKE

-1699 SELADKYG
+1699 SELTDKYG
-1707 DTKANPYVDGTANNE
+1707 DTNANPYVDGTANNE

-1783 ADVTSKFDIAN
+1783 
-1794 TGGVITATL
+1794 
-1803 KAGFTKS
+1803 
-1810 LGDANNTQIIDT
+1810 
-1822 TKFAF
+1822 
-1827 GRYYKVDISTT
+1827 
-1838 VKTDAPAG
+1838 
-1846 KDIEN
+1846 
-1851 TAGQIVHY
+1851 
-1859 YNPRTNTV
+1859 
-1867 EKPEKPTEKRVNSVP
+1867 
-1882 VPLEL
+1882 
-1887 KFTKALDGRALQAGE
+1887 
-1902 FEFIL
+1902 
-1907 EKDGVE
+1907 
-1913 VERVKNDAAGKINFK
+1913 
-1928 KLEFG
+1928 
-1933 KNDLG
+1933 
-1938 KTYNYTVR
+1938 
-1946 EVAGTDATVTYDT
+1946 
-1959 MVATVSVSI
+1959 
-1968 SHDGTAKAIVKNVVD
+1968 
-1983 APDKEFNNKVKPPE
+1983 
-1997 EPKFNPE
+1997 
-2004 KYVVSTEKFDIT
+2004 
-2016 GDKLLDDDSELTDKY
+2016 
-2031 GDTNANPYADGT
+2031 
-2043 ANNEP
+2043 
-2048 ENLNTKTVKPG
+2048 
-2059 SKLVYQVWLDTTQ
+2059 
-2072 FSATNTEN
+2072 
-2080 IQTVGITDNYDEAK
+2080 
-2094 LNVNSIKVYDSVTGS
+2094 S

-2153 RYYKVD
+2153 RYYKFD
-2159 ISTTVKTDAPAG
+2159 IVTTVKTDAPAG

-2242 KNDAP
+2242 KNGAP

-2401 KRGQKFYYQVWL
+2401 KRGQKFYYQVWI

-2421 NKENIQTVGITDNY
+2421 NKENIQSVGITDNY

-2449 YDGETGADVTSKFDV
+2449 YDGETGTDVTSKFDV
-2464 AVTNGIITANLKSGF
+2464 AVTNDGIITANLKSGF

-2534 RTHTVET
+2534 RTHKVEN

-2566 GRKLQADEFS
+2566 GRKLQADEFN

-2621 EKGDKPGVTY
+2621 VKGDKPGVTY

-2686 VSKEKFDLK
+2686 VFKEKFDLK

-2754 KLDIDESAIKVY
+2754 KLDIEASAIKVY

-2799 TDATPVID
+2799 TDVTPVID

-2970 SAGGNATDANDK
+2970 STGGNATDANDK

-3093 QPDIKAYDGKTGKDV
+3093 QSDIKAYDGKTGKDV

-3223 LGGRDLKAG
+3223 LEGRDLKAG

-3384 PPVTPPTPPTPVVPP
+3384 PPVTPPTPPIPVVPP

>member
-1 MKDFFNRRQR
+1 
-11 FSLRKYSFG
+11 
-20 VASVLLGTALF
+20 
-31 AAHSAQA
+31 
-38 DEVGTPTV
+38 
-46 SAGNPGTSVAGESSS
+46 
-61 SLVNTTTT
+61 
-69 APQPNPAAS
+69 
-78 VTSPSASAT
+78 
-87 STSTVALVST
+87 
-97 ASEVASASTTET
+97 
-109 TSTAT
+109 
-114 APATTATAAA
+114 
-124 TASSTPTAA
+124 
-133 GTTSVG
+133 
-139 SATSSSTGAT
+139 
-149 STSAVTPTAVQPTV
+149 
-163 AQPVAPTTQPTATT
+163 
-177 QPVSAPTATQPVAS
+177 
-191 TQPTSASVAQ
+191 
-201 PATTTLTTSTPSPTS
+201 
-216 AANTAALTT
+216 
-225 MLTANPMSAVGTAP
+225 MLTANPLSAAGTAP

-250 SLDNPESTSYTTGAA
+250 DAANPVTTNYTTGPA
-265 TATPIMSDPNGA
+265 TATPAMSDPNGA
-277 TITNRPLV
+277 TISSRPLV
-285 VPTPKDP
+285 VPTPKDSGQ
-292 NDHITAGINY
+292 HVTTGIDF
-302 QLNPNTSQYTYLVTD
+302 QLNPNPSQYTFAVTD
-317 LMGFNKAYN
+317 LNSFNATYN
-326 TKYYYRMSK
+326 KKYYYRLSK
-335 PYDNSTNVTI
+335 PYNASNDITI
-345 ELVDGA
+345 ELVNGQ
-351 TNTVKETKQI
+351 NNNVVETKSI
-361 NGAGTVNLGQATL
+361 NGSGTVSLGQSIL
-374 APISGAKQAYIEFR
+374 APLTGSSQAYIEFR
-388 FENIVDAD
+388 FENIQDAD
-396 KTNRPALRATWKYNG
+396 KSSRPALRATWKVSGLVQNF
-411 SATDFDGQ
+411 AGQ
-419 RSAIQ
+419 RSGIQ
-424 IYDVVNP
+424 IYDVANK
-431 ANEGTTI
+431 ANEGTSI

-448 THKTTY
+448 TDKTTY
-454 YKVVDKNASTYDK
+454 YKAVDRGT
-467 NRLVGKFVQDTN
+467 RQDVSRTEGIATITTAKRSN
-479 GNYIKNSS
+479 DVKNSDIVARYADG
-487 TAGDYKLV
+487 TVDVRNENGQIV
-495 NKDGIPD
+495 NKTTYVNVDRNNINPQEYKEDGAETD
-502 VGTQS
+502 LGTYTS
-507 YRETGNE
+507 TG
-514 ESLGSFTLTAMEG
+514 MEG
-527 QDFHASA
+527 QNLTASG
-534 LRAFEGYSL
+534 LRAFEGYKL
-543 YQTADP
+543 YQTADSK
-549 RSLVDVLKKPYQVGQ
+549 SLIDVLKQPFHVGQ

-571 AEGAVKRIK
+571 AQGGVKRIK
-580 EVVKEDGTVRI
+580 EVVSEDGTVRI

-604 AKDVNTDGYVK
+604 SKDLNTDGYFK
-615 VYETVIRPGSNNKID
+615 VYETVIPPGKNNYDVRPQDAGKDID
-630 HPEDLGKYP
+630 VSDS
-639 TIDDAG
+639 G

-653 SYPGLKPE
+653 QIPKPGFEYIDSLKS
-661 YRDKLVKGQPFAIF
+661 KLVQGKPFTIF
-675 SDKQNTNYKGDLEF
+675 SDKQVTNYKGDLQFEKTENNVTTLLF
-689 ARGSGAD
+689 
-696 FIYKRPDGTFY
+696 KRPNGTFY
-707 RMSWAGTVAQNNVEV
+707 KMD
-722 KENPVSATEAAQ
+722 KEYLQDASGNPTGKVNMKETDVSATDANG
-734 YSPRYSSAGEFYV
+734 YKPTYVSKGEFYV
-747 NRGSSDTSYTINGVP
+747 NRGDKDNTYSINGTP
-762 VASGNIFRL
+762 VSSGNVFRLQNDLNPVYRTVYYYAKPEPVNVKLQFTKALAGRTLQDGEFDFKIQDTASGYNETVSNQNGKVTFS
-771 ENKLTPSYETIYYYV
+771 ELTFTKPGVYTY
-786 KNEPIDIE
+786 
-794 LKLKKVLKSLN
+794 KVN
-805 TTVQPEL
+805 
-812 KKGAFSFN
+812 
-820 ITNVAADPANPLEK
+820 
-834 DGPAINATVTNKE
+834 
-847 DGSIPF
+847 
-853 TQKITQADGTEKE
+853 E
-866 VSLIQLDKVGIY
+866 VSG
-878 KYRITEVA
+878 T
-886 GSDTEVDY
+886 DTDVDY
-894 DGMSVIATVTV
+894 DGMESTVTITV
-905 TEKKDSSGNYLGEHE
+905 TEKNAIGDLDAK
-920 YTVTYTSKKG
+920 VTYTSING
-930 QDDSGNKTD
+930 QDDSGNTTD
-939 PDVSAT
+939 TNVSAT
-945 NPTGTGT
+945 NPTVRTGT

-1166 AGTNTDVDYDA
+1166 AGTNSDVDYDA

-1216 NNYVVPAIPIR
+1216 NNFVVPAIPIR

-1235 GRPLKKNEFTFE
+1235 GRSLKANEFTFE
-1247 MKDKNGVVVATGTND
+1247 MKDSAGTVVATGTND
-1262 EHGVVTFNQLPEV
+1262 ANGVVTFNQLPKV
-1275 TNAQVGK
+1275 KNAQVGQT
-1282 VIKYTV
+1282 IKYYV
-1288 SEKVPANK
+1288 SEKVPSNK
-1296 EFGVTYDNM
+1296 EFGVTYDSM
-1305 VAEVSVSVVKNATSH
+1305 VAEVSVTVSKNADHTLK
-1320 ALQAVVTYPGGDTE
+1320 ATVTYPGGDTE

-1361 TGTKLMDDDDEL
+1361 TGNKLMDDDDEL
-1373 ADEYTDTNANPY
+1373 ADEYVDTNANPY
-1385 ADGTANNEPE
+1385 VDGTTNNEPE
-1395 NLNTKTVKK
+1395 SLNTKTVKK

-1415 TTNLKASD
+1415 TRNLKASD
-1423 NIQAVGISDKY
+1423 NIKAVGITDKY

-1439 EINVA
+1439 EINA
-1444 DIKAYD
+1444 SNIKAYD
-1450 SVTGVDVTDKFDIT
+1450 SATGADVTAKFDIK
-1464 VNNGVITATSK
+1464 VENGTITATSK
-1475 ASFIKDINNDPVID
+1475 DEFIKDANNNPVID
-1489 TTKFAF
+1489 TTKFEF

-1576 KDGVAIQTVK
+1576 KDGVAIQTAK

-1601 KPLEFTKADAGN
+1601 KPLEFTKANAGN

-1645 GTTMTTVVN
+1645 GTTKATVVN

-1707 DTKANPYVDGTANNE
+1707 DTNANPYADGTANNE

-1783 ADVTSKFDIAN
+1783 
-1794 TGGVITATL
+1794 
-1803 KAGFTKS
+1803 
-1810 LGDANNTQIIDT
+1810 
-1822 TKFAF
+1822 
-1827 GRYYKVDISTT
+1827 
-1838 VKTDAPAG
+1838 
-1846 KDIEN
+1846 
-1851 TAGQIVHY
+1851 
-1859 YNPRTNTV
+1859 
-1867 EKPEKPTEKRVNSVP
+1867 
-1882 VPLEL
+1882 
-1887 KFTKALDGRALQAGE
+1887 
-1902 FEFIL
+1902 
-1907 EKDGVE
+1907 
-1913 VERVKNDAAGKINFK
+1913 
-1928 KLEFG
+1928 
-1933 KNDLG
+1933 
-1938 KTYNYTVR
+1938 
-1946 EVAGTDATVTYDT
+1946 
-1959 MVATVSVSI
+1959 
-1968 SHDGTAKAIVKNVVD
+1968 
-1983 APDKEFNNKVKPPE
+1983 
-1997 EPKFNPE
+1997 
-2004 KYVVSTEKFDIT
+2004 
-2016 GDKLLDDDSELTDKY
+2016 
-2031 GDTNANPYADGT
+2031 
-2043 ANNEP
+2043 
-2048 ENLNTKTVKPG
+2048 
-2059 SKLVYQVWLDTTQ
+2059 
-2072 FSATNTEN
+2072 
-2080 IQTVGITDNYDEAK
+2080 
-2094 LNVNSIKVYDSVTGS
+2094 S

-2153 RYYKVD
+2153 RYYKFD
-2159 ISTTVKTDAPAG
+2159 IVTTVKTDAPAG

-2327 EEPKFN
+2327 EEPEFK
-2333 PEKYVVRDEDFDLTG
+2333 PEKYVVRDEYFDLTG

-2401 KRGQKFYYQVWL
+2401 KRGQKFYYQVWI

-2421 NKENIQTVGITDNY
+2421 NKENIQSVGITDNY

-2449 YDGETGADVTSKFDV
+2449 YDGETGTDVTSKFDV
-2464 AVTNGIITANLKSGF
+2464 AVTNDGIITANLKSGF

-2534 RTHTVET
+2534 RTHKVEN

-2766 DGETDVTDKFDISIK
+2766 DGETDVTDKFKISIK

-2982 EFNNKVVPPEKPKFQ
+2982 EFNNKVVPPETPKFQ
-2997 PEKYVVNQ
+2997 PEKYVVNK

-3033 YVDKTDNN
+3033 YVDKADNN

-3078 VGITDNYDEKKLNVN
+3078 VGITDNYDEAKLEL
-3093 QPDIKAYDGKTGKDV
+3093 DATKIKAYDSVTGDDV
-3108 TAMFD
+3108 TAKFD
-3113 IKVENGVITANLK
+3113 ITVNNGVLTATLK

-3223 LGGRDLKAG
+3223 LEGRDLKAG
-3232 EFSFVLKDRKGKV
+3232 EFNFVLKDRKGKV

-3376 PTPPTPVV
+3376 PT
-3384 PPVTPPTPPTPVVPP
+3384 
-3399 VTPPTSPEVSREQ
+3399 SPEVSREQ

>member
-69 APQPNPAAS
+69 APQSNPAAS

-87 STSTVALVST
+87 STSTVALVSP

-109 TSTAT
+109 TSIAT

-225 MLTANPMSAVGTAP
+225 MLTANPMSAAGTAT

-250 SLDNPESTSYTTGAA
+250 SLDNPESTSHTTGAA
-265 TATPIMSDPNGA
+265 TATPTMSDPNGA

-454 YKVVDKNASTYDK
+454 YKVVDKNASTYDM

-495 NKDGIPD
+495 NKDGTPD

-630 HPEDLGKYP
+630 HPEDLGKNP

-707 RMSWAGTVAQNNVEV
+707 RMSWAGNVAQNNVEV

-771 ENKLTPSYETIYYYV
+771 ENKLSPSYETVYYYV

-853 TQKITQADGTEKE
+853 TQKITQADGAEKE

-894 DGMSVIATVTV
+894 DEMSVTATVTV
-905 TEKKDSSGNYLGEHE
+905 TEKKDASGNYLGEYE
-920 YTVTYTSKKG
+920 YTVTYTSEKG
-930 QDDSGNKTD
+930 QDDKGKETGTN
-939 PDVSAT
+939 VSAT
-945 NPTGTGT
+945 NPKEKTGT

-995 VGTAKNDA
+995 VGTAKNDL

-1216 NNYVVPAIPIR
+1216 NNFVVPP
-1227 VDFKKALV
+1227 VPVNVNFTKALA
-1235 GRPLKKNEFTFE
+1235 GRTLVAGEFTFE
-1247 MKDKNGVVVATGTND
+1247 MKDENGVVVATGTND

-1275 TNAQVGK
+1275 KNAQVGK
-1282 VIKYTV
+1282 VIKYKVT
-1288 SEKVPANK
+1288 EKVPANK

-1305 VAEVSVSVVKNATSH
+1305 VAEVSVTVSKNADHTLK
-1320 ALQAVVTYPGGDTE
+1320 ATVTYPGGDTE

-1354 NKEKYDI
+1354 NKEKFDI
-1361 TGTKLMDDDDEL
+1361 TGNKLMDDDNEL
-1373 ADEYTDTNANPY
+1373 TNEYTETNADPY
-1385 ADGTANNEPE
+1385 VDKTNNNEPE

-1404 GDKIVYQVWLD
+1404 GDEIVYQVWLD
-1415 TTNLKASD
+1415 TTKLKASD
-1423 NIQAVGISDKY
+1423 NIQAVGITDKY

-1439 EINVA
+1439 KINAA

-1450 SVTGVDVTDKFDIT
+1450 SVTGTDVTSKFVIT
-1464 VNNGVITATSK
+1464 VNNGEITATSK
-1475 ASFIKDINNDPVID
+1475 DEFIKD
-1489 TTKFAF
+1489 K
-1495 GRYYKFDIPAT
+1495 
-1506 VKMTTPNGVDIEN
+1506 
-1519 TANQI
+1519 
-1524 VHQYDPT
+1524 
-1531 NRNITKPEKPT
+1531 
-1542 QKRVVNLPVP
+1542 
-1552 LEFDF
+1552 
-1557 TKKLDGRNLVE
+1557 
-1568 NEFTFVLK
+1568 
-1576 KDGVAIQTVK
+1576 
-1586 NSAPDATTGIAKIAF
+1586 
-1601 KPLEFTKADAGN
+1601 
-1613 TFTYTVEEV
+1613 
-1622 AGTDATVSYD
+1622 
-1632 NMVATIKVEVKHD
+1632 
-1645 GTTMTTVVN
+1645 
-1654 MLQDAPDKE
+1654 
-1663 FNNTV
+1663 
-1668 KPPEEPKFNPEKY
+1668 
-1681 VVSKEKFDI
+1681 
-1690 TGDKLLDDD
+1690 
-1699 SELADKYG
+1699 
-1707 DTKANPYVDGTANNE
+1707 
-1722 PENLNTKTVKPGSKL
+1722 
-1737 VYQVWLDTKQFSAT
+1737 
-1751 NTENIQTVGI
+1751 
-1761 TDNYDEAKL
+1761 
-1770 DVNSIKVYDSVTG
+1770 
-1783 ADVTSKFDIAN
+1783 
-1794 TGGVITATL
+1794 
-1803 KAGFTKS
+1803 
-1810 LGDANNTQIIDT
+1810 
-1822 TKFAF
+1822 
-1827 GRYYKVDISTT
+1827 
-1838 VKTDAPAG
+1838 
-1846 KDIEN
+1846 
-1851 TAGQIVHY
+1851 
-1859 YNPRTNTV
+1859 
-1867 EKPEKPTEKRVNSVP
+1867 
-1882 VPLEL
+1882 
-1887 KFTKALDGRALQAGE
+1887 
-1902 FEFIL
+1902 
-1907 EKDGVE
+1907 
-1913 VERVKNDAAGKINFK
+1913 
-1928 KLEFG
+1928 
-1933 KNDLG
+1933 
-1938 KTYNYTVR
+1938 
-1946 EVAGTDATVTYDT
+1946 
-1959 MVATVSVSI
+1959 
-1968 SHDGTAKAIVKNVVD
+1968 
-1983 APDKEFNNKVKPPE
+1983 
-1997 EPKFNPE
+1997 
-2004 KYVVSTEKFDIT
+2004 
-2016 GDKLLDDDSELTDKY
+2016 
-2031 GDTNANPYADGT
+2031 
-2043 ANNEP
+2043 
-2048 ENLNTKTVKPG
+2048 
-2059 SKLVYQVWLDTTQ
+2059 
-2072 FSATNTEN
+2072 
-2080 IQTVGITDNYDEAK
+2080 
-2094 LNVNSIKVYDSVTGS
+2094 
-2109 DVTSKF
+2109 
-2115 DIANT
+2115 
-2120 GGVITATLKAGFT
+2120 
-2133 KSLGDA
+2133 
-2139 NNTQIIDTTKFAFG
+2139 
-2153 RYYKVD
+2153 
-2159 ISTTVKTDAPAG
+2159 
-2171 KDIENTAGQIVHYY
+2171 
-2185 NPRTNTVEKPEKPT
+2185 
-2199 EKRVNSVP
+2199 
-2207 VPLELNFTKKLD
+2207 
-2219 GRQLKANEFTF
+2219 
-2230 VLKKDGVEVERA
+2230 
-2242 KNDAP
+2242 
-2247 DATTGIAKINFTKLE
+2247 
-2262 FGKDDIGKTYN
+2262 
-2273 YTVEEVKGTDSTVS
+2273 
-2287 YDGMVATVR
+2287 
-2296 VSISHDGTAKAI
+2296 
-2308 VKNVVDAPDKEF
+2308 
-2320 DNRVTPP
+2320 
-2327 EEPKFN
+2327 
-2333 PEKYVVRDEDFDLTG
+2333 
-2348 KKLLDDDSELADKY
+2348 
-2362 GDTKINPYA
+2362 
-2371 DKSNNN
+2371 
-2377 EKVTV
+2377 
-2382 RNDKGEL
+2382 
-2389 EEVFENL
+2389 
-2396 NTQPV
+2396 
-2401 KRGQKFYYQVWL
+2401 
-2413 DTTQFSAN
+2413 
-2421 NKENIQTVGITDNY
+2421 
-2435 DESKLIVTKNTIKV
+2435 
-2449 YDGETGADVTSKFDV
+2449 
-2464 AVTNGIITANLKSGF
+2464 
-2479 TKSLGDAN
+2479 
-2487 NTQVIDTTKF
+2487 VIDTTKF

-2766 DGETDVTDKFDISIK
+2766 DGETDVTDKFKISIK

-2799 TDATPVID
+2799 TDSTPVID

-2860 TQTRE
+2860 TQTRD

-3223 LGGRDLKAG
+3223 LEGRDLKAG

-3250 NDADGKIKFSA
+3250 NDVDGKIKFSA

-3365 PPTPVVPPVTP
+3365 PPTP
-3376 PTPPTPVV
+3376 PTPVV

>member
-31 AAHSAQA
+31 AAHSVQA
-38 DEVGTPTV
+38 DEVATPTV

-69 APQPNPAAS
+69 APQSNPAAS

-87 STSTVALVST
+87 STSTVALVSP

-109 TSTAT
+109 TSTAA

-139 SATSSSTGAT
+139 SAPSSSTGTT

-163 AQPVAPTTQPTATT
+163 EQPVASTTQPTATT
-177 QPVSAPTATQPVAS
+177 QPVSTPTATQPVAS

-216 AANTAALTT
+216 VANTAALTT
-225 MLTANPMSAVGTAP
+225 MLTANPMSAAGTAP

-250 SLDNPESTSYTTGAA
+250 DAANPVTTNYTTGPA
-265 TATPIMSDPNGA
+265 TATPAMSDPNGA
-277 TITNRPLV
+277 TISSRPLV
-285 VPTPKDP
+285 VPTPKDSGQ
-292 NDHITAGINY
+292 HVTTGIDF
-302 QLNPNTSQYTYLVTD
+302 QLNPNPSQYTFAVTD
-317 LMGFNKAYN
+317 LNSFNATYN
-326 TKYYYRMSK
+326 KKYYYRLSK
-335 PYDNSTNVTI
+335 PYNASNDITI
-345 ELVDGA
+345 ELVDGQ
-351 TNTVKETKQI
+351 NNNVVETKSI
-361 NGAGTVNLGQATL
+361 NGSGTVSLGQSIL
-374 APISGAKQAYIEFR
+374 APLTGSSQAYIEFR
-388 FENIVDAD
+388 FENIQDAD
-396 KTNRPALRATWKYNG
+396 KSSRPALRATWKVSGLVQNF
-411 SATDFDGQ
+411 AGQ
-419 RSAIQ
+419 RSGIQ
-424 IYDVVNP
+424 IYDVANK
-431 ANEGTTI
+431 ANEGTSI

-448 THKTTY
+448 TDKTTY
-454 YKVVDKNASTYDK
+454 YKAVDRGT
-467 NRLVGKFVQDTN
+467 RQDVSRTEGIATITTAKRSN
-479 GNYIKNSS
+479 DVKNSDIVARYADG
-487 TAGDYKLV
+487 TVDVRNENGQIV
-495 NKDGIPD
+495 NKTTYVNVDRNNINPQEYKEDGAEINL
-502 VGTQS
+502 GTYTS
-507 YRETGNE
+507 TG
-514 ESLGSFTLTAMEG
+514 MEG
-527 QDFHASA
+527 QNLTASG
-534 LRAFEGYSL
+534 LRAFEGYKL
-543 YQTADP
+543 YQTADS
-549 RSLVDVLKKPYQVGQ
+549 RSLIDVLKQPFHVGQ

-571 AEGAVKRIK
+571 AQGGVKRIK
-580 EVVKEDGTVRI
+580 EVVSEDGTVRI

-604 AKDVNTDGYVK
+604 SSDLNTDGYFK
-615 VYETVIRPGSNNKID
+615 VYETVIPPGKNNYDVRPQ
-630 HPEDLGKYP
+630 
-639 TIDDAG
+639 DAG
-645 WNRDNNTP
+645 KDIDVSDPGWNQDNNTP
-653 SYPGLKPE
+653 QIPKPGFEYIDSLKS
-661 YRDKLVKGQPFAIF
+661 KLVQGKPFTIF
-675 SDKQNTNYKGDLEF
+675 SDKQVTNYKGDLQFEKTENNVTTLLF
-689 ARGSGAD
+689 
-696 FIYKRPDGTFY
+696 KRPNGTFY
-707 RMSWAGTVAQNNVEV
+707 KMD
-722 KENPVSATEAAQ
+722 KEYLQDASGNPTGKVNMKETDVSATDANG
-734 YSPRYSSAGEFYV
+734 YKPTYVSKGEFYV
-747 NRGSSDTSYTINGVP
+747 NRGDKDNAYSINGTP
-762 VASGNIFRL
+762 VSSGNVFRLQNDLNPVYRTVYYYAKPEPVKVKLQFTKALAGRTLQDGEFDFKIQDTASGYNETVSNQNGKVTFS
-771 ENKLTPSYETIYYYV
+771 ELTFTKPGVYTYKV
-786 KNEPIDIE
+786 NEVP
-794 LKLKKVLKSLN
+794 
-805 TTVQPEL
+805 
-812 KKGAFSFN
+812 
-820 ITNVAADPANPLEK
+820 
-834 DGPAINATVTNKE
+834 
-847 DGSIPF
+847 
-853 TQKITQADGTEKE
+853 GT
-866 VSLIQLDKVGIY
+866 
-878 KYRITEVA
+878 
-886 GSDTEVDY
+886 DTDVDY
-894 DGMSVIATVTV
+894 DGMESTVTITV
-905 TEKKDSSGNYLGEHE
+905 TEKNAIGDLDAK
-920 YTVTYTSKKG
+920 VTYTSING
-930 QDDSGNKTD
+930 QDDSGNTTD
-939 PDVSAT
+939 TNVSAT
-945 NPTGTGT
+945 NPTVRTGT

-990 EAGAV
+990 EAGTV

-1216 NNYVVPAIPIR
+1216 NNFVVPP
-1227 VDFKKALV
+1227 VPVNVNFTKALA
-1235 GRPLKKNEFTFE
+1235 GRTLVAGEFTFE
-1247 MKDKNGVVVATGTND
+1247 MKDENGVVVATGTND

-1275 TNAQVGK
+1275 KNAQVGK
-1282 VIKYTV
+1282 VIKYKVT
-1288 SEKVPANK
+1288 EKVPANK

-1305 VAEVSVSVVKNATSH
+1305 VAEVSVTVSKNADHTLK
-1320 ALQAVVTYPGGDTE
+1320 ATVTYLGGDTE

-1354 NKEKYDI
+1354 NKEKFDI
-1361 TGTKLMDDDDEL
+1361 TGNKLMDDDNEL
-1373 ADEYTDTNANPY
+1373 TNEYTETNADPY
-1385 ADGTANNEPE
+1385 VDKTNNNEPE

-1404 GDKIVYQVWLD
+1404 GDEIVYQVWLD
-1415 TTNLKASD
+1415 TTKLKASD
-1423 NIQAVGISDKY
+1423 NIQAVGITDKY

-1439 EINVA
+1439 KINAA

-1450 SVTGVDVTDKFDIT
+1450 SVTGTDVTSKFVIT
-1464 VNNGVITATSK
+1464 VNNGEITATSK
-1475 ASFIKDINNDPVID
+1475 DEFIKDKVID
-1489 TTKFAF
+1489 TTKFEF

-1506 VKMTTPNGVDIEN
+1506 VKTTTPDGVDIEN

-1531 NRNITKPEKPT
+1531 KRDITKPEKPT

-1645 GTTMTTVVN
+1645 GTTKTTVVN

-1707 DTKANPYVDGTANNE
+1707 DTKVNPYVDGTANNE

-1737 VYQVWLDTKQFSAT
+1737 VYQVWLDTTQFSAT

-1761 TDNYDEAKL
+1761 TDNYDEDKL

-1822 TKFAF
+1822 TKFEF
-1827 GRYYKVDISTT
+1827 GRYYKVDIVTT
-1838 VKTDAPAG
+1838 VKTTVEPG

-1859 YNPRTNTV
+1859 YNPRTNKV
-1867 EKPEKPTEKRVNSVP
+1867 EKPEKPTQKRVNSVP

-1887 KFTKALDGRALQAGE
+1887 KFTKALA
-1902 FEFIL
+1902 
-1907 EKDGVE
+1907 
-1913 VERVKNDAAGKINFK
+1913 
-1928 KLEFG
+1928 
-1933 KNDLG
+1933 
-1938 KTYNYTVR
+1938 
-1946 EVAGTDATVTYDT
+1946 
-1959 MVATVSVSI
+1959 
-1968 SHDGTAKAIVKNVVD
+1968 
-1983 APDKEFNNKVKPPE
+1983 
-1997 EPKFNPE
+1997 
-2004 KYVVSTEKFDIT
+2004 
-2016 GDKLLDDDSELTDKY
+2016 
-2031 GDTNANPYADGT
+2031 
-2043 ANNEP
+2043 
-2048 ENLNTKTVKPG
+2048 
-2059 SKLVYQVWLDTTQ
+2059 
-2072 FSATNTEN
+2072 
-2080 IQTVGITDNYDEAK
+2080 
-2094 LNVNSIKVYDSVTGS
+2094 
-2109 DVTSKF
+2109 
-2115 DIANT
+2115 
-2120 GGVITATLKAGFT
+2120 
-2133 KSLGDA
+2133 
-2139 NNTQIIDTTKFAFG
+2139 
-2153 RYYKVD
+2153 
-2159 ISTTVKTDAPAG
+2159 
-2171 KDIENTAGQIVHYY
+2171 
-2185 NPRTNTVEKPEKPT
+2185 
-2199 EKRVNSVP
+2199 
-2207 VPLELNFTKKLD
+2207 
-2219 GRQLKANEFTF
+2219 GRQLKANEFEF
-2230 VLKKDGVEVERA
+2230 VLEKDGVEVERA

-2333 PEKYVVRDEDFDLTG
+2333 PEKYVVRDKDFDLTG

-2362 GDTKINPYA
+2362 SDTKINPYA

-2766 DGETDVTDKFDISIK
+2766 DGETDVTDKFKISIK

-3093 QPDIKAYDGKTGKDV
+3093 QSDIKAYDGKTGKDV

-3223 LGGRDLKAG
+3223 LEGRDLKAG

-3376 PTPPTPVV
+3376 PT
-3384 PPVTPPTPPTPVVPP
+3384 
-3399 VTPPTSPEVSREQ
+3399 SPEVSREQ

>member
-31 AAHSAQA
+31 AAHSVQA
-38 DEVGTPTV
+38 DEVATPTV

-69 APQPNPAAS
+69 APQSNPAAS

-87 STSTVALVST
+87 STSTVALVSP

-109 TSTAT
+109 TSTAA

-139 SATSSSTGAT
+139 SAPSSSTGTT

-163 AQPVAPTTQPTATT
+163 EQPVASTTQPTATT
-177 QPVSAPTATQPVAS
+177 QPVSTPTATQPVAS

-216 AANTAALTT
+216 VANTAALTT
-225 MLTANPMSAVGTAP
+225 MLTANPMSAAGTAP

-250 SLDNPESTSYTTGAA
+250 DAANPVTTNYTTGPA
-265 TATPIMSDPNGA
+265 TATPAMSDPNGA
-277 TITNRPLV
+277 TISSRPLV
-285 VPTPKDP
+285 VPTPKDSGQ
-292 NDHITAGINY
+292 HVTTGIDF
-302 QLNPNTSQYTYLVTD
+302 QLNPNPSQYTFAVTD
-317 LMGFNKAYN
+317 LNSFNATYN
-326 TKYYYRMSK
+326 KKYYYRLSK
-335 PYDNSTNVTI
+335 PYNASNDITI
-345 ELVDGA
+345 ELVDGQ
-351 TNTVKETKQI
+351 NNNVVETKSI
-361 NGAGTVNLGQATL
+361 NGSGTVSLGQSIL
-374 APISGAKQAYIEFR
+374 APLTGSSQAYIEFR
-388 FENIVDAD
+388 FENIQDAD
-396 KTNRPALRATWKYNG
+396 KSSRPALRATWKVSGLVQNF
-411 SATDFDGQ
+411 AGQ
-419 RSAIQ
+419 RSGIQ
-424 IYDVVNP
+424 IYDVANK
-431 ANEGTTI
+431 ANEGTSI

-448 THKTTY
+448 TDKTTY
-454 YKVVDKNASTYDK
+454 YKAVDRGT
-467 NRLVGKFVQDTN
+467 RQDVSRTEGIATITTAKRSN
-479 GNYIKNSS
+479 DVKNSDIVARYADG
-487 TAGDYKLV
+487 TVDVRNENGQIV
-495 NKDGIPD
+495 NKTTYVNVDRNNINPQEYKEDGAEINL
-502 VGTQS
+502 GTYTS
-507 YRETGNE
+507 TG
-514 ESLGSFTLTAMEG
+514 MEG
-527 QDFHASA
+527 QNLTASG
-534 LRAFEGYSL
+534 LRAFEGYKL
-543 YQTADP
+543 YQTADS
-549 RSLVDVLKKPYQVGQ
+549 RSLIDVLKQPFHVGQ

-571 AEGAVKRIK
+571 AQGGVKRIK
-580 EVVKEDGTVRI
+580 EVVSEDGTVRI

-604 AKDVNTDGYVK
+604 SSDLNTDGYFK
-615 VYETVIRPGSNNKID
+615 VYETVIPPGKNNYDVRPQ
-630 HPEDLGKYP
+630 
-639 TIDDAG
+639 DAG
-645 WNRDNNTP
+645 KDIDVSDPGWNQDNNTP
-653 SYPGLKPE
+653 QIPKPGFEYIDSLKS
-661 YRDKLVKGQPFAIF
+661 KLVQGKPFTIF
-675 SDKQNTNYKGDLEF
+675 SDKQVTNYKGDLQFEKTENNVTTLLF
-689 ARGSGAD
+689 
-696 FIYKRPDGTFY
+696 KRPNGTFY
-707 RMSWAGTVAQNNVEV
+707 KMD
-722 KENPVSATEAAQ
+722 KEYLQDASGNPTGKVNMKETDVSATDANG
-734 YSPRYSSAGEFYV
+734 YKPTYVSKGEFYV
-747 NRGSSDTSYTINGVP
+747 NRGDKDNAYSINGTP
-762 VASGNIFRL
+762 VSSGNVFRLQNDLNPVYRTVYYYAKPEPVKVKLQFTKALAGRTLQDGEFDFKIQDTASGYNETVSNQNGKVTFS
-771 ENKLTPSYETIYYYV
+771 ELTFTKPGVYTYKV
-786 KNEPIDIE
+786 NEVP
-794 LKLKKVLKSLN
+794 
-805 TTVQPEL
+805 
-812 KKGAFSFN
+812 
-820 ITNVAADPANPLEK
+820 
-834 DGPAINATVTNKE
+834 
-847 DGSIPF
+847 
-853 TQKITQADGTEKE
+853 GT
-866 VSLIQLDKVGIY
+866 
-878 KYRITEVA
+878 
-886 GSDTEVDY
+886 DTDVDY
-894 DGMSVIATVTV
+894 DGMESTVTITV
-905 TEKKDSSGNYLGEHE
+905 TEKNAIGDLDAK
-920 YTVTYTSKKG
+920 VTYTSING
-930 QDDSGNKTD
+930 QDDSGNTTD
-939 PDVSAT
+939 TNVSAT
-945 NPTGTGT
+945 NPTVRTGT

-995 VGTAKNDA
+995 VGTAKNDL

-1216 NNYVVPAIPIR
+1216 NNFVVPP
-1227 VDFKKALV
+1227 VPVNVNFTKALA
-1235 GRPLKKNEFTFE
+1235 GRTLVAGEFTFE
-1247 MKDKNGVVVATGTND
+1247 MKDENGVVVATGTND

-1275 TNAQVGK
+1275 KNAQVGK
-1282 VIKYTV
+1282 VIKYKVT
-1288 SEKVPANK
+1288 EKVPANK

-1305 VAEVSVSVVKNATSH
+1305 VAEVSVTVSKNADHTLK
-1320 ALQAVVTYPGGDTE
+1320 ATVTYPGGDTE
-1334 FNNTV
+1334 FNNVV
-1339 TPPTTPDFQPEKFIV
+1339 TPPTEPKFQPEKFIV
-1354 NKEKYDI
+1354 NKKKFDI
-1361 TGTKLMDDDDEL
+1361 TGNKLMDDDNEL
-1373 ADEYTDTNANPY
+1373 TNEYTETNADPY
-1385 ADGTANNEPE
+1385 VDKTNNNEPE

-1404 GDKIVYQVWLD
+1404 GDEIVYQVWLD

-1423 NIQAVGISDKY
+1423 NIQAVGI
-1434 EADKL
+1434 
-1439 EINVA
+1439 
-1444 DIKAYD
+1444 
-1450 SVTGVDVTDKFDIT
+1450 
-1464 VNNGVITATSK
+1464 
-1475 ASFIKDINNDPVID
+1475 
-1489 TTKFAF
+1489 
-1495 GRYYKFDIPAT
+1495 
-1506 VKMTTPNGVDIEN
+1506 
-1519 TANQI
+1519 
-1524 VHQYDPT
+1524 
-1531 NRNITKPEKPT
+1531 
-1542 QKRVVNLPVP
+1542 
-1552 LEFDF
+1552 
-1557 TKKLDGRNLVE
+1557 
-1568 NEFTFVLK
+1568 
-1576 KDGVAIQTVK
+1576 
-1586 NSAPDATTGIAKIAF
+1586 
-1601 KPLEFTKADAGN
+1601 
-1613 TFTYTVEEV
+1613 
-1622 AGTDATVSYD
+1622 
-1632 NMVATIKVEVKHD
+1632 
-1645 GTTMTTVVN
+1645 
-1654 MLQDAPDKE
+1654 
-1663 FNNTV
+1663 
-1668 KPPEEPKFNPEKY
+1668 
-1681 VVSKEKFDI
+1681 
-1690 TGDKLLDDD
+1690 
-1699 SELADKYG
+1699 
-1707 DTKANPYVDGTANNE
+1707 
-1722 PENLNTKTVKPGSKL
+1722 
-1737 VYQVWLDTKQFSAT
+1737 
-1751 NTENIQTVGI
+1751 
-1761 TDNYDEAKL
+1761 TDNYDEDKL

-1822 TKFAF
+1822 TKFEF
-1827 GRYYKVDISTT
+1827 GRYYKVDIVTT
-1838 VKTDAPAG
+1838 VKTTVEPG

-1859 YNPRTNTV
+1859 YNPRTNKV
-1867 EKPEKPTEKRVNSVP
+1867 EKPEKPTQKRVNSVP

-1887 KFTKALDGRALQAGE
+1887 KFTKALAGRQLKANE
-1902 FEFIL
+1902 FEFVL

-1933 KNDLG
+1933 NDDLG
-1938 KTYNYTVR
+1938 KTYNYTVH
-1946 EVAGTDATVTYDT
+1946 EVTGSDATVTYDT
-1959 MVATVSVSI
+1959 MVATVRVSI

-2031 GDTNANPYADGT
+2031 GDTNANPYVDGT

-2059 SKLVYQVWLDTTQ
+2059 SKLVYQVWLDTKQ

-2094 LNVNSIKVYDSVTGS
+2094 LDVNSIKVYDSVTGS

-2153 RYYKVD
+2153 RYYKFD
-2159 ISTTVKTDAPAG
+2159 IVTTVKTDAPAG

-2242 KNDAP
+2242 KNGAP

-2534 RTHTVET
+2534 RTHKVET

-2608 ADIGQTFNYIVEE
+2608 ADIGHTFNYIVEE
-2621 EKGDKPGVTY
+2621 EKGDKPGITY

-3078 VGITDNYDEKKLNVN
+3078 VGITDNYDEKKLNVK
-3093 QPDIKAYDGKTGKDV
+3093 QSDIKAYDGKTGKDV

-3223 LGGRDLKAG
+3223 LEGRDLKAG

>member
-87 STSTVALVST
+87 STSTVALVSP

-149 STSAVTPTAVQPTV
+149 STSAVTPTVVQPTV
-163 AQPVAPTTQPTATT
+163 AQPVASTTQPTATT

-225 MLTANPMSAVGTAP
+225 MLTANPMSAAGTAP

-250 SLDNPESTSYTTGAA
+250 DAANPVTTNYTTGPA
-265 TATPIMSDPNGA
+265 TATPAMSDPNGA
-277 TITNRPLV
+277 TISSRPLV
-285 VPTPKDP
+285 VPTPKDSGQ
-292 NDHITAGINY
+292 HVTTGIDF
-302 QLNPNTSQYTYLVTD
+302 QLNPNPSQYTFAVTD
-317 LMGFNKAYN
+317 LNSFNATYN
-326 TKYYYRMSK
+326 KKYYYRLSK
-335 PYDNSTNVTI
+335 PYNASNDITI
-345 ELVDGA
+345 ELVDGQ
-351 TNTVKETKQI
+351 NNNVVETKSI
-361 NGAGTVNLGQATL
+361 NGSGTVSLGQSIL
-374 APISGAKQAYIEFR
+374 APLTGSSQAYIEFR
-388 FENIVDAD
+388 FENIQDAD
-396 KTNRPALRATWKYNG
+396 KSSRPALRATWKVSGLVQNF
-411 SATDFDGQ
+411 AGQ
-419 RSAIQ
+419 RSGIQ
-424 IYDVVNP
+424 IYDVANK
-431 ANEGTTI
+431 ANEGTSI

-448 THKTTY
+448 TDKTTY
-454 YKVVDKNASTYDK
+454 YKAVDRGT
-467 NRLVGKFVQDTN
+467 RQDVSRTEGIATITTAKRSN
-479 GNYIKNSS
+479 DVKNSDIVARYADG
-487 TAGDYKLV
+487 TVDVRNENGQIV
-495 NKDGIPD
+495 NKTTYVNVDRNNINPQEYKEDGAEINL
-502 VGTQS
+502 GTYTS
-507 YRETGNE
+507 TG
-514 ESLGSFTLTAMEG
+514 MEG
-527 QDFHASA
+527 QNLTASG
-534 LRAFEGYSL
+534 LRAFEGYKL
-543 YQTADP
+543 YQTADS
-549 RSLVDVLKKPYQVGQ
+549 RSLIDVLKQPFHVGQ

-571 AEGAVKRIK
+571 AQGGVKRIK
-580 EVVKEDGTVRI
+580 EVVSEDGTVRI

-604 AKDVNTDGYVK
+604 SSDLNTDGYFK
-615 VYETVIRPGSNNKID
+615 VYETVIPPGKNNYDVRPQ
-630 HPEDLGKYP
+630 
-639 TIDDAG
+639 DAG
-645 WNRDNNTP
+645 KDIDVSDPGWNQDNNTP
-653 SYPGLKPE
+653 QIPKPGFEYIDSLKS
-661 YRDKLVKGQPFAIF
+661 KLVQGKPFTIF
-675 SDKQNTNYKGDLEF
+675 SDKQVTNYKGDLQFEKTENNVTTLLF
-689 ARGSGAD
+689 
-696 FIYKRPDGTFY
+696 KRPNGTFY
-707 RMSWAGTVAQNNVEV
+707 KMD
-722 KENPVSATEAAQ
+722 KEYLQDASGNPTGKVNMKETDVSATDANG
-734 YSPRYSSAGEFYV
+734 YKPTYVSKGEFYV
-747 NRGSSDTSYTINGVP
+747 NRGDKDNAYSINGTP
-762 VASGNIFRL
+762 VSSGNVFRLQNDLNPVYRTVYYYAKPEPVKVKLQFTKALAGRTLQDGEFDFKIQDTASGYNETVSNQNGKVTFS
-771 ENKLTPSYETIYYYV
+771 ELTFTKPGVYTYKV
-786 KNEPIDIE
+786 NEVP
-794 LKLKKVLKSLN
+794 
-805 TTVQPEL
+805 
-812 KKGAFSFN
+812 
-820 ITNVAADPANPLEK
+820 
-834 DGPAINATVTNKE
+834 
-847 DGSIPF
+847 
-853 TQKITQADGTEKE
+853 GT
-866 VSLIQLDKVGIY
+866 
-878 KYRITEVA
+878 
-886 GSDTEVDY
+886 DTDVDY
-894 DGMSVIATVTV
+894 DGMESTVTITV
-905 TEKKDSSGNYLGEHE
+905 TEKNAIGDLDAK
-920 YTVTYTSKKG
+920 VTYTSING
-930 QDDSGNKTD
+930 QDDSGNTTD
-939 PDVSAT
+939 TNVSAT
-945 NPTGTGT
+945 NPTVRTGT

-995 VGTAKNDA
+995 VGTAKNDL

-1235 GRPLKKNEFTFE
+1235 GRPLKENEFTFE

-1275 TNAQVGK
+1275 KNAQVGK

-1305 VAEVSVSVVKNATSH
+1305 VAEVSVTVSKNADHTLK
-1320 ALQAVVTYPGGDTE
+1320 ATVAYPGGDTE

-1354 NKEKYDI
+1354 NKKKFDI
-1361 TGTKLMDDDDEL
+1361 TGNKLMDDDNEL
-1373 ADEYTDTNANPY
+1373 TNEYTETNADPY
-1385 ADGTANNEPE
+1385 VDKTNNNEPE

-1404 GDKIVYQVWLD
+1404 GDEIVYQVWLD
-1415 TTNLKASD
+1415 TTKLKASD
-1423 NIQAVGISDKY
+1423 NIQAVGITDKY

-1450 SVTGVDVTDKFDIT
+1450 SVTGADVTSKFVIT
-1464 VNNGVITATSK
+1464 VNNGEITATSK
-1475 ASFIKDINNDPVID
+1475 DEFIKDKVNNPVID
-1489 TTKFAF
+1489 TTKFEF

-1506 VKMTTPNGVDIEN
+1506 VKTTTPDGVDIEN
-1519 TANQI
+1519 TANQVI
-1524 VHQYDPT
+1524 HQYDPT
-1531 NRNITKPEKPT
+1531 KKTVTTPPQKDT
-1542 QKRVVNLPVP
+1542 QKRVVNLPISLP
-1552 LEFDF
+1552 LNF
-1557 TKKLDGRNLVE
+1557 TKRLDGRQLQA
-1568 NEFTFVLK
+1568 NEFTFELR
-1576 KDGVAIQTVK
+1576 KDGVKVADAQ
-1586 NSAPDATTGIAKIAF
+1586 NDAPNANGVAKINF
-1601 KPLEFTKADAGN
+1601 KALQFTHADLGK
-1613 TFTYTVEEV
+1613 TYTYTVNEV
-1622 AGTDATVSYD
+1622 AGSDATVTYD
-1632 NMVATIKVEVKHD
+1632 TMVATITVTIQKD
-1645 GTTMTTVVN
+1645 GTAKAIVAH
-1654 MLQDAPDKE
+1654 LDQDAPDKE

-1707 DTKANPYVDGTANNE
+1707 DTKVNPYADGTANNE

-1827 GRYYKVDISTT
+1827 GRYYKFDIVTT

-1867 EKPEKPTEKRVNSVP
+1867 EKPN
-1882 VPLEL
+1882 
-1887 KFTKALDGRALQAGE
+1887 
-1902 FEFIL
+1902 
-1907 EKDGVE
+1907 
-1913 VERVKNDAAGKINFK
+1913 
-1928 KLEFG
+1928 
-1933 KNDLG
+1933 
-1938 KTYNYTVR
+1938 
-1946 EVAGTDATVTYDT
+1946 
-1959 MVATVSVSI
+1959 
-1968 SHDGTAKAIVKNVVD
+1968 
-1983 APDKEFNNKVKPPE
+1983 
-1997 EPKFNPE
+1997 
-2004 KYVVSTEKFDIT
+2004 
-2016 GDKLLDDDSELTDKY
+2016 
-2031 GDTNANPYADGT
+2031 
-2043 ANNEP
+2043 
-2048 ENLNTKTVKPG
+2048 
-2059 SKLVYQVWLDTTQ
+2059 
-2072 FSATNTEN
+2072 
-2080 IQTVGITDNYDEAK
+2080 
-2094 LNVNSIKVYDSVTGS
+2094 
-2109 DVTSKF
+2109 
-2115 DIANT
+2115 
-2120 GGVITATLKAGFT
+2120 
-2133 KSLGDA
+2133 
-2139 NNTQIIDTTKFAFG
+2139 
-2153 RYYKVD
+2153 
-2159 ISTTVKTDAPAG
+2159 
-2171 KDIENTAGQIVHYY
+2171 
-2185 NPRTNTVEKPEKPT
+2185 KPT

-2333 PEKYVVRDEDFDLTG
+2333 PEKYVVRDKDFDLTG

-2362 GDTKINPYA
+2362 SDTKINPYA

-2766 DGETDVTDKFDISIK
+2766 DGETDVTDKFKISIK

-2799 TDATPVID
+2799 TDSTPVID

-2860 TQTRE
+2860 TQTRD

-3223 LGGRDLKAG
+3223 LEGRDLKAG

-3250 NDADGKIKFSA
+3250 NDVDGKIKFSA

>member
-1 MKDFFNRRQR
+1 
-11 FSLRKYSFG
+11 
-20 VASVLLGTALF
+20 
-31 AAHSAQA
+31 
-38 DEVGTPTV
+38 
-46 SAGNPGTSVAGESSS
+46 
-61 SLVNTTTT
+61 
-69 APQPNPAAS
+69 
-78 VTSPSASAT
+78 
-87 STSTVALVST
+87 
-97 ASEVASASTTET
+97 
-109 TSTAT
+109 
-114 APATTATAAA
+114 
-124 TASSTPTAA
+124 
-133 GTTSVG
+133 
-139 SATSSSTGAT
+139 
-149 STSAVTPTAVQPTV
+149 
-163 AQPVAPTTQPTATT
+163 
-177 QPVSAPTATQPVAS
+177 
-191 TQPTSASVAQ
+191 
-201 PATTTLTTSTPSPTS
+201 
-216 AANTAALTT
+216 
-225 MLTANPMSAVGTAP
+225 MLTANPLSAAGTAP

-250 SLDNPESTSYTTGAA
+250 DAANPVTTNYTTGPA
-265 TATPIMSDPNGA
+265 TATPAMSDPNGA
-277 TITNRPLV
+277 TISSRPLV
-285 VPTPKDP
+285 VPTPKDSGQ
-292 NDHITAGINY
+292 HVTTGIDF
-302 QLNPNTSQYTYLVTD
+302 QLNPNPSQYTFAVTD
-317 LMGFNKAYN
+317 LNSFNATYN
-326 TKYYYRMSK
+326 KKYYYRLSK
-335 PYDNSTNVTI
+335 PYNASNDITI
-345 ELVDGA
+345 ELVNGQ
-351 TNTVKETKQI
+351 NNNVVETKSI
-361 NGAGTVNLGQATL
+361 NGSGTVSLGQSIL
-374 APISGAKQAYIEFR
+374 APLTGSSQAYIEFR
-388 FENIVDAD
+388 FENIQDAD
-396 KTNRPALRATWKYNG
+396 KSSRPALRATWKVSGLVQNF
-411 SATDFDGQ
+411 AGQ
-419 RSAIQ
+419 RSGIQ
-424 IYDVVNP
+424 IYDVANK
-431 ANEGTTI
+431 ANEGTSI

-448 THKTTY
+448 TDKTTY
-454 YKVVDKNASTYDK
+454 YKAVDRGT
-467 NRLVGKFVQDTN
+467 RQDVSRTEGIATITTAKRSN
-479 GNYIKNSS
+479 DVKNSDIVARYADG
-487 TAGDYKLV
+487 TVDVRNENGQIV
-495 NKDGIPD
+495 NKTTYVNVDRNNINPQEYKEDGAEINL
-502 VGTQS
+502 GTYTS
-507 YRETGNE
+507 TG
-514 ESLGSFTLTAMEG
+514 MEG
-527 QDFHASA
+527 QNLTASG
-534 LRAFEGYSL
+534 LRAFEGYKL
-543 YQTADP
+543 YQTADS
-549 RSLVDVLKKPYQVGQ
+549 RSLIDVLKQPFHVGQ

-571 AEGAVKRIK
+571 AQGGVKRIK
-580 EVVKEDGTVRI
+580 EVVSEDGTVRI

-604 AKDVNTDGYVK
+604 SSDLNTDGYFK
-615 VYETVIRPGSNNKID
+615 VYETVIPPGKNNYDVRPQ
-630 HPEDLGKYP
+630 
-639 TIDDAG
+639 DAG
-645 WNRDNNTP
+645 KDIDVSDPGWNQDNNTP
-653 SYPGLKPE
+653 QIPKPGFEYIDSLKS
-661 YRDKLVKGQPFAIF
+661 KLVQGKPFTIF
-675 SDKQNTNYKGDLEF
+675 SDKQVTNYKGDLQFEKTENNVTTLLF
-689 ARGSGAD
+689 
-696 FIYKRPDGTFY
+696 KRPNGTFY
-707 RMSWAGTVAQNNVEV
+707 KMD
-722 KENPVSATEAAQ
+722 KEYLQDASGNPTGKVTMKETDVSATDANG
-734 YSPRYSSAGEFYV
+734 YKPTYVSKGEFYV
-747 NRGSSDTSYTINGVP
+747 NRGDKDNAYSINGTP
-762 VASGNIFRL
+762 VSSGNVFRLQNDLNPVYRTVYYYAKPEPVKVKLQFTKALAGRTLQDGEFDFKIQDTASGYNETVSNQNGKVTFS
-771 ENKLTPSYETIYYYV
+771 ELTFTKPGVYTYKV
-786 KNEPIDIE
+786 NEVP
-794 LKLKKVLKSLN
+794 
-805 TTVQPEL
+805 
-812 KKGAFSFN
+812 
-820 ITNVAADPANPLEK
+820 
-834 DGPAINATVTNKE
+834 
-847 DGSIPF
+847 
-853 TQKITQADGTEKE
+853 GT
-866 VSLIQLDKVGIY
+866 
-878 KYRITEVA
+878 
-886 GSDTEVDY
+886 DTDVDY
-894 DGMSVIATVTV
+894 DGMESTVTITV
-905 TEKKDSSGNYLGEHE
+905 TEKNAIGDLDAK
-920 YTVTYTSKKG
+920 VTYTSING
-930 QDDSGNKTD
+930 QDASGNTTD
-939 PDVSAT
+939 TNVSAT
-945 NPTGTGT
+945 NPTVRIGT

-1052 QMEAKVA
+1052 QMEAKVK

-1080 IDANGNPTTGVDK
+1080 IDANGNPTTGEDK

-1216 NNYVVPAIPIR
+1216 NNFVVPAIPIR

-1235 GRPLKKNEFTFE
+1235 GRSLKANEFTFE
-1247 MKDKNGVVVATGTND
+1247 MKDSAGTVVATGTND
-1262 EHGVVTFNQLPEV
+1262 ANGVVTFNQLPKV
-1275 TNAQVGK
+1275 KNAQVGQT
-1282 VIKYTV
+1282 IKYYV
-1288 SEKVPANK
+1288 SEKVPSNK
-1296 EFGVTYDNM
+1296 EFGVTYDSM
-1305 VAEVSVSVVKNATSH
+1305 VAEVSVTVSKNADHTLK
-1320 ALQAVVTYPGGDTE
+1320 ATVTYPGGDTE

-1354 NKEKYDI
+1354 NKKEYDI
-1361 TGTKLMDDDDEL
+1361 TGNKLMDDDDEL
-1373 ADEYTDTNANPY
+1373 ADEYVDTNANPY
-1385 ADGTANNEPE
+1385 VDGTTNNEPE

-1415 TTNLKASD
+1415 TTKLKASD

-1450 SVTGVDVTDKFDIT
+1450 SVTGADVTDKFDIT

-1475 ASFIKDINNDPVID
+1475 DNFIKDKVNNPVID
-1489 TTKFAF
+1489 TTKFEF

-1506 VKMTTPNGVDIEN
+1506 VKTMTPDGVDIVN
-1519 TANQI
+1519 TANQV

-1531 NRNITKPEKPT
+1531 KKTVTTPPKKDT
-1542 QKRVVNLPVP
+1542 QKRVVNLPISLP
-1552 LEFDF
+1552 LNF
-1557 TKKLDGRNLVE
+1557 TKRLDGRQLQA
-1568 NEFTFVLK
+1568 NEFTFELR
-1576 KDGVAIQTVK
+1576 KDGVKVGEAK
-1586 NSAPDATTGIAKIAF
+1586 NGAPNANGVAKINFEA
-1601 KPLEFTKADAGN
+1601 LQFTHADLGK
-1613 TFTYTVEEV
+1613 TYTYTVNEV
-1622 AGTDATVSYD
+1622 AGSDATVTYD
-1632 NMVATIKVEVKHD
+1632 NMVATITVTIQKD
-1645 GTTMTTVVN
+1645 GTAKAIVAH
-1654 MLQDAPDKE
+1654 LDQDAPDKE
-1663 FNNTV
+1663 FNNKV

-1681 VVSKEKFDI
+1681 VVSKAKFDI
-1690 TGDKLLDDD
+1690 TGTKLVDDD
-1699 SELADKYG
+1699 SELTDKYG
-1707 DTKANPYVDGTANNE
+1707 DTNANPYADGTANND
-1722 PENLNTKTVKPGSKL
+1722 PENLNTKTVKPGSTL
-1737 VYQVWLDTKQFSAT
+1737 VYQVWLDTTQFSAT
-1751 NTENIQTVGI
+1751 NTEKVQTLSI
-1761 TDNYDEAKL
+1761 TDNYDEDKL

-1827 GRYYKVDISTT
+1827 GRYYKVDI
-1838 VKTDAPAG
+1838 V
-1846 KDIEN
+1846 
-1851 TAGQIVHY
+1851 
-1859 YNPRTNTV
+1859 
-1867 EKPEKPTEKRVNSVP
+1867 
-1882 VPLEL
+1882 
-1887 KFTKALDGRALQAGE
+1887 
-1902 FEFIL
+1902 
-1907 EKDGVE
+1907 
-1913 VERVKNDAAGKINFK
+1913 
-1928 KLEFG
+1928 
-1933 KNDLG
+1933 
-1938 KTYNYTVR
+1938 
-1946 EVAGTDATVTYDT
+1946 
-1959 MVATVSVSI
+1959 
-1968 SHDGTAKAIVKNVVD
+1968 
-1983 APDKEFNNKVKPPE
+1983 
-1997 EPKFNPE
+1997 
-2004 KYVVSTEKFDIT
+2004 
-2016 GDKLLDDDSELTDKY
+2016 
-2031 GDTNANPYADGT
+2031 
-2043 ANNEP
+2043 
-2048 ENLNTKTVKPG
+2048 
-2059 SKLVYQVWLDTTQ
+2059 
-2072 FSATNTEN
+2072 
-2080 IQTVGITDNYDEAK
+2080 
-2094 LNVNSIKVYDSVTGS
+2094 
-2109 DVTSKF
+2109 
-2115 DIANT
+2115 
-2120 GGVITATLKAGFT
+2120 
-2133 KSLGDA
+2133 
-2139 NNTQIIDTTKFAFG
+2139 
-2153 RYYKVD
+2153 
-2159 ISTTVKTDAPAG
+2159 TTVKTDAPAG

-2262 FGKDDIGKTYN
+2262 FGKDDIGKIYN

-2382 RNDKGEL
+2382 LNDKGEL

-2608 ADIGQTFNYIVEE
+2608 ADIGHTFNYIVEE
-2621 EKGDKPGVTY
+2621 VKDDKPGVTY

-2754 KLDIDESAIKVY
+2754 KLDIEASAIKVY

-3078 VGITDNYDEKKLNVN
+3078 VGITDNYDEKKLNVK
-3093 QPDIKAYDGKTGKDV
+3093 QSDIKAYDGKTGKDV

-3223 LGGRDLKAG
+3223 LEGRDLKAG

>member
-31 AAHSAQA
+31 AAHSVQA
-38 DEVGTPTV
+38 DEVATPTV

-87 STSTVALVST
+87 STSTVALVSP

-225 MLTANPMSAVGTAP
+225 MLTANPMSAAGTAT

-250 SLDNPESTSYTTGAA
+250 SLDNPESTSHTTGAA
-265 TATPIMSDPNGA
+265 TATPTMSDPNGA

-454 YKVVDKNASTYDK
+454 YKVVDKNASTYDM

-495 NKDGIPD
+495 NKDGTPD

-630 HPEDLGKYP
+630 HPEDFGKNP

-1166 AGTNTDVDYDA
+1166 AGTNSDVDYDA

-1216 NNYVVPAIPIR
+1216 NNYVVPP
-1227 VDFKKALV
+1227 VPVNVNFTKALA
-1235 GRPLKKNEFTFE
+1235 GRTLVAGEFTFE
-1247 MKDKNGVVVATGTND
+1247 MKDENGVVVATGTND

-1275 TNAQVGK
+1275 KNAQVGK
-1282 VIKYTV
+1282 VIKYKVT
-1288 SEKVPANK
+1288 EKVPANK

-1305 VAEVSVSVVKNATSH
+1305 VAEVSVTVSKNADHTLK
-1320 ALQAVVTYPGGDTE
+1320 ATVTYPGGDTE
-1334 FNNTV
+1334 FNNVV
-1339 TPPTTPDFQPEKFIV
+1339 TPPTEPKFQPEKFIV
-1354 NKEKYDI
+1354 NKKKFDI
-1361 TGTKLMDDDDEL
+1361 TGNKLMDDDNEL
-1373 ADEYTDTNANPY
+1373 TNEYTETNADPY
-1385 ADGTANNEPE
+1385 VDKTNNNEPE

-1404 GDKIVYQVWLD
+1404 GDEIVYQVWLD
-1415 TTNLKASD
+1415 TTKLKASD
-1423 NIQAVGISDKY
+1423 NIQAVGITDKY

-1450 SVTGVDVTDKFDIT
+1450 SVTGADVTSKFVIT
-1464 VNNGVITATSK
+1464 VNNGEITATSK
-1475 ASFIKDINNDPVID
+1475 DEFIKDKVNNPVID
-1489 TTKFAF
+1489 TTKFEF

-1506 VKMTTPNGVDIEN
+1506 VKTTTPDGVDIVN

-1531 NRNITKPEKPT
+1531 KRDITKPEKPT
-1542 QKRVVNLPVP
+1542 QKRVVNLPISLP
-1552 LEFDF
+1552 LNF
-1557 TKKLDGRNLVE
+1557 TKRLDGRQLLA
-1568 NEFTFVLK
+1568 NEFTFELR
-1576 KDGVAIQTVK
+1576 KDGVKVAEAQ
-1586 NSAPDATTGIAKIAF
+1586 NGAPNANGVAKINF
-1601 KPLEFTKADAGN
+1601 KALQFTHADLGK
-1613 TFTYTVEEV
+1613 TYTYTVNEV
-1622 AGTDATVSYD
+1622 AGSDATVTYD
-1632 NMVATIKVEVKHD
+1632 TMVATITVTIQKD
-1645 GTTMTTVVN
+1645 GTAKAIVAH
-1654 MLQDAPDKE
+1654 LDQDASDKE

-1681 VVSKEKFDI
+1681 VVSTEKFDI

-1699 SELADKYG
+1699 SELTDKYV
-1707 DTKANPYVDGTANNE
+1707 DTNANPYADGTANNE

-1737 VYQVWLDTKQFSAT
+1737 VYQVWLDTTQFSAT

-1827 GRYYKVDISTT
+1827 GRYYKFDIVTT

-1867 EKPEKPTEKRVNSVP
+1867 EKPN
-1882 VPLEL
+1882 
-1887 KFTKALDGRALQAGE
+1887 
-1902 FEFIL
+1902 
-1907 EKDGVE
+1907 
-1913 VERVKNDAAGKINFK
+1913 
-1928 KLEFG
+1928 
-1933 KNDLG
+1933 
-1938 KTYNYTVR
+1938 
-1946 EVAGTDATVTYDT
+1946 
-1959 MVATVSVSI
+1959 
-1968 SHDGTAKAIVKNVVD
+1968 
-1983 APDKEFNNKVKPPE
+1983 
-1997 EPKFNPE
+1997 
-2004 KYVVSTEKFDIT
+2004 
-2016 GDKLLDDDSELTDKY
+2016 
-2031 GDTNANPYADGT
+2031 
-2043 ANNEP
+2043 
-2048 ENLNTKTVKPG
+2048 
-2059 SKLVYQVWLDTTQ
+2059 
-2072 FSATNTEN
+2072 
-2080 IQTVGITDNYDEAK
+2080 
-2094 LNVNSIKVYDSVTGS
+2094 
-2109 DVTSKF
+2109 
-2115 DIANT
+2115 
-2120 GGVITATLKAGFT
+2120 
-2133 KSLGDA
+2133 
-2139 NNTQIIDTTKFAFG
+2139 
-2153 RYYKVD
+2153 
-2159 ISTTVKTDAPAG
+2159 
-2171 KDIENTAGQIVHYY
+2171 
-2185 NPRTNTVEKPEKPT
+2185 KPT

-2766 DGETDVTDKFDISIK
+2766 DGETDVTDKFKISIK

-2970 SAGGNATDANDK
+2970 STGGNATDANDK

-3093 QPDIKAYDGKTGKDV
+3093 QSDIKAYDGKTGKDV

-3223 LGGRDLKAG
+3223 LEGRDLKAG

>member
-69 APQPNPAAS
+69 APQSNPAAS

-87 STSTVALVST
+87 STSTVALVSP

-109 TSTAT
+109 TSIAT

-225 MLTANPMSAVGTAP
+225 MLTANPMSAAGTAT

-250 SLDNPESTSYTTGAA
+250 SLDNPESTSHTTGAA
-265 TATPIMSDPNGA
+265 TATPTMSDPNGA

-454 YKVVDKNASTYDK
+454 YKVVDKNASTYDM

-495 NKDGIPD
+495 NKDGTPD

-630 HPEDLGKYP
+630 HPEDLGKNP

-707 RMSWAGTVAQNNVEV
+707 RMSWAGNVAQNNVEV

-771 ENKLTPSYETIYYYV
+771 ENKLSPSYETVYYYV

-853 TQKITQADGTEKE
+853 TQKITQADGAEKE

-894 DGMSVIATVTV
+894 DEMSVTATVTV
-905 TEKKDSSGNYLGEHE
+905 TEKKDASGNYLGEYE
-920 YTVTYTSKKG
+920 YTVTYTSEKG
-930 QDDSGNKTD
+930 QDDKGKETGTN
-939 PDVSAT
+939 VSAT
-945 NPTGTGT
+945 NPKEKTGT

-995 VGTAKNDA
+995 VGTAKNDL

-1216 NNYVVPAIPIR
+1216 NNFVVPP
-1227 VDFKKALV
+1227 VPVNVNFTKALA
-1235 GRPLKKNEFTFE
+1235 GRTLVAGEFTFE
-1247 MKDKNGVVVATGTND
+1247 MKDENGVVVATGTND

-1305 VAEVSVSVVKNATSH
+1305 VAEVSVTVSKNADHTLK
-1320 ALQAVVTYPGGDTE
+1320 ATVTYPGGDTE

-1354 NKEKYDI
+1354 NKEKFDI
-1361 TGTKLMDDDDEL
+1361 TGNKLMDDDNEL
-1373 ADEYTDTNANPY
+1373 TNEYTETNADPY
-1385 ADGTANNEPE
+1385 VDKTNNNEPE

-1404 GDKIVYQVWLD
+1404 GDEIVYQVWLD

-1423 NIQAVGISDKY
+1423 NIQAVGITDKY

-1439 EINVA
+1439 KINVA

-1450 SVTGVDVTDKFDIT
+1450 SVTGADVTSKFVIT
-1464 VNNGVITATSK
+1464 VNNGEITATSK
-1475 ASFIKDINNDPVID
+1475 NEFIKDKVID
-1489 TTKFAF
+1489 TTKFEF

-1531 NRNITKPEKPT
+1531 KRDITKPEKPT

-1645 GTTMTTVVN
+1645 GTTKTTVVN

-1681 VVSKEKFDI
+1681 VVSTEKFDI

-1699 SELADKYG
+1699 SELTDKYG
-1707 DTKANPYVDGTANNE
+1707 DTNANPYVDGTANNE

-1761 TDNYDEAKL
+1761 TDNYDEDKL

-1783 ADVTSKFDIAN
+1783 TDVTSKFDIAN

-1827 GRYYKVDISTT
+1827 GRYYKVDIVTT
-1838 VKTDAPAG
+1838 VKTSVEPG

-1859 YNPRTNTV
+1859 YNPRTN
-1867 EKPEKPTEKRVNSVP
+1867 K
-1882 VPLEL
+1882 
-1887 KFTKALDGRALQAGE
+1887 
-1902 FEFIL
+1902 
-1907 EKDGVE
+1907 
-1913 VERVKNDAAGKINFK
+1913 
-1928 KLEFG
+1928 
-1933 KNDLG
+1933 
-1938 KTYNYTVR
+1938 
-1946 EVAGTDATVTYDT
+1946 
-1959 MVATVSVSI
+1959 
-1968 SHDGTAKAIVKNVVD
+1968 
-1983 APDKEFNNKVKPPE
+1983 
-1997 EPKFNPE
+1997 
-2004 KYVVSTEKFDIT
+2004 
-2016 GDKLLDDDSELTDKY
+2016 
-2031 GDTNANPYADGT
+2031 
-2043 ANNEP
+2043 
-2048 ENLNTKTVKPG
+2048 
-2059 SKLVYQVWLDTTQ
+2059 
-2072 FSATNTEN
+2072 
-2080 IQTVGITDNYDEAK
+2080 
-2094 LNVNSIKVYDSVTGS
+2094 
-2109 DVTSKF
+2109 
-2115 DIANT
+2115 
-2120 GGVITATLKAGFT
+2120 
-2133 KSLGDA
+2133 
-2139 NNTQIIDTTKFAFG
+2139 
-2153 RYYKVD
+2153 
-2159 ISTTVKTDAPAG
+2159 
-2171 KDIENTAGQIVHYY
+2171 
-2185 NPRTNTVEKPEKPT
+2185 VEKPEKPT

-2242 KNDAP
+2242 KNGAP

-2534 RTHTVET
+2534 RTHKVET

-2608 ADIGQTFNYIVEE
+2608 ADIGHTFNYIVEE
-2621 EKGDKPGVTY
+2621 EKGDKPGITY

-2982 EFNNKVVPPEKPKFQ
+2982 EFNNKVDPPEKPKFQ

-3078 VGITDNYDEKKLNVN
+3078 VGITDNYDEKKLNVK
-3093 QPDIKAYDGKTGKDV
+3093 QSDIKAYDGKTGKDV

-3223 LGGRDLKAG
+3223 LEGRDLKAG

>member
-38 DEVGTPTV
+38 DEVATPTV
-46 SAGNPGTSVAGESSS
+46 TAGNPGTSVAGESSS

-69 APQPNPAAS
+69 APQSNPAAS

-87 STSTVALVST
+87 STSTVALVSP

-109 TSTAT
+109 TSTAI

-163 AQPVAPTTQPTATT
+163 AQPVASTTQPTATT
-177 QPVSAPTATQPVAS
+177 QPVSTPTATQPAAS

-216 AANTAALTT
+216 VANTAALTT
-225 MLTANPMSAVGTAP
+225 MLTANPMSAAGTAP

-250 SLDNPESTSYTTGAA
+250 DAANPVTTNYTTGPA
-265 TATPIMSDPNGA
+265 TATPAMSDPNGA
-277 TITNRPLV
+277 TISSRPLV
-285 VPTPKDP
+285 VPTPKDSGQ
-292 NDHITAGINY
+292 HVTTGIDF
-302 QLNPNTSQYTYLVTD
+302 QLNPNPSQYTFAVTD
-317 LMGFNKAYN
+317 LNSFNATYN
-326 TKYYYRMSK
+326 KKYYYRLSK
-335 PYDNSTNVTI
+335 PYNASNDITI
-345 ELVDGA
+345 ELVDGQ
-351 TNTVKETKQI
+351 NNNVVETKSI
-361 NGAGTVNLGQATL
+361 NGSGTVSLGQSIL
-374 APISGAKQAYIEFR
+374 APLTGSSQAYIEFR
-388 FENIVDAD
+388 FENIQDAD
-396 KTNRPALRATWKYNG
+396 KSSRPALRATWKVSGLVQNF
-411 SATDFDGQ
+411 AGQ
-419 RSAIQ
+419 RSGIQ
-424 IYDVVNP
+424 IYDVANK
-431 ANEGTTI
+431 ANEGTSI

-448 THKTTY
+448 TDKTTY
-454 YKVVDKNASTYDK
+454 YKAVDRGT
-467 NRLVGKFVQDTN
+467 RQDVSRTEGIATITTAKRSNDVKDSDIVARYADGTVDVRNEN
-479 GNYIKNSS
+479 GQI
-487 TAGDYKLV
+487 V
-495 NKDGIPD
+495 NKTTYVNVDRNNINPQEYKEDGAETD
-502 VGTQS
+502 LGTYTS
-507 YRETGNE
+507 TG
-514 ESLGSFTLTAMEG
+514 MEG
-527 QDFHASA
+527 QNLTASG
-534 LRAFEGYSL
+534 LRAFEGYKL
-543 YQTADP
+543 YQTADSK
-549 RSLVDVLKKPYQVGQ
+549 SLIDVLKQPFHVGQ

-571 AEGAVKRIK
+571 AQGGVKRIK
-580 EVVKEDGTVRI
+580 EVVSEDGTVRI

-604 AKDVNTDGYVK
+604 SKDLNTDGYFK
-615 VYETVIRPGSNNKID
+615 VYETVIPPGKNNYDVRPQ
-630 HPEDLGKYP
+630 
-639 TIDDAG
+639 DAG
-645 WNRDNNTP
+645 KDIDVSDPGWNQDNNTP
-653 SYPGLKPE
+653 QIPKPGFEYIDSLKS
-661 YRDKLVKGQPFAIF
+661 KLVQGKPFTIF
-675 SDKQNTNYKGDLEF
+675 SDKQVTNYKGDLQFEKTENNVTTLLF
-689 ARGSGAD
+689 
-696 FIYKRPDGTFY
+696 KRPNGTFY
-707 RMSWAGTVAQNNVEV
+707 KMD
-722 KENPVSATEAAQ
+722 KEYLQDASGNPTGKVNMKETDVSATDANG
-734 YSPRYSSAGEFYV
+734 YKPTYVSKGEFYV
-747 NRGSSDTSYTINGVP
+747 NRGDKDNAYSINGTP
-762 VASGNIFRL
+762 VSSGNVFRLQNDLNPVYRTVYYYAKPEPVNVKLQFTKALAGRTLQDGEFDFKIQDTASGYNETVSNQNGKVTFS
-771 ENKLTPSYETIYYYV
+771 ELTFTKPGVYTY
-786 KNEPIDIE
+786 
-794 LKLKKVLKSLN
+794 KVN
-805 TTVQPEL
+805 
-812 KKGAFSFN
+812 
-820 ITNVAADPANPLEK
+820 
-834 DGPAINATVTNKE
+834 
-847 DGSIPF
+847 
-853 TQKITQADGTEKE
+853 E
-866 VSLIQLDKVGIY
+866 VSG
-878 KYRITEVA
+878 T
-886 GSDTEVDY
+886 DTDVDY
-894 DGMSVIATVTV
+894 DGMESTVTITV
-905 TEKKDSSGNYLGEHE
+905 TEKNAIGDLDAK
-920 YTVTYTSKKG
+920 VTYTSING
-930 QDDSGNKTD
+930 QDASGNTTD
-939 PDVSAT
+939 TNVSAT
-945 NPTGTGT
+945 NPTVRTGT

-990 EAGAV
+990 EAGTV

-1011 IKYKVSDLGTNSA
+1011 IKYKVSDLGTDSA
-1024 GKRND
+1024 GKRNNI
-1029 SKTFNYTVKEVVPTT
+1029 KTFNYTVKEVVPTT

-1166 AGTNTDVDYDA
+1166 AGTNSDVDYDA
-1177 MTINVKVTVTKDA
+1177 MTINVKVTVTKDV

-1196 ASTVMTSSGGEATDA
+1196 ASTVMTSSGGEAIDA

-1216 NNYVVPAIPIR
+1216 NNFVVPP
-1227 VDFKKALV
+1227 VPVNVNFTKALA
-1235 GRPLKKNEFTFE
+1235 GRTLVAGEFTFE
-1247 MKDKNGVVVATGTND
+1247 MKDENGVVVATGTND

-1275 TNAQVGK
+1275 KNAQVGK

-1288 SEKVPANK
+1288 TEKVPANK

-1305 VAEVSVSVVKNATSH
+1305 VAEVSVSVVKNATTH

-1339 TPPTTPDFQPEKFIV
+1339 TPPTTPEFQPEKFV
-1354 NKEKYDI
+1354 VSKEKYDI
-1361 TGTKLMDDDDEL
+1361 TGNKLMDDDDEL
-1373 ADEYTDTNANPY
+1373 ANEYTDTNANPY

-1450 SVTGVDVTDKFDIT
+1450 SVTGADVTSKFVIT
-1464 VNNGVITATSK
+1464 VNNGEITATSK
-1475 ASFIKDINNDPVID
+1475 DEFIKDKVID
-1489 TTKFAF
+1489 TTKFEF

-1506 VKMTTPNGVDIEN
+1506 VKTTTPDGVDIEN

-1531 NRNITKPEKPT
+1531 KRDITKPEKPT

-1552 LEFDF
+1552 LE
-1557 TKKLDGRNLVE
+1557 
-1568 NEFTFVLK
+1568 
-1576 KDGVAIQTVK
+1576 
-1586 NSAPDATTGIAKIAF
+1586 
-1601 KPLEFTKADAGN
+1601 
-1613 TFTYTVEEV
+1613 
-1622 AGTDATVSYD
+1622 
-1632 NMVATIKVEVKHD
+1632 
-1645 GTTMTTVVN
+1645 
-1654 MLQDAPDKE
+1654 
-1663 FNNTV
+1663 
-1668 KPPEEPKFNPEKY
+1668 
-1681 VVSKEKFDI
+1681 
-1690 TGDKLLDDD
+1690 
-1699 SELADKYG
+1699 
-1707 DTKANPYVDGTANNE
+1707 
-1722 PENLNTKTVKPGSKL
+1722 
-1737 VYQVWLDTKQFSAT
+1737 
-1751 NTENIQTVGI
+1751 
-1761 TDNYDEAKL
+1761 
-1770 DVNSIKVYDSVTG
+1770 
-1783 ADVTSKFDIAN
+1783 
-1794 TGGVITATL
+1794 
-1803 KAGFTKS
+1803 
-1810 LGDANNTQIIDT
+1810 
-1822 TKFAF
+1822 
-1827 GRYYKVDISTT
+1827 
-1838 VKTDAPAG
+1838 
-1846 KDIEN
+1846 
-1851 TAGQIVHY
+1851 
-1859 YNPRTNTV
+1859 
-1867 EKPEKPTEKRVNSVP
+1867 
-1882 VPLEL
+1882 L
-1887 KFTKALDGRALQAGE
+1887 KFTKALAGRQLKANE
-1902 FEFIL
+1902 FEFVL

-1933 KNDLG
+1933 KDDFG
-1938 KTYNYTVR
+1938 KTYSYTVY
-1946 EVAGTDATVTYDT
+1946 EVTGSDATVTYDT
-1959 MVATVSVSI
+1959 MVATVRVSI

-2059 SKLVYQVWLDTTQ
+2059 SKLVYQVWLDTKQ

-2094 LNVNSIKVYDSVTGS
+2094 LNVNSIKVYDSVTGA

-2120 GGVITATLKAGFT
+2120 GGVITATLKSGFT

-2153 RYYKVD
+2153 RYYKFD

-2185 NPRTNTVEKPEKPT
+2185 NPRTNTVEKPNKPT

-2449 YDGETGADVTSKFDV
+2449 YDGETGADVTSEFDV

-2534 RTHTVET
+2534 RTHKVEN

-2860 TQTRE
+2860 TQTRD

-2882 RELTAGEFSFL
+2882 RELTAGEFRFL

-2970 SAGGNATDANDK
+2970 STGGNATDANDK

-3093 QPDIKAYDGKTGKDV
+3093 QSDIKAYDGKTGKDV

-3223 LGGRDLKAG
+3223 LEGRDLKAG

-3350 PTPPTPVVP
+3350 PT
-3359 PVTPPT
+3359 
-3365 PPTPVVPPVTP
+3365 
-3376 PTPPTPVV
+3376 
-3384 PPVTPPTPPTPVVPP
+3384 
-3399 VTPPTSPEVSREQ
+3399 SPEVSREQ

>member
-87 STSTVALVST
+87 STSTVALVSP

-1216 NNYVVPAIPIR
+1216 NNFVVPAIPIR

-1235 GRPLKKNEFTFE
+1235 GRSLKANEFTFE
-1247 MKDKNGVVVATGTND
+1247 MKDSAGTVVATGTND
-1262 EHGVVTFNQLPEV
+1262 ANGVVTFNQLPKV
-1275 TNAQVGK
+1275 KNAQVGQT
-1282 VIKYTV
+1282 IKYYV
-1288 SEKVPANK
+1288 SEKVPSNK
-1296 EFGVTYDNM
+1296 EFGVTYDSM
-1305 VAEVSVSVVKNATSH
+1305 VAEVSVTVSKNADHTLK
-1320 ALQAVVTYPGGDTE
+1320 ATVTYPGGDTE

-1339 TPPTTPDFQPEKFIV
+1339 IPPTTPDFQPEKFIV

-1361 TGTKLMDDDDEL
+1361 TGNKLMDDDDEL
-1373 ADEYTDTNANPY
+1373 ADEYVDTNANPY
-1385 ADGTANNEPE
+1385 VDGTTNNEPE

-1415 TTNLKASD
+1415 TTKLKASD

-1450 SVTGVDVTDKFDIT
+1450 SVTGVDVTAKFDIK
-1464 VNNGVITATSK
+1464 VENGTITATSK
-1475 ASFIKDINNDPVID
+1475 NEFIKDANNNPVID
-1489 TTKFAF
+1489 TTKFEF

-1506 VKMTTPNGVDIEN
+1506 VKTTTPDGVDIVN
-1519 TANQI
+1519 TANQV

-1531 NRNITKPEKPT
+1531 KKTVTTPPKKDT
-1542 QKRVVNLPVP
+1542 QKRVVNLPISLP
-1552 LEFDF
+1552 LNF
-1557 TKKLDGRNLVE
+1557 TKRLDGRQLQA
-1568 NEFTFVLK
+1568 NEFTFELR
-1576 KDGVAIQTVK
+1576 KDGVKVADAQ
-1586 NSAPDATTGIAKIAF
+1586 NDAPNANGVAKINF
-1601 KPLEFTKADAGN
+1601 KALQFTHDDLGK
-1613 TFTYTVEEV
+1613 TYTYTVNEV
-1622 AGTDATVSYD
+1622 AGSDATVTYD
-1632 NMVATIKVEVKHD
+1632 TMVATITVTIQKD
-1645 GTTMTTVVN
+1645 GTAKAIVAH
-1654 MLQDAPDKE
+1654 LDQDAPDKE

-1681 VVSKEKFDI
+1681 VVDKEKFDI
-1690 TGDKLLDDD
+1690 TGDKLVDDD
-1699 SELADKYG
+1699 KELADKYA
-1707 DTKANPYVDGTANNE
+1707 DTNANPYADDASNNE
-1722 PENLNTKTVKPGSKL
+1722 PENLNTKTVKPGDKL

-1751 NTENIQTVGI
+1751 NTENIQTLGI
-1761 TDNYDEAKL
+1761 TDNYDEDKL

-1783 ADVTSKFDIAN
+1783 TDVTSKFDIAN

-1827 GRYYKVDISTT
+1827 GRYYKVDIVTT

-1867 EKPEKPTEKRVNSVP
+1867 EKPEKPN
-1882 VPLEL
+1882 
-1887 KFTKALDGRALQAGE
+1887 
-1902 FEFIL
+1902 
-1907 EKDGVE
+1907 
-1913 VERVKNDAAGKINFK
+1913 
-1928 KLEFG
+1928 
-1933 KNDLG
+1933 
-1938 KTYNYTVR
+1938 
-1946 EVAGTDATVTYDT
+1946 
-1959 MVATVSVSI
+1959 
-1968 SHDGTAKAIVKNVVD
+1968 
-1983 APDKEFNNKVKPPE
+1983 
-1997 EPKFNPE
+1997 
-2004 KYVVSTEKFDIT
+2004 
-2016 GDKLLDDDSELTDKY
+2016 
-2031 GDTNANPYADGT
+2031 
-2043 ANNEP
+2043 
-2048 ENLNTKTVKPG
+2048 
-2059 SKLVYQVWLDTTQ
+2059 
-2072 FSATNTEN
+2072 
-2080 IQTVGITDNYDEAK
+2080 
-2094 LNVNSIKVYDSVTGS
+2094 
-2109 DVTSKF
+2109 
-2115 DIANT
+2115 
-2120 GGVITATLKAGFT
+2120 
-2133 KSLGDA
+2133 
-2139 NNTQIIDTTKFAFG
+2139 
-2153 RYYKVD
+2153 
-2159 ISTTVKTDAPAG
+2159 
-2171 KDIENTAGQIVHYY
+2171 
-2185 NPRTNTVEKPEKPT
+2185 

-2327 EEPKFN
+2327 EEPEFK
-2333 PEKYVVRDEDFDLTG
+2333 PEKYVVRDEYFDLTG

-2382 RNDKGEL
+2382 PNDKGEL

-2449 YDGETGADVTSKFDV
+2449 YDGETGTDVTSKFDV
-2464 AVTNGIITANLKSGF
+2464 AVTNDGIITANLKSGF

-2534 RTHTVET
+2534 RTHKVET

-3223 LGGRDLKAG
+3223 LEGRDLKAG

>member
-87 STSTVALVST
+87 STSTVALVSP

-1166 AGTNTDVDYDA
+1166 AGTNSDVDYDA

-1216 NNYVVPAIPIR
+1216 NNYVVPP
-1227 VDFKKALV
+1227 VPVNVNFTKALA
-1235 GRPLKKNEFTFE
+1235 GRTLVAGEFTFE
-1247 MKDKNGVVVATGTND
+1247 MKDENGVVVATGTND

-1275 TNAQVGK
+1275 KNAQVGK
-1282 VIKYTV
+1282 VIKYKVT
-1288 SEKVPANK
+1288 EKVPANK

-1305 VAEVSVSVVKNATSH
+1305 VAEVSVTVSKNADHTLK
-1320 ALQAVVTYPGGDTE
+1320 ATVTYPGGDTE
-1334 FNNTV
+1334 FNNVV
-1339 TPPTTPDFQPEKFIV
+1339 TPPTEPKFQPEKFIV
-1354 NKEKYDI
+1354 NKKKFDI
-1361 TGTKLMDDDDEL
+1361 TGNKLMDDDNEL
-1373 ADEYTDTNANPY
+1373 TNEYTETNADPY
-1385 ADGTANNEPE
+1385 VDKTNNNEPE

-1404 GDKIVYQVWLD
+1404 GDEIVYQVWLD
-1415 TTNLKASD
+1415 TTKLKASD
-1423 NIQAVGISDKY
+1423 NIQAVGITDKY

-1450 SVTGVDVTDKFDIT
+1450 SVTGADVTSKFVIT
-1464 VNNGVITATSK
+1464 VNNGEITATSK
-1475 ASFIKDINNDPVID
+1475 DEFIKDKVNNPVID
-1489 TTKFAF
+1489 TTKFEF

-1506 VKMTTPNGVDIEN
+1506 VKTTTPDGVDIVN

-1531 NRNITKPEKPT
+1531 KRDITKPEKPT
-1542 QKRVVNLPVP
+1542 QKRVVNLPISLP
-1552 LEFDF
+1552 LNF
-1557 TKKLDGRNLVE
+1557 TKRLDGRQLQA
-1568 NEFTFVLK
+1568 NEFTFELR
-1576 KDGVAIQTVK
+1576 KDGVKVAEAQ
-1586 NSAPDATTGIAKIAF
+1586 NGAPNANGVAKINF
-1601 KPLEFTKADAGN
+1601 KALQFTHADLGK
-1613 TFTYTVEEV
+1613 TYTYTVNEV
-1622 AGTDATVSYD
+1622 AGSDATVTYD
-1632 NMVATIKVEVKHD
+1632 TMVATITVTIQKD
-1645 GTTMTTVVN
+1645 GTAKAIVAH
-1654 MLQDAPDKE
+1654 LDQDASDKE

-1681 VVSKEKFDI
+1681 VVSTEKFDI

-1707 DTKANPYVDGTANNE
+1707 DTNVNPYADGTANNE

-1770 DVNSIKVYDSVTG
+1770 NVNSIKVYDSVTG

-1827 GRYYKVDISTT
+1827 GRYYKFDIVTT

-1867 EKPEKPTEKRVNSVP
+1867 EKPDKPTQKRVNSVP

-1887 KFTKALDGRALQAGE
+1887 KFTKALA
-1902 FEFIL
+1902 
-1907 EKDGVE
+1907 
-1913 VERVKNDAAGKINFK
+1913 
-1928 KLEFG
+1928 
-1933 KNDLG
+1933 
-1938 KTYNYTVR
+1938 
-1946 EVAGTDATVTYDT
+1946 
-1959 MVATVSVSI
+1959 
-1968 SHDGTAKAIVKNVVD
+1968 
-1983 APDKEFNNKVKPPE
+1983 
-1997 EPKFNPE
+1997 
-2004 KYVVSTEKFDIT
+2004 
-2016 GDKLLDDDSELTDKY
+2016 
-2031 GDTNANPYADGT
+2031 
-2043 ANNEP
+2043 
-2048 ENLNTKTVKPG
+2048 
-2059 SKLVYQVWLDTTQ
+2059 
-2072 FSATNTEN
+2072 
-2080 IQTVGITDNYDEAK
+2080 
-2094 LNVNSIKVYDSVTGS
+2094 
-2109 DVTSKF
+2109 
-2115 DIANT
+2115 
-2120 GGVITATLKAGFT
+2120 
-2133 KSLGDA
+2133 
-2139 NNTQIIDTTKFAFG
+2139 
-2153 RYYKVD
+2153 
-2159 ISTTVKTDAPAG
+2159 
-2171 KDIENTAGQIVHYY
+2171 
-2185 NPRTNTVEKPEKPT
+2185 
-2199 EKRVNSVP
+2199 
-2207 VPLELNFTKKLD
+2207 

-2327 EEPKFN
+2327 EEPEFK
-2333 PEKYVVRDEDFDLTG
+2333 PEKYVVRDEYFDLTG

-2401 KRGQKFYYQVWL
+2401 KRGQKFYYQVWI

-2421 NKENIQTVGITDNY
+2421 NKENIQSVGITDNY

-2799 TDATPVID
+2799 TDVTPVID

-2970 SAGGNATDANDK
+2970 STGGNATDANDK

-3093 QPDIKAYDGKTGKDV
+3093 QSDIKAYDGKTGKDV

-3223 LGGRDLKAG
+3223 LEGRDLKAG

-3350 PTPPTPVVP
+3350 PT
-3359 PVTPPT
+3359 
-3365 PPTPVVPPVTP
+3365 
-3376 PTPPTPVV
+3376 
-3384 PPVTPPTPPTPVVPP
+3384 
-3399 VTPPTSPEVSREQ
+3399 SPEVSREQ

>member
-38 DEVGTPTV
+38 DEVATPTV

-87 STSTVALVST
+87 STSTVALVSP
-97 ASEVASASTTET
+97 ASEVANASTTET

-149 STSAVTPTAVQPTV
+149 STSAVTPTVVQPTV
-163 AQPVAPTTQPTATT
+163 AQPVASTTQPTATT

-225 MLTANPMSAVGTAP
+225 MLTANPMSAAGTAT

-250 SLDNPESTSYTTGAA
+250 SLDNPESTSHTTGAA
-265 TATPIMSDPNGA
+265 TATPTMSDPNGA

-454 YKVVDKNASTYDK
+454 YKVVDKNASTYDM

-495 NKDGIPD
+495 NKDGTPD

-630 HPEDLGKYP
+630 HPEDFGKNP

-645 WNRDNNTP
+645 WNRDNNKP
-653 SYPGLKPE
+653 SYEGLKPE
-661 YRDKLVKGQPFAIF
+661 YRDKLVMGQPFAIF

-707 RMSWAGTVAQNNVEV
+707 RMSWAGNVAQNNVEV

-747 NRGSSDTSYTINGVP
+747 NRGSSNTSYTINGVP

-771 ENKLTPSYETIYYYV
+771 ENKLSPSYETVYYYV

-812 KKGAFSFN
+812 KKGDFSFN

-853 TQKITQADGTEKE
+853 TQKIRQADGTEKE

-894 DGMSVIATVTV
+894 DGMSVTATVTV
-905 TEKKDSSGNYLGEHE
+905 TEKKDSSGNYLGEYE
-920 YTVTYTSKKG
+920 YTVTYTSKNG
-930 QDDSGNKTD
+930 QDDSGNT
-939 PDVSAT
+939 DVSAT

-1024 GKRND
+1024 GERND

-1115 NGTLNAGDFSFKLTG
+1115 NGMLNAGDFSFKLTG

-1216 NNYVVPAIPIR
+1216 NNFVVPP
-1227 VDFKKALV
+1227 VPVNVNFTKALA
-1235 GRPLKKNEFTFE
+1235 GRTLVAGEFTFE
-1247 MKDKNGVVVATGTND
+1247 MKDENGVVVATGTND

-1275 TNAQVGK
+1275 KNAQVGK

-1288 SEKVPANK
+1288 TEKVPANK

-1305 VAEVSVSVVKNATSH
+1305 VAEVSVTVSKNADHTLK
-1320 ALQAVVTYPGGDTE
+1320 ATVKYPGGDTE
-1334 FNNTV
+1334 FNNVV
-1339 TPPTTPDFQPEKFIV
+1339 TPPTEPKFQPEKFIV
-1354 NKEKYDI
+1354 NKKKFDI
-1361 TGTKLMDDDDEL
+1361 TGNKLMDDDNEL
-1373 ADEYTDTNANPY
+1373 TNEYTETNADPY
-1385 ADGTANNEPE
+1385 VDKTNNNEPE

-1404 GDKIVYQVWLD
+1404 GDEIVYQVWLD
-1415 TTNLKASD
+1415 TTKLKASD
-1423 NIQAVGISDKY
+1423 NIQAVGITDKY

-1439 EINVA
+1439 KINAA

-1450 SVTGVDVTDKFDIT
+1450 SVTGTDVTSKFVIT
-1464 VNNGVITATSK
+1464 VNNGEITATSK
-1475 ASFIKDINNDPVID
+1475 DEFIKDKVID
-1489 TTKFAF
+1489 TTKFEF

-1506 VKMTTPNGVDIEN
+1506 VKMTTPNGVDIVN

-1531 NRNITKPEKPT
+1531 KKDVTKPKKDT
-1542 QKRVVNLPVP
+1542 QKRVVNLPISLP
-1552 LEFDF
+1552 LNF
-1557 TKKLDGRNLVE
+1557 TKRLDGRQLQA
-1568 NEFTFVLK
+1568 NEFTFELR
-1576 KDGVAIQTVK
+1576 KDGVKVAEAQ
-1586 NSAPDATTGIAKIAF
+1586 NGAPNANGVAKINF
-1601 KPLEFTKADAGN
+1601 KALQFTHADLGK
-1613 TFTYTVEEV
+1613 TYTYTVNEV
-1622 AGTDATVSYD
+1622 AGSDATVTYD
-1632 NMVATIKVEVKHD
+1632 TMVATITVTIQKD
-1645 GTTMTTVVN
+1645 GTAKAIVAH
-1654 MLQDAPDKE
+1654 LDQDAPDKE

-1699 SELADKYG
+1699 SELTDKYG

-1737 VYQVWLDTKQFSAT
+1737 VYQVWLDTTQFSAT

-1827 GRYYKVDISTT
+1827 GRYYKFDIVTT

-1867 EKPEKPTEKRVNSVP
+1867 EKPN
-1882 VPLEL
+1882 
-1887 KFTKALDGRALQAGE
+1887 
-1902 FEFIL
+1902 
-1907 EKDGVE
+1907 
-1913 VERVKNDAAGKINFK
+1913 
-1928 KLEFG
+1928 
-1933 KNDLG
+1933 
-1938 KTYNYTVR
+1938 
-1946 EVAGTDATVTYDT
+1946 
-1959 MVATVSVSI
+1959 
-1968 SHDGTAKAIVKNVVD
+1968 
-1983 APDKEFNNKVKPPE
+1983 
-1997 EPKFNPE
+1997 
-2004 KYVVSTEKFDIT
+2004 
-2016 GDKLLDDDSELTDKY
+2016 
-2031 GDTNANPYADGT
+2031 
-2043 ANNEP
+2043 
-2048 ENLNTKTVKPG
+2048 
-2059 SKLVYQVWLDTTQ
+2059 
-2072 FSATNTEN
+2072 
-2080 IQTVGITDNYDEAK
+2080 
-2094 LNVNSIKVYDSVTGS
+2094 
-2109 DVTSKF
+2109 
-2115 DIANT
+2115 
-2120 GGVITATLKAGFT
+2120 
-2133 KSLGDA
+2133 
-2139 NNTQIIDTTKFAFG
+2139 
-2153 RYYKVD
+2153 
-2159 ISTTVKTDAPAG
+2159 
-2171 KDIENTAGQIVHYY
+2171 
-2185 NPRTNTVEKPEKPT
+2185 KPT

-2333 PEKYVVRDEDFDLTG
+2333 PEKYVVRDKDFDLTG

-2362 GDTKINPYA
+2362 SDTKINPYA

-2766 DGETDVTDKFDISIK
+2766 DGETDVTDKFKISIK

-3093 QPDIKAYDGKTGKDV
+3093 QSDIKAYDGKTGKDV

-3223 LGGRDLKAG
+3223 LEGRDLKAG